1 MKIRRYIT
9 MMLFLLMYITATAQN
24 NLSVGKLTG
33 GQGKDVLIPISLEN
47 TDEVVALQF
56 DLQLPFDRSSRTAP
70 TLSQSRI
77 NEHTVSVRNLGNH
90 KYRVV
95 VVNMSNRPLSGNA
108 GTIINFPMA
117 VPTGLDPGTEYAVSL
132 SDVIITNRKGD
143 NIQGNS
149 NVNGSYTVQRE
160 NAPDLA
166 TTDVNITE
174 STLVPGNYVTVT
186 WKVSNIG
193 NADTRSGWTER
204 VYLVSNGTEEA
215 VHIGN
220 TYFSNTLLKGG
231 YIARSAIF
239 NLSQT
244 VGLEGEVT
252 AKVVVEPNSG
262 CGEYNA
268 DRANNTASGGT
279 AELEKHLFLTAPDNS
294 VKEGESMRL
303 TLKRS
308 GDRSM
313 DETFSIASS
322 LPEHAKVPATVIIS
336 KGQSAA
342 SFDVVCPDN
351 NVVNTYSKVTITVNK
366 ANGYPQDVA
375 TSFNIKDDELLPLT
389 VKLDKTEYNEGE
401 TMKATVSVPYRIG
414 NDTLTVYFSVEKPK
428 RFRLPK
434 SYTFEPGATEA
445 VIDIPIIDDNI
456 AANDET
462 LQLSVSADH
471 HLTGKALFVL
481 KDNDVPAISMTLLP
495 TTVSEAAGYNAIHA
509 TIKRTEAKNSKI
521 TLKLSDD
528 SNGELYYTTPITMPE
543 GTEEVTFPIGVKDN
557 QKVDGTRKVKF
568 SAAIYIT
575 DCGCSAIGDKQTVVS
590 DTITILDND
599 GPTLSVTSNKTTILE
614 GDATGAT
621 LTISRND
628 ATTNPLTVT
637 LSAKGDDLQFAK
649 TVTIPAGKES
659 VTTPFVAKSNE
670 TSEGNRTISV
680 IASSDGYSPGTVWML
695 ISDQT
700 LPDAEM
706 QTPACDAEIEAGSK
720 AKVTI
725 TVKNIGAIKMPKGTQ
740 IRTSIGSSSTM
751 TQTDADIAV
760 GATYTSVVEL
770 DAPSVPG
777 KYRVTAEINPNG
789 TVTELQTINNSAYT
803 ETTVTT
809 AYTYDVKS
817 AKNTYNIGEKVVLG
831 GTVKTRSGATAANVE
846 VEPYIIYAGS
856 RIALK
861 ATTDAEGKYSAEYT
875 IQAGMGGEYGYG
887 VCTPGE
893 NISAQQGTFAVYGI
907 SRTTT
912 EYIKHEMYEGDV
924 ARGTIKVKNMSSL
937 PQHSLTATC
946 EPNEQYEVT
955 FSDNTE
961 LAGGGTAEISYT
973 IKPLSLSKTK
983 EWDRLTFNI
992 TTAEGASLS
1001 VVTYNYTRK
1010 HTPNLVVST
1019 NSINTTVTKG
1029 KVRTYPIVL
1038 TNTGIAET
1046 GKITVSLP
1054 AALSDFISLA
1064 TPATMPSLATGD
1076 SATVMLKF
1084 NAANYDVNVYQKGSI
1099 AINCSEGNGKQI
1111 GFNVK
1116 VVSEEKGNLRIR
1128 VRDENTIYANK
1139 DGEHPYVSNA
1149 SVRLTDYNTGALV
1162 MQDVTGEDG
1171 SITFNDLNEGYYHL
1185 HVTADRHDTYDQ
1197 YVLVSPGE
1205 TTEHLATISYQAIR
1219 VDWTV
1224 EETEI
1229 EDEYDITTKLT
1240 YETQVPVPV
1249 VEMNAPDAIILADI
1263 NRGKSA
1269 LFNVV
1274 LRNRGL
1280 IAAQNVQ
1287 YTPPTADGFVFM
1299 PMVEY
1304 SGFTLA
1310 PEQSYVIPV
1319 LVMHEE
1325 DFNSDNFAQ
1334 NVKRKMVQYAEGR
1347 AKKKCFGDM
1356 GTRFEWPCGDNA
1368 KFAWIGSVIRYVQ
1381 DNAECSDPPPAGGG
1395 HAVIYPQTQP
1405 GLGGGP
1411 YGDFGGYATASG
1423 GRTDAEA
1430 LMKLVCTAIECVPI
1444 PDLPLCMSPA
1454 ITNALEGSALQFAGD
1469 CAMEFISG
1477 KIGEKIPLFDC
1488 LKGIASNYG
1497 PDMVECLG
1505 NWGKKLAGMISKAPM
1520 RKADAAEDKPMPALM
1535 ESSGYKQFLFYSY
1548 FDTYMEYN
1556 RQLTQAPEAIS
1567 MKDFGVELMAA
1578 IHNAD
1583 LELQKMRKDGTLWT
1597 FDLNTIPD
1605 NTTVDDKSQGMGTYL
1620 TSLMP
1625 NKSANIADFSLRNYV
1640 ERLRNT
1646 WSKED
1651 GRGYISNNHMDE
1663 AVVADILQ
1671 TRQNC
1676 VAKLVNLGIPT
1687 WTDLMGSARKDML
1700 QYMETQSENTCA
1712 QVKLEIKQKLVLT
1725 RQAFRGTLTIENG
1738 SSNAINDILV
1748 DVNATN
1754 METGFMATSRE
1765 MQIAIEKIEGF
1776 EGEKDGAWRLG
1787 AGKKGVATILFIPT
1801 KYAAPEN
1808 LTTYS
1813 FGGTLSFKDG
1823 STTQNRSLYPVSLP
1837 VKPSPELDLTYFMQR
1852 DVYGDNPLT
1861 PDVVEPVIPA
1871 EFSVLIH
1878 NKGKGDANNVRMI
1891 TKKPEIVEN
1900 EKGLLIDFDIISS
1913 SLNGGEKTM
1922 ALDDDIATQFGTIAA
1937 GTASYATWDL
1947 TASLMGHFT
1956 EYDVNVTHVTDYG
1969 NPDLSLLDRVTIHEL
1984 IHSMNATIGDKV
1996 YRAWITNDEPDAEDA
2011 PDHIYF
2017 ANGTDEELATL
2028 SGETRMERIDATHYR
2043 VTVPTDVPRNW
2054 FYTAVANPA
2063 GKYAKILSITD
2074 ETNNRKLDAANFWTT
2089 DYTMKDGIDPQ
2100 LDYRLHIAD
2109 IVSGKGTNK
2118 YIVEFEPIPEL
2129 RLDVKSI
2136 TTVPADDQI
2145 AEKPIEELTV
2155 EFNKDIKPETFTRED
2170 IVVRHEGK
2178 LYSGDIAIAPKDE
2191 ATKRVF
2197 KLNTSGLSE
2206 NGYYVLQVK
2215 TDNITDA
2222 ENYQGAEG
2230 KMVRWMLF
2238 KDGLVHYNVHVLPL
2252 AEWGSV
2258 ECVKDAPIETPATA
2272 AKRGMKKAEANSGQL
2287 AYGGGMTFKATPSNG
2302 YKFVCWKD
2310 NATDEV
2316 LSNNAEY
2323 HVEARNTLDIS
2334 AVFEAETYKV
2344 TVKCDADGGTMDV
2357 ASGLYEYGTKLTLD
2371 AKPNEGYRLDGYKLN
2386 GVQTETAAPYELT
2399 VEGPTEVEVLFH
2411 DLSPV
2416 DVILDER
2423 KDYQRPVEYVSAA
2436 SLENGTNV
2444 KLYRSF
2450 LKEAWNTICLPC
2462 AVENPEEVFGAGT
2475 QVAKLAGMTST
2486 SLTFEYVEK
2495 MEANMPYIIKPT
2507 AVNNAAYANV
2517 ASPTVLYDLGMRT
2530 LEDLPEG
2537 KDRPT
2542 YETESGV
2549 SFIGAY
2555 RVENLPANE
2564 GYYYISGNK
2573 FYYIDVPVPTT
2584 RYRGFFHSDVHNG
2597 AMLSLAFGGGTTN
2610 IEDVY
2615 FLPAGAGDIYDLTGK
2630 KVRSSGESL
2639 DGLKPGVYITK
2650 NKKFVVK

>member
-1 MKIRRYIT
+1 
-9 MMLFLLMYITATAQN
+9 MMLFLLMCITSMGQN

-70 TLSQSRI
+70 TLNQSRI

-160 NAPDLA
+160 DAPDLA
-166 TTDVNITE
+166 TTDVNITG
-174 STLVPGNYVTVT
+174 SKLVPGKSVTVS
-186 WKVSNIG
+186 WKVSNVG

-204 VYLVSNGTEEA
+204 VYLVSTETEEV
-215 VHIGN
+215 VHVGN

-231 YIARSAIF
+231 YITRNATF

-268 DRANNTASGGT
+268 DRANNTATGGI

-313 DETFSIASS
+313 DETFSITSS
-322 LPEHAKVPATVIIS
+322 LTDNAKVPATVTIS
-336 KGQSAA
+336 KGQSAT

-351 NVVNTYSKVTITVNK
+351 NVVNTYSKVTVTVNK
-366 ANGYPQDVA
+366 AHGYPQDVA
-375 TSFNIKDDELLPLT
+375 TSFNIKDDELLPLE
-389 VKLDKTEYNEGE
+389 VKLDKTDYNEGE

-414 NDTLTVYFSVEKPK
+414 NDELTVYFSVEKPK

-471 HLTGKALFVL
+471 HLTGSALFVL
-481 KDNDVPAISMTLLP
+481 RDNDVPAISMTLLP

-614 GDATGAT
+614 GDKTGAT

-659 VTTPFVAKSNE
+659 VTTPFVALSNE

-706 QTPACDAEIEAGSK
+706 QTPVCDAEVEAGSK
-720 AKVTI
+720 AKVTV

-777 KYRVTAEINPNG
+777 NYRVTAEINPNG

-809 AYTYDVKS
+809 AYTYGIGTDKR
-817 AKNTYNIGEKVVLG
+817 TYNIGDKVVLG
-831 GTVKTRSGATAANVE
+831 GTVKTRGGATVANVE

-861 ATTDAEGKYSAEYT
+861 ATTDAEGKYSVEYT
-875 IQAGMGGEYGYG
+875 LQAGMGGEYGYG

-893 NISAQQGTFAVYGI
+893 NISAQQGTFNVYGI

-924 ARGTIKVKNMSSL
+924 VSGTIKVKNMSSL
-937 PQHSLTATC
+937 PQHNLKATC
-946 EPNEQYEVT
+946 EKNEQYDVT
-955 FSDNTE
+955 FRGDTE

-992 TTAEGASLS
+992 ATAEGASLS

-1046 GKITVSLP
+1046 GKISVSLP

-1084 NAANYDVNVYQKGSI
+1084 NAAKYDVNIYQKGSI

-1128 VRDENTIYANK
+1128 VRDENTIYGNK

-1171 SITFNDLNEGYYHL
+1171 SITFSDLTEGYYHL
-1185 HVTADRHDTYDQ
+1185 HVTADRHDTYNQ
-1197 YVLVSPGE
+1197 NVLVSPGE
-1205 TTEHLATISYQAIR
+1205 TTEHLATISYQAIK

-1224 EETEI
+1224 EETEV
-1229 EDEYDITTKLT
+1229 EDEYEITTKFT

-1249 VEMNAPDAIILADI
+1249 VEMNAPEAIILADI

-1304 SGFTLA
+1304 EGFTLA

-1334 NVKRKMVQYAEGR
+1334 NVKRHMVQRAEGR
-1347 AKKKCFGDM
+1347 AKKKCFGNM
-1356 GTRFEWPCGDNA
+1356 GTKFEWPCGDDA

-1395 HAVIYPQTQP
+1395 HSVSYPQTQP

-1444 PDLPLCMSPA
+1444 PDLPLSMSPA

-1469 CAMEFISG
+1469 CAMEFING
-1477 KIGEKIPLFDC
+1477 KIGDKIPLFDC

-1505 NWGKKLAGMISKAPM
+1505 NWGKQLAGMVSKAPR
-1520 RKADAAEDKPMPALM
+1520 RKAGDKDDKPMPALM

-1556 RQLTQAPEAIS
+1556 RQLTKAPKAIS

-1583 LELQKMRKDGTLWT
+1583 LELQKMREDGTLWT

-1605 NTTVDDKSQGMGTYL
+1605 NTTVDDKSQGVGPYL

-1625 NKSANIADFSLRNYV
+1625 NKNAVIADFSLRNYV

-1651 GRGYISNNHMDE
+1651 GRGYISDNHMDE
-1663 AVVADILQ
+1663 AVVADILK

-1676 VAKLVNLGIPT
+1676 VEKLVNLGIPT

-1738 SSNAINDILV
+1738 SSNAIEDILV

-1765 MQIAIEKIEGF
+1765 MQISIEKIEGF

-1801 KYAAPEN
+1801 KYAAPKN
-1808 LTTYS
+1808 ITTYS

-1823 STTQNRSLYPVSLP
+1823 STTQNRSLYPVSLQ
-1837 VKPSPELDLTYFMQR
+1837 VKPTPELDLTYFMQR

-1861 PDVVEPVIPA
+1861 TDVVEPVIPA

-1878 NKGKGDANNVRMI
+1878 NKGYGDANNVRMI

-1956 EYDVNVTHVTDYG
+1956 EYDVSVTHVTDYG

-2028 SGETRMERIDATHYR
+2028 SEETRMERIDATHYR
-2043 VTVPTDVPRNW
+2043 VTVPTNVPRNW

-2074 ETNNRKLDAANFWTT
+2074 ETNNRPLDAANFWTT

-2109 IVSGKGTNK
+2109 IVSGKGTNT

-2145 AEKPIEELTV
+2145 AEKPIEQLTV

-2178 LYSGDIAIAPKDE
+2178 LFSGDIAITPKDD
-2191 ATKRVF
+2191 ASKRVF
-2197 KLNTSGLSE
+2197 NLNTSTLNE

-2215 TDNITDA
+2215 TDNITDT
-2222 ENYQGAEG
+2222 ENYLGAEG

-2238 KDGLVHYNVHVLPL
+2238 KDGLVHYNVNVLPL
-2252 AEWGSV
+2252 ADCGHV
-2258 ECVKDAPIETPATA
+2258 DCVKDAAPETQAA
-2272 AKRGMKKAEANSGQL
+2272 SAKRVMKKAEANSGQL
-2287 AYGGGMTFKATPSNG
+2287 TYGGGMTFKATPSKG

-2310 NATDEV
+2310 NVSGEV
-2316 LSNNAEY
+2316 LSKEAEY

-2357 ASGLYEYGTKLTLD
+2357 ASGVYEYGTKLTLD
-2371 AKPNEGYRLDGYKLN
+2371 AKANEGYRLDGYKLN

-2399 VEGPTEVEVLFH
+2399 VEGTTEVEVLFH

-2444 KLYRSF
+2444 KFYRSF
-2450 LKEAWNTICLPC
+2450 LKNAWNTICLPC
-2462 AVENPEEVFGAGT
+2462 AVENPQEVFGAGT
-2475 QVAKLAGMTST
+2475 QVAKLTGMTKT

-2495 MEANMPYIIKPT
+2495 MDANTPYIIKPT

-2517 ASPTVLYDLGMRT
+2517 ASPTVLYNLGMRT
-2530 LEDLPEG
+2530 LEDLPVG

-2542 YETESGV
+2542 YETENGV

-2584 RYRGFFHSDVHNG
+2584 RYRGFFHSDVHNS
-2597 AMLSLAFGGGTTN
+2597 AKLSLAFGGGMTN

-2615 FLPAGAGDIYDLTGK
+2615 FLPVGAGDIYDLTGK

-2639 DGLKPGVYITK
+2639 DGLKPGVYITN

>member
-1 MKIRRYIT
+1 
-9 MMLFLLMYITATAQN
+9 MMLFLLMCITAMAQN

-70 TLSQSRI
+70 TLNQSRI

-117 VPTGLDPGTEYAVSL
+117 VPTGLDPGTEYVVSL

-160 NAPDLA
+160 DAPDLA
-166 TTDVNITE
+166 TTDVNITG
-174 STLVPGNYVTVT
+174 STLVPGKSVTVS
-186 WKVSNIG
+186 WKVSNVG

-204 VYLVSNGTEEA
+204 VYLVSNETEEV
-215 VHIGN
+215 VHVGN

-231 YIARSAIF
+231 YITRNATF

-268 DRANNTASGGT
+268 DRANNTATGGT
-279 AELEKHLFLTAPDNS
+279 AELEKHLFLTAPDKS

-313 DETFSIASS
+313 DETFSITSS
-322 LPEHAKVPATVIIS
+322 LPEHTKVPATVTIS
-336 KGQSAA
+336 KGQSAV
-342 SFDVVCPDN
+342 SFDVACPDN
-351 NVVNTYSKVTITVNK
+351 NVVNTYSEVTITVTK
-366 ANGYPQDVA
+366 DHGYPQDVA

-389 VKLDKTEYNEGE
+389 VKLNKTEYNEGE

-434 SYTFEPGATEA
+434 SYTFEPGAKEA

-471 HLTGKALFVL
+471 HLTGTALFVL

-495 TTVSEAAGYNAIHA
+495 TTVSEAAGYNAVHA

-614 GDATGAT
+614 GDKTGAT
-621 LTISRND
+621 LTVSRND

-659 VTTPFVAKSNE
+659 VTTPFVALSNE
-670 TSEGNRTISV
+670 TNEGNRTISI

-706 QTPACDAEIEAGSK
+706 QTPVCDAEIEAGSK
-720 AKVTI
+720 AKVTV
-725 TVKNIGAIKMPKGTQ
+725 TVKNIGAIAMPKGTQ
-740 IRTSIGSSSTM
+740 IRTSIGISSTM

-777 KYRVTAEINPNG
+777 NYRVTAEINPNG

-809 AYTYDVKS
+809 AYTYGIGADKS
-817 AKNTYNIGEKVVLG
+817 TYNIGDKVVLS
-831 GTVKTRSGATAANVE
+831 GTVKTRGGATAANVE

-856 RIALK
+856 RTALK
-861 ATTDAEGKYSAEYT
+861 ATTDAEGKYSVEYT

-893 NISAQQGTFAVYGI
+893 NISAQQGTFNVYGI

-912 EYIKHEMYEGDV
+912 EYIKHEMYEADV
-924 ARGTIKVKNMSSL
+924 VTGTIKVKNMSSL
-937 PQHSLTATC
+937 PQTKLKAAC
-946 EPNEQYEVT
+946 EPNEQYDVT
-955 FSDNTE
+955 FSGDTE
-961 LAGGGTAEISYT
+961 LAGGGTAEINYT

-992 TTAEGASLS
+992 TTAEGASLC

-1084 NAANYDVNVYQKGSI
+1084 NAAKYDVNIYQKGSI

-1128 VRDENTIYANK
+1128 VRDENTIYGNK

-1171 SITFNDLNEGYYHL
+1171 SITFSDLNEGYYHL

-1197 YVLVSPGE
+1197 NVLVSPGE

-1224 EETEI
+1224 EETEV

-1249 VEMNAPDAIILADI
+1249 VEMNAPEAIILADI

-1325 DFNSDNFAQ
+1325 DFNSEDFAR
-1334 NVKRKMVQYAEGR
+1334 NVKRKVVQRAEGR
-1347 AKKKCFGDM
+1347 AKKKCFGNMD
-1356 GTRFEWPCGDNA
+1356 TRFEWPCGDDA

-1395 HAVIYPQTQP
+1395 HSVFYPTQP

-1411 YGDFGGYATASG
+1411 HGDFGSYETASG

-1430 LMKLVCTAIECVPI
+1430 LMKLVCTVIECVPL
-1444 PDLPLCMSPA
+1444 PDLPTCVAPA

-1469 CAMEFISG
+1469 CAMDYLSG
-1477 KIGEKIPLFDC
+1477 KVADKIPLFSC

-1505 NWGKKLAGMISKAPM
+1505 NWGKELAGMVSKMPK
-1520 RKADAAEDKPMPALM
+1520 RKAGAAEDKPMPALM
-1535 ESSGYKQFLFYSY
+1535 ESSGYKQFLFFSY

-1567 MKDFGVELMAA
+1567 MKDFGVELMSA
-1578 IHNAD
+1578 IHD
-1583 LELQKMRKDGTLWT
+1583 VDYVLQKMREDGSLWT
-1597 FDLNTIPD
+1597 LDLNTIPD
-1605 NTTVDDKSQGMGTYL
+1605 NTTVDDKSQGVGPYL

-1625 NKSANIADFSLRNYV
+1625 NKNAVIADFSLRNYV

-1651 GRGYISNNHMDE
+1651 GRGYISDNHMDE

-1676 VAKLVNLGIPT
+1676 VTKLVNLGIPT
-1687 WTDLMGSARKDML
+1687 WVDLMGSARKDML

-1738 SSNAINDILV
+1738 SSNAIEDILV

-1801 KYAAPEN
+1801 KYAAPET

-1823 STTQNRSLYPVSLP
+1823 STTQNRSLFPVSLQ

-1996 YRAWITNDEPDAEDA
+1996 YRAWITNDVPDAEDA

-2017 ANGTDEELATL
+2017 ANGTDEELVTL
-2028 SGETRMERIDATHYR
+2028 SGETRMERIDNTHYR

-2074 ETNNRKLDAANFWTT
+2074 ETNNRPLDPANFWTT

-2109 IVSGKGTNK
+2109 IVSDKGTNK

-2145 AEKPIEELTV
+2145 AEKPIEQLTV

-2170 IVVRHEGK
+2170 IVVRYEGA
-2178 LYSGDIAIAPKDE
+2178 LFSGDIAITPKDD
-2191 ATKRVF
+2191 ASKRIF
-2197 KLNTSGLSE
+2197 NLNTSALNE

-2215 TDNITDA
+2215 TDNIIDF

-2238 KDGLVHYNVHVLPL
+2238 KDGLVHYNVDILPL
-2252 AEWGSV
+2252 AACGRV
-2258 ECVKDAPIETPATA
+2258 ECVKDAPAETPAA
-2272 AKRGMKKAEANSGQL
+2272 SAKRGMKKAEANSGQL
-2287 AYGGGMTFKATPSNG
+2287 AYGGGMTFKAAPNKG

-2310 NATDEV
+2310 NNTGEV
-2316 LSNNAEY
+2316 LSKDAEY
-2323 HVEARNTLDIS
+2323 HVEARNTVNIS

-2371 AKPNEGYRLDGYKLN
+2371 AKANEGYRLDGYKLN
-2386 GVQTETAAPYELT
+2386 GVQTETADAYELT
-2399 VEGPTEVEVLFH
+2399 VDGPIEVEVLFH

-2444 KLYRSF
+2444 KFYRSF

-2462 AVENPEEVFGAGT
+2462 AVENPQEVFGAGT
-2475 QVAKLAGMTST
+2475 QVAQLSGMTPT
-2486 SLTFEYVEK
+2486 SLTFEYVDK
-2495 MEANMPYIIKPT
+2495 MDANTPYIIKPT
-2507 AVNNAAYANV
+2507 AVNNVAYANV
-2517 ASPTVLYDLGMRT
+2517 ASPTVLYDLGMST

-2542 YETESGV
+2542 YEPGSGV

-2555 RVENLPANE
+2555 SVVELPANE

-2597 AMLSLAFGGGTTN
+2597 AMLSLAFGGGMSS

-2630 KVRSSGESL
+2630 KVRSGGEPL
-2639 DGLKPGVYITK
+2639 DGLKPGVYITN

>member
-1 MKIRRYIT
+1 
-9 MMLFLLMYITATAQN
+9 MMLFLLMCITSMGQN

-70 TLSQSRI
+70 TLNQSRI

-117 VPTGLDPGTEYAVSL
+117 VPTGLDPGTEYTVSL

-143 NIQGNS
+143 NIQGDS

-160 NAPDLA
+160 DAPDLA
-166 TTDVNITE
+166 TTDVNITG
-174 STLVPGNYVTVT
+174 SKLVPGKSVTVS
-186 WKVSNIG
+186 WKVSNVG

-204 VYLVSNGTEEA
+204 VYLVSTETEEV
-215 VHIGN
+215 VHVGN
-220 TYFSNTLLKGG
+220 AYFSNTLLKGG
-231 YIARSAIF
+231 YITRNATF

-244 VGLEGEVT
+244 VGLAGEVT

-268 DRANNTASGGT
+268 DRANNTATGGT
-279 AELEKHLFLTAPDNS
+279 AELEKHLFLTAPDTS

-313 DETFSIASS
+313 DETFSITSS
-322 LPEHAKVPATVIIS
+322 LTDNAKVPATVTIS

-342 SFDVVCPDN
+342 SFDVVCPNN

-366 ANGYPQDVA
+366 AHGYPQDVA
-375 TSFNIKDDELLPLT
+375 TSFNIKDDELLPLE
-389 VKLDKTEYNEGE
+389 VKLDKTDYNEGE

-434 SYTFEPGATEA
+434 SYTFEPGAKEA

-471 HLTGKALFVL
+471 HLTRSALFVL
-481 KDNDVPAISMTLLP
+481 RDNDVPAISMTLLP
-495 TTVSEAAGYNAIHA
+495 TTVSEAAGYNAVHA

-543 GTEEVTFPIGVKDN
+543 GTEEVTIPIGVKDN

-614 GDATGAT
+614 GDKTGAT

-659 VTTPFVAKSNE
+659 VTTPFVALSNE

-706 QTPACDAEIEAGSK
+706 QTPVCDAEVEAGSK
-720 AKVTI
+720 AKVTV
-725 TVKNIGAIKMPKGTQ
+725 TVKNIGATKMPKGTQ
-740 IRTSIGSSSTM
+740 IRTSIGSNSTM

-777 KYRVTAEINPNG
+777 NYRVTAEINPNG

-809 AYTYDVKS
+809 AYTYGIGTDKS
-817 AKNTYNIGEKVVLG
+817 TYNIGDKVVLG
-831 GTVKTRSGATAANVE
+831 GTVKTRGGATAASVE

-861 ATTDAEGKYSAEYT
+861 ATTDAEGKYSVEYT
-875 IQAGMGGEYGYG
+875 LQAGMGGEYGYG

-893 NISAQQGTFAVYGI
+893 NISAQQGTFNVYGI

-924 ARGTIKVKNMSSL
+924 VSGTIKVKNMSSL
-937 PQHSLTATC
+937 PQHNLKATC
-946 EPNEQYEVT
+946 EKNEQYDVT
-955 FSDNTE
+955 FSGDTE
-961 LAGGGTAEISYT
+961 LAGGGTAEISYS

-992 TTAEGASLS
+992 ATAEGASLS

-1084 NAANYDVNVYQKGSI
+1084 NAAKYDVNIYQKGSI

-1128 VRDENTIYANK
+1128 VRDENTIYGNK

-1171 SITFNDLNEGYYHL
+1171 SITFSDLTEGYYHL
-1185 HVTADRHDTYDQ
+1185 HVTADRHDSYDEN
-1197 YVLVSPGE
+1197 VLVSPGE

-1224 EETEI
+1224 EETEV

-1304 SGFTLA
+1304 EGFTLA

-1334 NVKRKMVQYAEGR
+1334 NVKRHMVQRAEGR
-1347 AKKKCFGDM
+1347 AKKKCFGNM
-1356 GTRFEWPCGDNA
+1356 GTRFEWPCGDDA
-1368 KFAWIGSVIRYVQ
+1368 KFAWIGSIIRYVQ

-1395 HAVIYPQTQP
+1395 HSVSYPQTQP

-1469 CAMEFISG
+1469 CAMEFING
-1477 KIGEKIPLFDC
+1477 KIGDKIPLFDC

-1497 PDMVECLG
+1497 PDMVDCLG
-1505 NWGKKLAGMISKAPM
+1505 NWGKQLAGMVSKAPR
-1520 RKADAAEDKPMPALM
+1520 RKAGDKDDKPMPALM

-1556 RQLTQAPEAIS
+1556 RQLTKAPEAIS

-1583 LELQKMRKDGTLWT
+1583 LELQKMREDGTLWT

-1605 NTTVDDKSQGMGTYL
+1605 NTTVDDKSQGMGAYL

-1625 NKSANIADFSLRNYV
+1625 NKNANIADFSLRNYV

-1663 AVVADILQ
+1663 AVVADILK

-1676 VAKLVNLGIPT
+1676 VEKLVNLRIPT

-1738 SSNAINDILV
+1738 SSNAIEDILV

-1765 MQIAIEKIEGF
+1765 MQISIEKIEGF

-1808 LTTYS
+1808 ITTYS

-1823 STTQNRSLYPVSLP
+1823 STTQNRSLFPVSLQ
-1837 VKPSPELDLTYFMQR
+1837 VKPTPELDLTYFMQR

-1861 PDVVEPVIPA
+1861 TDVVEPVIPA

-1878 NKGKGDANNVRMI
+1878 NKGYGDANNVRMI
-1891 TKKPEIVEN
+1891 TKKPKIVEN

-1956 EYDVNVTHVTDYG
+1956 EYDVSVTHVTDYG

-1984 IHSMNATIGDKV
+1984 IHSMNATIGGKV

-2028 SGETRMERIDATHYR
+2028 SEETRMERIDATHYR
-2043 VTVPTDVPRNW
+2043 VTVPTNVPRNW
-2054 FYTAVANPA
+2054 FYTTVANPA

-2074 ETNNRKLDAANFWTT
+2074 ETNNRPLDAANFWTT

-2109 IVSGKGTNK
+2109 IVSGKGTNT
-2118 YIVEFEPIPEL
+2118 YIVKFEPIPEL

-2145 AEKPIEELTV
+2145 AEKPIEQLTV
-2155 EFNKDIKPETFTRED
+2155 EFNKDIKPETFTRDD
-2170 IVVRHEGK
+2170 IVVRYEGK
-2178 LYSGDIAIAPKDE
+2178 LFSGDIAITPKDD
-2191 ATKRVF
+2191 ATKRIF
-2197 KLNTSGLSE
+2197 NLNTSTLSE

-2215 TDNITDA
+2215 TDNITDT
-2222 ENYQGAEG
+2222 ENYLGAEG

-2238 KDGLVHYNVHVLPL
+2238 KDGLVHYNVNVLPL
-2252 AEWGSV
+2252 AACGNV
-2258 ECVKDAPIETPATA
+2258 DCVKDAAPETQAA
-2272 AKRGMKKAEANSGQL
+2272 SAKRVMKKAGANSGQL
-2287 AYGGGMTFKATPSNG
+2287 AYGGGMTFKATPNRG

-2310 NATDEV
+2310 NVSGEV
-2316 LSNNAEY
+2316 LSKDAEY

-2357 ASGLYEYGTKLTLD
+2357 ASGVYEYGTKLTLN
-2371 AKPNEGYRLDGYKLN
+2371 AKANEGYRLDGYKLN

-2399 VEGPTEVEVLFH
+2399 VEGTTEVEVLFH

-2444 KLYRSF
+2444 KFYRSF

-2462 AVENPEEVFGAGT
+2462 AVENPQEVFGAGT
-2475 QVAKLAGMTST
+2475 QVAKLTGMTKT

-2495 MEANMPYIIKPT
+2495 MEANTPYIIKPT

-2517 ASPTVLYDLGMRT
+2517 ASPTVLYDLGMRK
-2530 LEDLPEG
+2530 LEDLPVG

-2555 RVENLPANE
+2555 SVENLPANE

-2573 FYYIDVPVPTT
+2573 FYFVDVPVPTT
-2584 RYRGFFHSDVHNG
+2584 RYRGFFHSDVHNS
-2597 AMLSLAFGGGTTN
+2597 AKLSLAFGDGTTN
-2610 IEDVY
+2610 IENVY

-2639 DGLKPGVYITK
+2639 DGLKPGVYITN

>member
-1 MKIRRYIT
+1 
-9 MMLFLLMYITATAQN
+9 MMLFLLMCITAMAQN

-70 TLSQSRI
+70 TLNQSRI

-117 VPTGLDPGTEYAVSL
+117 VPTGLDPGTEYTVSL

-143 NIQGNS
+143 NIQGDS

-160 NAPDLA
+160 DAPDLA
-166 TTDVNITE
+166 TTDVNISE
-174 STLVPGNYVTVT
+174 STLVPGKPVTVS
-186 WKVSNIG
+186 WKVSNVG

-204 VYLVSNGTEEA
+204 VYLVSTGTEEV
-215 VHIGN
+215 VHVGN
-220 TYFSNTLLKGG
+220 AYFSNTLLKGG
-231 YIARSAIF
+231 YITRNATF

-313 DETFSIASS
+313 DETFSITSS
-322 LPEHAKVPATVIIS
+322 LTDNAKVPATVTIS

-351 NVVNTYSKVTITVNK
+351 NVVNTYSKVTVTVNK
-366 ANGYPQDVA
+366 AHGYPQDVA
-375 TSFNIKDDELLPLT
+375 TSFNIKDDELLPLE
-389 VKLDKTEYNEGE
+389 VKLDKTDYNEGE

-434 SYTFEPGATEA
+434 SYTFEPGAKEA

-471 HLTGKALFVL
+471 HLTGTALFVL
-481 KDNDVPAISMTLLP
+481 RDNDVPAISMTLLP
-495 TTVSEAAGYNAIHA
+495 TTISEAAGYNAVHA

-543 GTEEVTFPIGVKDN
+543 GTEEVTIPIGVKDN

-614 GDATGAT
+614 GDKTGAT

-659 VTTPFVAKSNE
+659 VTTPFVALSNA

-706 QTPACDAEIEAGSK
+706 QTPVCDAEIEAGSK
-720 AKVTI
+720 AKVTV

-777 KYRVTAEINPNG
+777 SYRVTAEINPNG
-789 TVTELQTINNSAYT
+789 TVTELQTINNSAYS

-809 AYTYDVKS
+809 AYTYGIGADKS
-817 AKNTYNIGEKVVLG
+817 TYNIGDKVVLG
-831 GTVKTRSGATAANVE
+831 GTVKTRGGATAASVE

-861 ATTDAEGKYSAEYT
+861 ATTDAEGKYSVEYT
-875 IQAGMGGEYGYG
+875 LQAGMGGEYGYG

-893 NISAQQGTFAVYGI
+893 NISAQQGTFNVYGI

-924 ARGTIKVKNMSSL
+924 VSGTIKVKNMSSL
-937 PQHSLTATC
+937 PQHNLKATC
-946 EPNEQYEVT
+946 EKNEQYDVT
-955 FSDNTE
+955 FNGDTE

-992 TTAEGASLS
+992 ATAEGASLS

-1064 TPATMPSLATGD
+1064 TPTTMPSLATGD

-1128 VRDENTIYANK
+1128 VRDENTIYGNK

-1171 SITFNDLNEGYYHL
+1171 SITFSDLTEGYYHL
-1185 HVTADRHDTYDQ
+1185 HVTADRHDSYNQ
-1197 YVLVSPGE
+1197 NVLVSPGE
-1205 TTEHLATISYQAIR
+1205 TTEHLATISYQAIK

-1224 EETEI
+1224 EETEV
-1229 EDEYDITTKLT
+1229 EDEYEITTKFT

-1304 SGFTLA
+1304 EGFTLA

-1334 NVKRKMVQYAEGR
+1334 NVKRHMVQRAEGR
-1347 AKKKCFGDM
+1347 AKKKCFGNM
-1356 GTRFEWPCGDNA
+1356 GTKFEWPCGDDA
-1368 KFAWIGSVIRYVQ
+1368 KFAWIGSIIRYVQ

-1395 HAVIYPQTQP
+1395 HSVSYPQTQP

-1469 CAMEFISG
+1469 CAMEFING
-1477 KIGEKIPLFDC
+1477 KIGDKIPLFDC

-1497 PDMVECLG
+1497 PDMVDCLG
-1505 NWGKKLAGMISKAPM
+1505 NWGKQLAGMVSKAPR
-1520 RKADAAEDKPMPALM
+1520 RKAGDKDDKPMPALM

-1556 RQLTQAPEAIS
+1556 RQLTKAPKAIS

-1583 LELQKMRKDGTLWT
+1583 LELQKMREDGTLWT

-1605 NTTVDDKSQGMGTYL
+1605 NTTVDDKSQGVGPYL

-1625 NKSANIADFSLRNYV
+1625 NKNAVIADFSLRNYV

-1651 GRGYISNNHMDE
+1651 GRGYISDNHMDE
-1663 AVVADILQ
+1663 AVVADILK

-1676 VAKLVNLGIPT
+1676 VEKLVNLGIPT

-1738 SSNAINDILV
+1738 SSNAIEDILV
-1748 DVNATN
+1748 NVNATN

-1765 MQIAIEKIEGF
+1765 MQISIEKIEGF

-1823 STTQNRSLYPVSLP
+1823 STTQNRSLFPVSLQ
-1837 VKPSPELDLTYFMQR
+1837 VKPTPELDLTYFMQR

-1861 PDVVEPVIPA
+1861 TDVVEPVIPA

-1878 NKGKGDANNVRMI
+1878 NKGYGDANNVRMI

-1956 EYDVNVTHVTDYG
+1956 KYDVSVTHVTDYG

-2028 SGETRMERIDATHYR
+2028 SEETRMERIDATHYR
-2043 VTVPTDVPRNW
+2043 VTVPTNVPRNW
-2054 FYTAVANPA
+2054 FYTTVANPA

-2074 ETNNRKLDAANFWTT
+2074 ETNNRPLDAANFWTT

-2109 IVSGKGTNK
+2109 IVSGKGTNT

-2145 AEKPIEELTV
+2145 AEKPIEQLTV

-2170 IVVRHEGK
+2170 IMVRYEGK
-2178 LYSGDIAIAPKDE
+2178 LFSGDIAITPKDD
-2191 ATKRVF
+2191 ASKRVF
-2197 KLNTSGLSE
+2197 KLNTSALNE

-2215 TDNITDA
+2215 TDNITDT
-2222 ENYQGAEG
+2222 ENYLGAEG

-2238 KDGLVHYNVHVLPL
+2238 KDGLVHYNVNVLPL
-2252 AEWGSV
+2252 AACGHV
-2258 ECVKDAPIETPATA
+2258 DCVKDAAPETQAA
-2272 AKRGMKKAEANSGQL
+2272 SAKRVMKKAGDNSGQL
-2287 AYGGGMTFKATPSNG
+2287 AYGGGMTFKATPSKG

-2310 NATDEV
+2310 NVSGEV
-2316 LSNNAEY
+2316 LSKDTEY

-2357 ASGLYEYGTKLTLD
+2357 ASGVYEYGTKLTLD
-2371 AKPNEGYRLDGYKLN
+2371 AKANEGYRLDGYKLN

-2399 VEGPTEVEVLFH
+2399 VEGTTEVEVLFH

-2444 KLYRSF
+2444 KFYRSF

-2462 AVENPEEVFGAGT
+2462 AVENPQEVFGAGT
-2475 QVAKLAGMTST
+2475 QVAKLTGMTKT

-2495 MEANMPYIIKPT
+2495 MEANTPYIIKPT

-2530 LEDLPEG
+2530 LEDLPVG

-2584 RYRGFFHSDVHNG
+2584 RYRGFFHSDVHNS
-2597 AMLSLAFGGGTTN
+2597 AKLSLAFGDGTTN

-2615 FLPAGAGDIYDLTGK
+2615 FLPVGAGDIYDLTGK

-2639 DGLKPGVYITK
+2639 DGLKPGVYITN

>member
-9 MMLFLLMYITATAQN
+9 MMLFLLMYITATPQN

-33 GQGKDVLIPISLEN
+33 GQGKDVLIPVSLEN

-143 NIQGNS
+143 NIQGDS
-149 NVNGSYTVQRE
+149 NANGSYTVQRE

-174 STLVPGNYVTVT
+174 STLVPGKSLAVT

-204 VYLVSNGTEEA
+204 VYLVSNETEEA

-220 TYFSNTLLKGG
+220 TYFSNTLIQGG
-231 YIARSAIF
+231 YIARSATF

-252 AKVVVEPNSG
+252 AKVVVEPSSG

-268 DRANNTASGGT
+268 DRANNTATGGT
-279 AELEKHLFLTAPDNS
+279 AELEKHLFLTAPDKS

-322 LPEHAKVPATVIIS
+322 LPEHAKVPATVTIS

-351 NVVNTYSKVTITVNK
+351 NAVNDYSKVTITVNK

-434 SYTFEPGATEA
+434 SYTFEPGAKEA

-471 HLTGKALFVL
+471 HLTDTALFVL

-590 DTITILDND
+590 DTITVLDND

-614 GDATGAT
+614 GDATGAM

-628 ATTNPLTVT
+628 ATTSPLTVT

-659 VTTPFVAKSNE
+659 VTTPFIALSNE
-670 TSEGNRTISV
+670 ASEGNRTISV

-720 AKVTI
+720 AKVTV

-777 KYRVTAEINPNG
+777 NYRVTAEINPNG
-789 TVTELQTINNSAYT
+789 TITELQTINNSAYT

-809 AYTYDVKS
+809 AYTYGIGAD
-817 AKNTYNIGEKVVLG
+817 KNTYNIGDKVVLS
-831 GTVKTRSGATAANVE
+831 GTVKTRGGATAANVE

-946 EPNEQYEVT
+946 EPNDQYEVT
-955 FSDNTE
+955 FGGDTE

-1099 AINCSEGNGKQI
+1099 AINCSEGNGKLI

-1128 VRDENTIYANK
+1128 VRDENTIYGNK

-1162 MQDVTGEDG
+1162 MQDVTGADG
-1171 SITFNDLNEGYYHL
+1171 SITFNGLNEGYYHL

-1197 YVLVSPGE
+1197 NVLVSPGE

-1304 SGFTLA
+1304 TGFTLA

-1325 DFNSDNFAQ
+1325 DFNSDDFAR
-1334 NVKRKMVQYAEGR
+1334 NVKRKVMQRAEGR
-1347 AKKKCFGDM
+1347 AKKCFGDM
-1356 GTRFEWPCGDNA
+1356 GTKFEWPCGDNA
-1368 KFAWIGSVIRYVQ
+1368 KYAWIGSIIRFVQ

-1411 YGDFGGYATASG
+1411 YGDFGDYATASG
-1423 GRTDAEA
+1423 GRTDAKA
-1430 LMKLVCTAIECVPI
+1430 LLKLFCTAIECVPL
-1444 PDLPLCMSPA
+1444 PDLPTCVAPA

-1469 CAMEFISG
+1469 CAMDYLSG
-1477 KIGEKIPLFDC
+1477 KVADKIPLFSC

-1505 NWGKKLAGMISKAPM
+1505 KWGKEMADKFSKAPM
-1520 RKADAAEDKPMPALM
+1520 RKAAAAEDKPIPALM

-1556 RQLTQAPEAIS
+1556 RQLTKAPEAIS
-1567 MKDFGVELMAA
+1567 MKDFGVELMSA
-1578 IHNAD
+1578 IHKAD
-1583 LELQKMRKDGTLWT
+1583 LELQKMRVDGTLWT

-1605 NTTVDDKSQGMGTYL
+1605 NTTVDDKSQGVGPYL

-1651 GRGYISNNHMDE
+1651 GRGYISANHMDE

-1676 VAKLVNLGIPT
+1676 VTKLVNLGIPT

-1738 SSNAINDILV
+1738 SSNAIEDILV

-1823 STTQNRSLYPVSLP
+1823 STTQNRSLFPVSLQ

-1956 EYDVNVTHVTDYG
+1956 EYDVSVTHVTDYG

-1984 IHSMNATIGDKV
+1984 IHSLNATIGDKV

-2017 ANGTDEELATL
+2017 ANGTDEELVTL
-2028 SGETRMERIDATHYR
+2028 SEQTRMERIDNTHYR

-2074 ETNNRKLDAANFWTT
+2074 ETNNRPLDPANFWTT

-2136 TTVPADDQI
+2136 TSVPADDQI

-2178 LYSGDIAIAPKDE
+2178 LYNGDIAIAPKDE

-2197 KLNTSGLSE
+2197 KLNTSALSE

-2222 ENYQGAEG
+2222 ENYPGAEG

-2252 AEWGSV
+2252 ADWGSV
-2258 ECVKDAPIETPATA
+2258 ECVKDAPAETPAA
-2272 AKRGMKKAEANSGQL
+2272 SAKRAMKKAEANSGQL
-2287 AYGGGMTFKATPSNG
+2287 AYGGGMTFKATPSKG
-2302 YKFVCWKD
+2302 YRFVCWKD
-2310 NATDEV
+2310 NATHEV

-2399 VEGPTEVEVLFH
+2399 VDGPIEVEVLFH

-2436 SLENGTNV
+2436 SLQNGTNV

-2495 MEANMPYIIKPT
+2495 MEANTPYIIKPT

-2610 IEDVY
+2610 IENVY

-2639 DGLKPGVYITK
+2639 DGLKPGVYITQ

>member
-1 MKIRRYIT
+1 
-9 MMLFLLMYITATAQN
+9 MMLFLLMCITAMAQN

-117 VPTGLDPGTEYAVSL
+117 VPTGLDPGTEYVVSL

-160 NAPDLA
+160 DAPDLA
-166 TTDVNITE
+166 TTDVNITG
-174 STLVPGNYVTVT
+174 STLVPGKSVTVS
-186 WKVSNIG
+186 WKVSNVG

-204 VYLVSNGTEEA
+204 VYLVSNETEEV
-215 VHIGN
+215 VHVGN

-231 YIARSAIF
+231 YITRNATF

-268 DRANNTASGGT
+268 DRANNTATGGT
-279 AELEKHLFLTAPDNS
+279 AELEKHLFLTVPDKS

-313 DETFSIASS
+313 DEAFSITSS
-322 LPEHAKVPATVIIS
+322 LPEHTKVPATVTIS
-336 KGQSAA
+336 KGQSAV
-342 SFDVVCPDN
+342 SFDVACPDN
-351 NVVNTYSKVTITVNK
+351 NVVNTYSEVTITVTK
-366 ANGYPQDVA
+366 DHGYPQDVA

-389 VKLDKTEYNEGE
+389 VKLNKTEYNEGE

-434 SYTFEPGATEA
+434 SYTFEPGAKEA

-471 HLTGKALFVL
+471 HLTGTALFVL

-495 TTVSEAAGYNAIHA
+495 TTVSEAAGYNAVHA

-614 GDATGAT
+614 GDKTGAT
-621 LTISRND
+621 LTVSRND

-659 VTTPFVAKSNE
+659 VTTPFVALSNA
-670 TSEGNRTISV
+670 TNEGNRTISI

-706 QTPACDAEIEAGSK
+706 QTPVCDAEIEAGSK
-720 AKVTI
+720 AKVTV
-725 TVKNIGAIKMPKGTQ
+725 TVKNIGAIAMPKGTQ
-740 IRTSIGSSSTM
+740 IRTSIGTSSTM

-777 KYRVTAEINPNG
+777 NYRVTAEINPNG
-789 TVTELQTINNSAYT
+789 TVTELQTINNNAYT

-809 AYTYDVKS
+809 AYTYGIGADKS
-817 AKNTYNIGEKVVLG
+817 TYNIGDKVVLG
-831 GTVKTRSGATAANVE
+831 GTVKTRGGATAASVE

-856 RIALK
+856 RTALK
-861 ATTDAEGKYSAEYT
+861 ATTDAEGKYSVEYT

-893 NISAQQGTFAVYGI
+893 NISAQQGTFNVYGI

-924 ARGTIKVKNMSSL
+924 VTGTIKVKNMSSL
-937 PQHSLTATC
+937 PQTKLKAAC
-946 EPNEQYEVT
+946 EPNEQYDVT
-955 FSDNTE
+955 FSGDTE
-961 LAGGGTAEISYT
+961 LAGGGTAEINYT

-992 TTAEGASLS
+992 TTAEGASLC

-1054 AALSDFISLA
+1054 AALSDFVSLA

-1084 NAANYDVNVYQKGSI
+1084 NAAKYDVNIYQKGSI

-1128 VRDENTIYANK
+1128 VRDENTIYGNK

-1162 MQDVTGEDG
+1162 MQDVTGQDG
-1171 SITFNDLNEGYYHL
+1171 SITFSDLNEGYYHL

-1197 YVLVSPGE
+1197 NVLVSPGE

-1224 EETEI
+1224 EETEV

-1249 VEMNAPDAIILADI
+1249 VEMNAPEAIILADI

-1325 DFNSDNFAQ
+1325 DFNSDSFAR
-1334 NVKRKMVQYAEGR
+1334 NVKRKVIQYAEGR
-1347 AKKKCFGDM
+1347 AKKKCFGNMD
-1356 GTRFEWPCGDNA
+1356 TRFEWPCGDDA

-1395 HAVIYPQTQP
+1395 HSVFYPTQP
-1405 GLGGGP
+1405 GPGGGP
-1411 YGDFGGYATASG
+1411 HGDFGSYETASG

-1430 LMKLVCTAIECVPI
+1430 LMKLVCTVIECVPL
-1444 PDLPLCMSPA
+1444 PDLPTCVAPA

-1469 CAMEFISG
+1469 CAMDYLSG
-1477 KIGEKIPLFDC
+1477 KVADKIPLFSC

-1505 NWGKKLAGMISKAPM
+1505 NWGKELAGMVSKMPK
-1520 RKADAAEDKPMPALM
+1520 RKAGAAEDKPMPALM
-1535 ESSGYKQFLFYSY
+1535 ESSGYKQFLFFSY

-1567 MKDFGVELMAA
+1567 MKDFGVELMSA
-1578 IHNAD
+1578 IHD
-1583 LELQKMRKDGTLWT
+1583 VDYVLQKMREDGSLWT
-1597 FDLNTIPD
+1597 LDLNTIPD
-1605 NTTVDDKSQGMGTYL
+1605 NTTVDDKSQGVGPYL

-1625 NKSANIADFSLRNYV
+1625 NKNAVIADFSLRNYV

-1651 GRGYISNNHMDE
+1651 GRGYISDNHMDE

-1676 VAKLVNLGIPT
+1676 VTKLVNLGIPT
-1687 WTDLMGSARKDML
+1687 WVDLMGSARKDML

-1738 SSNAINDILV
+1738 SSNAIEDILV

-1801 KYAAPEN
+1801 KYAAPET

-1823 STTQNRSLYPVSLP
+1823 STTQNRSLFPVSLQ

-1900 EKGLLIDFDIISS
+1900 EKGLLIDFDIVSS

-1996 YRAWITNDEPDAEDA
+1996 YRAWITNDVPDAEDA

-2017 ANGTDEELATL
+2017 ANGTDEELVTL
-2028 SGETRMERIDATHYR
+2028 SEETRMERIDATHYR
-2043 VTVPTDVPRNW
+2043 VTVPTNVPRNW

-2074 ETNNRKLDAANFWTT
+2074 ETNNRSLDAANFWTT

-2109 IVSGKGTNK
+2109 IVSGKGTNT

-2145 AEKPIEELTV
+2145 AEKPIEQLTV

-2170 IVVRHEGK
+2170 IVVRYEGA
-2178 LYSGDIAIAPKDE
+2178 LFSGDIAITPKDD
-2191 ATKRVF
+2191 ASKRIF
-2197 KLNTSGLSE
+2197 NLNTSALNE

-2215 TDNITDA
+2215 TDNITDF

-2238 KDGLVHYNVHVLPL
+2238 KDGLVHYNVDILPL
-2252 AEWGSV
+2252 AACGRV
-2258 ECVKDAPIETPATA
+2258 ECVKDAPAETPAA
-2272 AKRGMKKAEANSGQL
+2272 SAKRGMKKAEANSGQL
-2287 AYGGGMTFKATPSNG
+2287 AYGGGMTFKAAPNKG

-2310 NATDEV
+2310 NNTGEV
-2316 LSNNAEY
+2316 LSKDAEY
-2323 HVEARNTLDIS
+2323 HVEARNTVNIS

-2357 ASGLYEYGTKLTLD
+2357 ASGVYEYGTKLTLD
-2371 AKPNEGYRLDGYKLN
+2371 AKANEGYRLDGYKLN

-2399 VEGPTEVEVLFH
+2399 VEEPTEVEVIFH

-2444 KLYRSF
+2444 KFYRSF

-2462 AVENPEEVFGAGT
+2462 AVENPQEVFGAGT
-2475 QVAKLAGMTST
+2475 QVAQLSGMTPT
-2486 SLTFEYVEK
+2486 SLTFEYVDK
-2495 MEANMPYIIKPT
+2495 MDANTPYIIKPT
-2507 AVNNAAYANV
+2507 AVNNVAYANV
-2517 ASPTVLYDLGMRT
+2517 ASPTVLYDLGMST

-2542 YETESGV
+2542 YEPGSGV

-2555 RVENLPANE
+2555 SVVELPANE

-2597 AMLSLAFGGGTTN
+2597 AMLSLAFGGGMSS

-2630 KVRSSGESL
+2630 KVRSGGEPL
-2639 DGLKPGVYITK
+2639 DGLKPGVYITN

>member
-1 MKIRRYIT
+1 
-9 MMLFLLMYITATAQN
+9 MMLFLLMCITAMAQN

-117 VPTGLDPGTEYAVSL
+117 VPTGLDPGTEYVVSL

-160 NAPDLA
+160 DAPDLA
-166 TTDVNITE
+166 TTDVNITG
-174 STLVPGNYVTVT
+174 STLVPGKSVTVS
-186 WKVSNIG
+186 WKVSNVG

-204 VYLVSNGTEEA
+204 VYLVSNETEEV
-215 VHIGN
+215 VHVGN

-231 YIARSAIF
+231 YITRNATF

-268 DRANNTASGGT
+268 DRANNTATGGT
-279 AELEKHLFLTAPDNS
+279 AELEKHLFLTAPDKS

-313 DETFSIASS
+313 DETFSITSS
-322 LPEHAKVPATVIIS
+322 LPEHTKVPATVTIS
-336 KGQSAA
+336 KGQSAV
-342 SFDVVCPDN
+342 SFDVACPDN
-351 NVVNTYSKVTITVNK
+351 NVVNTYSEVTITVTK
-366 ANGYPQDVA
+366 DHGYPQDVA

-389 VKLDKTEYNEGE
+389 VKLNKTEYNEGE

-434 SYTFEPGATEA
+434 SYTFEPGAKEA

-471 HLTGKALFVL
+471 HLTGTALFVL

-495 TTVSEAAGYNAIHA
+495 TTVSEAAGYNAVHT

-614 GDATGAT
+614 GDKTGAT
-621 LTISRND
+621 LTVSRND

-659 VTTPFVAKSNE
+659 VTTPFVALSNE
-670 TSEGNRTISV
+670 TNEGNRTISI

-706 QTPACDAEIEAGSK
+706 QTPVCDAEIEAGSK
-720 AKVTI
+720 AKVTV
-725 TVKNIGAIKMPKGTQ
+725 TVKNIGAIAMPKGTQ
-740 IRTSIGSSSTM
+740 IRTSIGISSTM

-777 KYRVTAEINPNG
+777 NYRVTAEINPNG

-809 AYTYDVKS
+809 AYTYGIGADKS
-817 AKNTYNIGEKVVLG
+817 TYNIGDKVVLS
-831 GTVKTRSGATAANVE
+831 GTVKTRGGATAANVE

-856 RIALK
+856 RTALK
-861 ATTDAEGKYSAEYT
+861 ATTDAEGKYSVEYT

-893 NISAQQGTFAVYGI
+893 NISAQQGTFNVYGI

-924 ARGTIKVKNMSSL
+924 VTGTIKVKNMSSL
-937 PQHSLTATC
+937 PQTKLKAAC
-946 EPNEQYEVT
+946 EPNEQYDVT
-955 FSDNTE
+955 FSGDTE
-961 LAGGGTAEISYT
+961 LAGGGTAEINYT

-983 EWDRLTFNI
+983 KWDRLTFNI
-992 TTAEGASLS
+992 TTAEGASLC

-1084 NAANYDVNVYQKGSI
+1084 NAAKYDVNIYQKGSI

-1128 VRDENTIYANK
+1128 VRDENTIYGNK

-1171 SITFNDLNEGYYHL
+1171 SITFSDLNEGYYHL

-1197 YVLVSPGE
+1197 NVLVSPGE

-1224 EETEI
+1224 EETEV

-1249 VEMNAPDAIILADI
+1249 VEMNAPEAIILADI

-1325 DFNSDNFAQ
+1325 DFNSDSFAR
-1334 NVKRKMVQYAEGR
+1334 NVKRKVVQRAEGR
-1347 AKKKCFGDM
+1347 AKKKCFGNMD
-1356 GTRFEWPCGDNA
+1356 TRFEWPCGDDA

-1395 HAVIYPQTQP
+1395 HSVFYPTQP
-1405 GLGGGP
+1405 GPGGGP
-1411 YGDFGGYATASG
+1411 HGDFGSYETASG
-1423 GRTDAEA
+1423 GRTDADA
-1430 LMKLVCTAIECVPI
+1430 LMKLVCTAIECVPL
-1444 PDLPLCMSPA
+1444 PDLPTCVAPA

-1469 CAMEFISG
+1469 CAMDYLSG
-1477 KIGEKIPLFDC
+1477 KVADKIPLFSC

-1505 NWGKKLAGMISKAPM
+1505 NWGKELAGMVSKMPK
-1520 RKADAAEDKPMPALM
+1520 RKAGAAEDKPMPALM
-1535 ESSGYKQFLFYSY
+1535 ESSGYKQFLFFSY

-1567 MKDFGVELMAA
+1567 MKDFGVELMSA
-1578 IHNAD
+1578 IHD
-1583 LELQKMRKDGTLWT
+1583 VDYVLQKMREDGSLWT
-1597 FDLNTIPD
+1597 LELNTIPD
-1605 NTTVDDKSQGMGTYL
+1605 NTTVGDKSQGVGAYL

-1651 GRGYISNNHMDE
+1651 GRGYISDNHMDE

-1676 VAKLVNLGIPT
+1676 VTKLVNLGIPT
-1687 WTDLMGSARKDML
+1687 WVDLMDSARKDML

-1738 SSNAINDILV
+1738 SSNAIEDILV

-1801 KYAAPEN
+1801 KYAAPET

-1823 STTQNRSLYPVSLP
+1823 STTQNRSLFPVSLQ

-1996 YRAWITNDEPDAEDA
+1996 YRAWITNDVPDAEDA

-2017 ANGTDEELATL
+2017 ANGTDEELVTL
-2028 SGETRMERIDATHYR
+2028 SEETRMERIDATHYR
-2043 VTVPTDVPRNW
+2043 VTVPTNVPRNW

-2074 ETNNRKLDAANFWTT
+2074 ETNNRPLDAANFWTT

-2109 IVSGKGTNK
+2109 IVSGKGTNT

-2145 AEKPIEELTV
+2145 AEKPIEQLTV
-2155 EFNKDIKPETFTRED
+2155 VFNKDIKPETFTRED
-2170 IVVRHEGK
+2170 IVVRYEGA
-2178 LYSGDIAIAPKDE
+2178 LFSGDIAITPKDD
-2191 ATKRVF
+2191 ASKRIF
-2197 KLNTSGLSE
+2197 NLNTSALSE

-2215 TDNITDA
+2215 TDNIIDF

-2238 KDGLVHYNVHVLPL
+2238 KDGLVHYNVDILPL
-2252 AEWGSV
+2252 AACGRV
-2258 ECVKDAPIETPATA
+2258 ECVKDAPAETPAA
-2272 AKRGMKKAEANSGQL
+2272 SAKRGMKKAEANSGQL
-2287 AYGGGMTFKATPSNG
+2287 AYGGGMTFKAAPNKG

-2310 NATDEV
+2310 NATGEV
-2316 LSNNAEY
+2316 LSKDTEY

-2357 ASGLYEYGTKLTLD
+2357 ASGVYEYGTKLTLD
-2371 AKPNEGYRLDGYKLN
+2371 AKANEGYRLDGYKLN

-2399 VEGPTEVEVLFH
+2399 VEGPTEVEVIFH

-2444 KLYRSF
+2444 KFYRSF

-2462 AVENPEEVFGAGT
+2462 AVENPQEVFGAGT
-2475 QVAKLAGMTST
+2475 QVAQLSGMTPT
-2486 SLTFEYVEK
+2486 SLTFEYVDR
-2495 MEANMPYIIKPT
+2495 MDANTPYIIKPT
-2507 AVNNAAYANV
+2507 AVNNVAYANV
-2517 ASPTVLYDLGMRT
+2517 ASPTVLYDLGMST

-2542 YETESGV
+2542 YEPGSGV

-2555 RVENLPANE
+2555 SVVELPANE

-2597 AMLSLAFGGGTTN
+2597 AMLSLAFGGGMSS

-2630 KVRSSGESL
+2630 KVRSGGEPL
-2639 DGLKPGVYITK
+2639 DGLKPGVYITN

>member
-1 MKIRRYIT
+1 
-9 MMLFLLMYITATAQN
+9 MMLFLLMCITAMAQN

-117 VPTGLDPGTEYAVSL
+117 VPTGLDPGTEYTVSL

-160 NAPDLA
+160 DAPDLA
-166 TTDVNITE
+166 TTDVNITG
-174 STLVPGNYVTVT
+174 STLVPGKSVTVS
-186 WKVSNIG
+186 WKVSNVG

-204 VYLVSNGTEEA
+204 VYLVSTGTEEV
-215 VHIGN
+215 VHVGN

-231 YIARSAIF
+231 YITRNATF

-268 DRANNTASGGT
+268 DRANNTATGGT

-313 DETFSIASS
+313 DETFSITSS
-322 LPEHAKVPATVIIS
+322 LTDNAKVPATVTIS

-342 SFDVVCPDN
+342 SFDMHCPDN

-366 ANGYPQDVA
+366 AHGYPQDVA

-389 VKLDKTEYNEGE
+389 VKLNKTEYNEGE

-434 SYTFEPGATEA
+434 SYTFEPGAKEA

-471 HLTGKALFVL
+471 HLTGTALFVL

-495 TTVSEAAGYNAIHA
+495 TTVSEAAGYNAVHA

-614 GDATGAT
+614 GDKTGAT
-621 LTISRND
+621 LTVSRND

-659 VTTPFVAKSNE
+659 VTTPFVALSNE
-670 TSEGNRTISV
+670 TNEGNRTISI

-706 QTPACDAEIEAGSK
+706 QTPVCDAEIEAGSK
-720 AKVTI
+720 AKVTV
-725 TVKNIGAIKMPKGTQ
+725 TVKNIGAIAMPKGTQ
-740 IRTSIGSSSTM
+740 IRTSIGISSTM

-777 KYRVTAEINPNG
+777 NYRVTAEINPNG

-809 AYTYDVKS
+809 AYTYGIGADKS
-817 AKNTYNIGEKVVLG
+817 TYNIGDKVVLS
-831 GTVKTRSGATAANVE
+831 GTVKTRGGTTAASVE

-856 RIALK
+856 RTALK
-861 ATTDAEGKYSAEYT
+861 ATTDAEGKYSVEYA

-893 NISAQQGTFAVYGI
+893 NISAQQGTFNVYGI

-924 ARGTIKVKNMSSL
+924 VTGTIKVKNMSSL
-937 PQHSLTATC
+937 PQTKLKAAC
-946 EPNEQYEVT
+946 EPNEQYDVT
-955 FSDNTE
+955 FSGDTE
-961 LAGGGTAEISYT
+961 LAGGGTAEINYT

-992 TTAEGASLS
+992 TTAEGASLC

-1084 NAANYDVNVYQKGSI
+1084 NAAKYDVNIYQKGSI

-1128 VRDENTIYANK
+1128 VRDENTIYGNK

-1162 MQDVTGEDG
+1162 MQDVTGQDG
-1171 SITFNDLNEGYYHL
+1171 SITFSDLNEGYYHL

-1197 YVLVSPGE
+1197 NVLVSPGE

-1224 EETEI
+1224 EETEV

-1249 VEMNAPDAIILADI
+1249 VEMNAPEAIILADI

-1325 DFNSDNFAQ
+1325 DFNSEDFAR
-1334 NVKRKMVQYAEGR
+1334 NVKRKVVQRAEGR
-1347 AKKKCFGDM
+1347 AKKKCFGNMD
-1356 GTRFEWPCGDNA
+1356 TRFEWPCGDDA

-1395 HAVIYPQTQP
+1395 HSVFYPTQP
-1405 GLGGGP
+1405 RLGGGP
-1411 YGDFGGYATASG
+1411 HGDFGSYETASG

-1430 LMKLVCTAIECVPI
+1430 LMKLVCTVIECVPL
-1444 PDLPLCMSPA
+1444 PDLPTCVAPA

-1469 CAMEFISG
+1469 CAMDYLSG
-1477 KIGEKIPLFDC
+1477 KVADKIPLFSC

-1505 NWGKKLAGMISKAPM
+1505 NWGKELAGMVSKMPK
-1520 RKADAAEDKPMPALM
+1520 RKAGAAEDKPMPALM
-1535 ESSGYKQFLFYSY
+1535 ESSGYKQFLFFSY

-1567 MKDFGVELMAA
+1567 MKDFGVELMSA
-1578 IHNAD
+1578 IHD
-1583 LELQKMRKDGTLWT
+1583 VDYVLQKMREDGSLWT
-1597 FDLNTIPD
+1597 LDLNTIPD
-1605 NTTVDDKSQGMGTYL
+1605 NTTVDDKSQGVGPYL

-1625 NKSANIADFSLRNYV
+1625 NKNAVIADFSLRNYV

-1651 GRGYISNNHMDE
+1651 GRGYISDNHMDE

-1676 VAKLVNLGIPT
+1676 VTKLVNLGIPT
-1687 WTDLMGSARKDML
+1687 WVDLMGSARKDML

-1738 SSNAINDILV
+1738 SSNAIEDILV

-1801 KYAAPEN
+1801 KYAAPET

-1823 STTQNRSLYPVSLP
+1823 STTQNRSLFPVSLQ

-1878 NKGKGDANNVRMI
+1878 NKGYGDANNVRMI
-1891 TKKPEIVEN
+1891 TKKPKIVEN

-1956 EYDVNVTHVTDYG
+1956 EYDVSVTHVTDYG

-2017 ANGTDEELATL
+2017 ANGTDEELVTL
-2028 SGETRMERIDATHYR
+2028 SEETRMERIDATHYR
-2043 VTVPTDVPRNW
+2043 VTVPTNVPRNW

-2063 GKYAKILSITD
+2063 GKYSKILSITD
-2074 ETNNRKLDAANFWTT
+2074 ETNNRRLDAANFWTT

-2109 IVSGKGTNK
+2109 IVSGKGTNT

-2145 AEKPIEELTV
+2145 AEKPIEQLTV

-2170 IVVRHEGK
+2170 IMVRYEGK
-2178 LYSGDIAIAPKDE
+2178 LFSGDIAITPKDD
-2191 ATKRVF
+2191 ASKRIF
-2197 KLNTSGLSE
+2197 NLNTSALSE

-2215 TDNITDA
+2215 TDNITDT
-2222 ENYQGAEG
+2222 ENYLGAEG

-2238 KDGLVHYNVHVLPL
+2238 KDGLVHYNVNVLPL
-2252 AEWGSV
+2252 AACGQV
-2258 ECVKDAPIETPATA
+2258 DCVKDAAPETQAA
-2272 AKRGMKKAEANSGQL
+2272 SAKRVMKKAGANSGQL
-2287 AYGGGMTFKATPSNG
+2287 AYGGGMTFKATPSKG
-2302 YKFVCWKD
+2302 YMFVCWKD
-2310 NATDEV
+2310 NVSGEV
-2316 LSNNAEY
+2316 LSKDAEY

-2357 ASGLYEYGTKLTLD
+2357 ASGVYEYGTKLTLD
-2371 AKPNEGYRLDGYKLN
+2371 AKANEGYRLDGYKLN
-2386 GVQTETAAPYELT
+2386 GVKTETAAPYELT
-2399 VEGPTEVEVLFH
+2399 VEGTTEVEVLFH

-2444 KLYRSF
+2444 KFYRSF

-2462 AVENPEEVFGAGT
+2462 AVENPQEVFGAGT
-2475 QVAKLAGMTST
+2475 QVAKLTGMTKT

-2495 MEANMPYIIKPT
+2495 MEANTPYIIKPT

-2530 LEDLPEG
+2530 LEDLPVG

-2597 AMLSLAFGGGTTN
+2597 AKLSLAFGDGTTN
-2610 IEDVY
+2610 IENVY

-2639 DGLKPGVYITK
+2639 DGLKPGVYITN

>member
-9 MMLFLLMYITATAQN
+9 MMLFLLMYITAMAQN

-143 NIQGNS
+143 NIQGDS

-186 WKVSNIG
+186 WKVSNVG

-204 VYLVSNGTEEA
+204 VYLVSNETEEA

-231 YIARSAIF
+231 YIARNATF

-252 AKVVVEPNSG
+252 ARVVVEPNSG

-313 DETFSIASS
+313 NETFSIASS
-322 LPEHAKVPATVIIS
+322 LPEHAKVPATVTIS

-351 NVVNTYSKVTITVNK
+351 NMVNTYSKVTITVNK

-375 TSFNIKDDELLPLT
+375 TSFNIKDDELLPLE

-434 SYTFEPGATEA
+434 SYTFEPGAKEA

-471 HLTGKALFVL
+471 HLTGTALFVL

-495 TTVSEAAGYNAIHA
+495 TTISEAAGYNAIHA

-720 AKVTI
+720 AKVTV
-725 TVKNIGAIKMPKGTQ
+725 TVKNIGAIAMPKGTQ
-740 IRTSIGSSSTM
+740 IRTSIGSNSTM

-789 TVTELQTINNSAYT
+789 TITELQTINNSAYT

-809 AYTYDVKS
+809 AYTYGIGAD
-817 AKNTYNIGEKVVLG
+817 KNTYNIGDKVVLSG
-831 GTVKTRSGATAANVE
+831 EVKTRGGATAANVE

-861 ATTDAEGKYSAEYT
+861 ATTDAEGKYSVEYT

-912 EYIKHEMYEGDV
+912 EYIMHEMYEGDV
-924 ARGTIKVKNMSSL
+924 VCGTIKVKNMSSL

-955 FSDNTE
+955 FGGDTE

-1116 VVSEEKGNLRIR
+1116 VVSEEKGNLRIL
-1128 VRDENTIYANK
+1128 VRDENTIYGNK

-1162 MQDVTGEDG
+1162 MQDVTGADG
-1171 SITFNDLNEGYYHL
+1171 SITFNNLNEGYYHL

-1224 EETEI
+1224 EETEV
-1229 EDEYDITTKLT
+1229 EDEYDITTKFT

-1325 DFNSDNFAQ
+1325 DFNSDDFAR
-1334 NVKRKMVQYAEGR
+1334 NVKRKVVQSVEGR
-1347 AKKKCFGDM
+1347 AKKCFGDM
-1356 GTRFEWPCGDNA
+1356 GTKFEWPCGDGA

-1381 DNAECSDPPPAGGG
+1381 DNAECSPPAGGG

-1411 YGDFGGYATASG
+1411 WGGAGGYATASG
-1423 GRTDAEA
+1423 GRTDAKA
-1430 LMKLVCTAIECVPI
+1430 LLKLFCTAIECVPL
-1444 PDLPLCMSPA
+1444 PDLPTCVAPA

-1469 CAMEFISG
+1469 CAMDYLSG
-1477 KIGEKIPLFDC
+1477 KVADKIPLFSC

-1505 NWGKKLAGMISKAPM
+1505 KWGKEMADKFSKAPL
-1520 RKADAAEDKPMPALM
+1520 RKAAAAEDKPIPALM
-1535 ESSGYKQFLFYSY
+1535 ESSGYKQFLFFSY

-1567 MKDFGVELMAA
+1567 MKDFGVELMSA
-1578 IHNAD
+1578 IHKAD
-1583 LELQKMRKDGTLWT
+1583 LELQKMRVDGTLWT

-1605 NTTVDDKSQGMGTYL
+1605 NTTVDDKSQGVGPYL

-1651 GRGYISNNHMDE
+1651 GRGYISANHMDE

-1676 VAKLVNLGIPT
+1676 VTKLVNLGIPT

-1738 SSNAINDILV
+1738 SSNAIEDILV

-1823 STTQNRSLYPVSLP
+1823 STTQNRSLFPVSLQ

-1956 EYDVNVTHVTDYG
+1956 EYDVSVTHVTDYG

-1984 IHSMNATIGDKV
+1984 IHSLNATIGDKV
-1996 YRAWITNDEPDAEDA
+1996 YRAWITNDEPDSEDA

-2017 ANGTDEELATL
+2017 ANGTDEELVTL
-2028 SGETRMERIDATHYR
+2028 SEETRMERIDNTHYR
-2043 VTVPTDVPRNW
+2043 VTVPTNVPRNW

-2074 ETNNRKLDAANFWTT
+2074 ETNNRPLDPANFWTT

-2178 LYSGDIAIAPKDE
+2178 LYNGDIAIAPKDE

-2222 ENYQGAEG
+2222 ENYLGAEG

-2258 ECVKDAPIETPATA
+2258 ECVKDAPVETPAA
-2272 AKRGMKKAEANSGQL
+2272 SAKRGMKKAEANSGQL
-2287 AYGGGMTFKATPSNG
+2287 AYGGGMTFKATPSKG

-2310 NATDEV
+2310 NATGEV
-2316 LSNNAEY
+2316 LSKDAEY

-2371 AKPNEGYRLDGYKLN
+2371 AKANDGYRLDGYKLN

-2475 QVAKLAGMTST
+2475 QVAQLAGMTPT

-2495 MEANMPYIIKPT
+2495 MEANTPYIIKPT

-2537 KDRPT
+2537 KERPT

-2597 AMLSLAFGGGTTN
+2597 AMLSLAFGGGTTI

-2615 FLPAGAGDIYDLTGK
+2615 FLPSGAGDIYDLTGK

>member
-1 MKIRRYIT
+1 
-9 MMLFLLMYITATAQN
+9 MMLFLLMCITSMGQN

-160 NAPDLA
+160 DAPDLA
-166 TTDVNITE
+166 TTDVNISE
-174 STLVPGNYVTVT
+174 STLVPGNSATVS
-186 WKVSNIG
+186 WKVSNVG

-204 VYLVSNGTEEA
+204 IYLVSTGTEEV
-215 VHIGN
+215 VHVGN

-231 YIARSAIF
+231 YITRNATF

-268 DRANNTASGGT
+268 DRANNTATGGT
-279 AELEKHLFLTAPDNS
+279 AQLEKHLFLTAPDTS
-294 VKEGESMRL
+294 VKEGQSMRL

-308 GDRSM
+308 GDRST
-313 DETFSIASS
+313 DETFSITSS
-322 LPEHAKVPATVIIS
+322 LPDHAKVPATVTIAT
-336 KGQSAA
+336 GQSAA

-351 NVVNTYSKVTITVNK
+351 NVVNTYSKVTVTVNK
-366 ANGYPQDVA
+366 AHGYPQDVA
-375 TSFNIKDDELLPLT
+375 TSFNIKDDELLPLE
-389 VKLDKTEYNEGE
+389 VKLDKTDYNEGE

-414 NDTLTVYFSVEKPK
+414 NDELTVYFSVEKPK

-434 SYTFEPGATEA
+434 SYAFEPGATEA

-471 HLTGKALFVL
+471 HLTGTALFVL

-495 TTVSEAAGYNAIHA
+495 TTVSEAAGYNAVHA

-599 GPTLSVTSNKTTILE
+599 GPTLSVSSNKTTILE
-614 GDATGAT
+614 GDKTGAT

-628 ATTNPLTVT
+628 ATTNALTVT

-659 VTTPFVAKSNE
+659 VTTPFVALSNE

-706 QTPACDAEIEAGSK
+706 QTPSCDAEIEAGSK
-720 AKVTI
+720 AKVTV

-777 KYRVTAEINPNG
+777 NYRVTAEINPNG

-809 AYTYDVKS
+809 AYTYGIGADKS
-817 AKNTYNIGEKVVLG
+817 TYNIGDKVVLG
-831 GTVKTRSGATAANVE
+831 GTVKTRGGAAAANVE

-856 RIALK
+856 RTALK
-861 ATTDAEGKYSAEYT
+861 ATTDAEGNYSVEYT
-875 IQAGMGGEYGYG
+875 LQAGMGGEYGYG

-893 NISAQQGTFAVYGI
+893 NISTQQSTFNVYGI

-912 EYIKHEMYEGDV
+912 DYIKHEMYEGDV
-924 ARGTIKVKNMSSL
+924 VSGTVKVKNMSSL
-937 PQHSLTATC
+937 PQHNLKATC
-946 EPNEQYEVT
+946 EKNEQYEVT
-955 FSDNTE
+955 FGGDTE

-992 TTAEGASLS
+992 ATAEGASLS

-1046 GKITVSLP
+1046 GKISVSLP

-1084 NAANYDVNVYQKGSI
+1084 NAAKYDVNIYQKGSI

-1128 VRDENTIYANK
+1128 VRDENTIYGNK

-1171 SITFNDLNEGYYHL
+1171 SITFSDLTEGYYHL

-1197 YVLVSPGE
+1197 NVLVSPGE

-1224 EETEI
+1224 EETEV

-1304 SGFTLA
+1304 EGFTLA

-1334 NVKRKMVQYAEGR
+1334 NVKRHMVQRAEGR
-1347 AKKKCFGDM
+1347 AKKKCFGNM

-1368 KFAWIGSVIRYVQ
+1368 KFAWIASIIRYVQ

-1395 HAVIYPQTQP
+1395 HAVVYPQTQP

-1411 YGDFGGYATASG
+1411 YGDFGSYATASG

-1469 CAMEFISG
+1469 CAMEFING
-1477 KIGEKIPLFDC
+1477 KIGDKIPLFDC

-1497 PDMVECLG
+1497 PDMVDCLG
-1505 NWGKKLAGMISKAPM
+1505 NWGKQLAGMVSKAPR
-1520 RKADAAEDKPMPALM
+1520 RKAGDKDDKPMPALM

-1556 RQLTQAPEAIS
+1556 RQLTKAPEAIS

-1583 LELQKMRKDGTLWT
+1583 LELQKMREDGTLWT
-1597 FDLNTIPD
+1597 FDLSTIPD
-1605 NTTVDDKSQGMGTYL
+1605 NTTVDDKSQGMGAYL

-1625 NKSANIADFSLRNYV
+1625 NKNANIADFSLRNYV

-1651 GRGYISNNHMDE
+1651 GRGYISDNHMDE
-1663 AVVADILQ
+1663 AVVADILK

-1676 VAKLVNLGIPT
+1676 VEKLVDLGIAT

-1712 QVKLEIKQKLVLT
+1712 QVKLEIQQKLVLT

-1738 SSNAINDILV
+1738 SSNAIEDILV
-1748 DVNATN
+1748 DVNSTN

-1765 MQIAIEKIEGF
+1765 MQISIEKIEGF
-1776 EGEKDGAWRLG
+1776 EGDKDGAWRLG

-1808 LTTYS
+1808 ITTYS

-1823 STTQNRSLYPVSLP
+1823 STTQNRSLYPVSLQ
-1837 VKPSPELDLTYFMQR
+1837 VKPTPELDLTYFMQR

-1861 PDVVEPVIPA
+1861 TDVVEPVIPA

-1878 NKGKGDANNVRMI
+1878 NKGYGDANNVRMI
-1891 TKKPEIVEN
+1891 TKKPKIVEN

-1956 EYDVNVTHVTDYG
+1956 EYDVSVTHVTDYG

-2028 SGETRMERIDATHYR
+2028 SEETRMERIDATHYR
-2043 VTVPTDVPRNW
+2043 VTVPTNVPRNW
-2054 FYTAVANPA
+2054 FYTTVANPA

-2074 ETNNRKLDAANFWTT
+2074 ETNNRPLDAANFWTT

-2109 IVSGKGTNK
+2109 IVSGKGTNT

-2145 AEKPIEELTV
+2145 AEKPIEQLTV

-2170 IVVRHEGK
+2170 IMVRYEGK
-2178 LYSGDIAIAPKDE
+2178 LFSGDIAITPKDD
-2191 ATKRVF
+2191 ASKRIF
-2197 KLNTSGLSE
+2197 NLNTSALSE

-2215 TDNITDA
+2215 TDNISDA
-2222 ENYQGAEG
+2222 ENYLGAEG

-2238 KDGLVHYNVHVLPL
+2238 KDGLVHYNVNVLPL
-2252 AEWGSV
+2252 ADCGHV
-2258 ECVKDAPIETPATA
+2258 DCVKDAAPETQAA
-2272 AKRGMKKAEANSGQL
+2272 SAKRVMKKAGANSGQL
-2287 AYGGGMTFKATPSNG
+2287 TYGGGMTFKATPSKG

-2310 NATDEV
+2310 NVSGEV
-2316 LSNNAEY
+2316 LSKDAEY

-2357 ASGLYEYGTKLTLD
+2357 ASGVYEYGTKLTLD
-2371 AKPNEGYRLDGYKLN
+2371 AKANEGYRLDGYKLN

-2399 VEGPTEVEVLFH
+2399 VEGPTEVEVIFH

-2436 SLENGTNV
+2436 SLQNGTNV
-2444 KLYRSF
+2444 KFYRSF
-2450 LKEAWNTICLPC
+2450 LKNAWNTICLPC
-2462 AVENPEEVFGAGT
+2462 AVENPEEVFGTGT
-2475 QVAKLAGMTST
+2475 QVAKLTGMTPT
-2486 SLTFEYVEK
+2486 SLTFEYVVK
-2495 MEANMPYIIKPT
+2495 MDANTPYIIKPT
-2507 AVNNAAYANV
+2507 AVNSAAYANV

-2530 LEDLPEG
+2530 LEDLPVG

-2555 RVENLPANE
+2555 SVEELPANE
-2564 GYYYISGNK
+2564 GYYYISSNK
-2573 FYYIDVPVPTT
+2573 FYFVDVPVPTT
-2584 RYRGFFHSDVHNG
+2584 RYRGFFHSDVHN
-2597 AMLSLAFGGGTTN
+2597 AAKLSLAFGDGTTN
-2610 IEDVY
+2610 IENVY

-2630 KVRSSGESL
+2630 KVRSSGEAL
-2639 DGLKPGVYITK
+2639 DGLKPGVYITN

>member
-1 MKIRRYIT
+1 
-9 MMLFLLMYITATAQN
+9 MMLFLLICITSMGQN

-56 DLQLPFDRSSRTAP
+56 DLQLPFDRSSRTVP
-70 TLSQSRI
+70 TLNQSRI

-160 NAPDLA
+160 DAPDLA
-166 TTDVNITE
+166 TTDVNITGR
-174 STLVPGNYVTVT
+174 TLVPGNSVTVS
-186 WKVSNIG
+186 WKVSNVG

-204 VYLVSNGTEEA
+204 VYLVSTETEEV
-215 VHIGN
+215 VHVGN

-231 YIARSAIF
+231 YITRNATFS
-239 NLSQT
+239 LSQT

-268 DRANNTASGGT
+268 DRANNTATGGT
-279 AELEKHLFLTAPDNS
+279 AELEKHLFLTAPDKS
-294 VKEGESMRL
+294 VKEGQSMRL

-313 DETFSIASS
+313 DETFSITSS
-322 LPEHAKVPATVIIS
+322 LPDHAKVPATVTIS

-342 SFDVVCPDN
+342 SFDVACPDN
-351 NVVNTYSKVTITVNK
+351 NVVNTYSEVTITVTK
-366 ANGYPQDVA
+366 AHGYPQDVA
-375 TSFNIKDDELLPLT
+375 TSLNIKDDELLPLE

-434 SYTFEPGATEA
+434 SYTFEPGATKA

-462 LQLSVSADH
+462 LQLGVSADH
-471 HLTGKALFVL
+471 HLTGTALFVL

-495 TTVSEAAGYNAIHA
+495 TTISEAAGYNAVHA

-614 GDATGAT
+614 GDNTGAT

-637 LSAKGDDLQFAK
+637 LNAKGDDLQFAK

-659 VTTPFVAKSNE
+659 VTTPFVALSNA
-670 TSEGNRTISV
+670 TSEGNRTISI

-706 QTPACDAEIEAGSK
+706 QTPSCDAEVEAGSK
-720 AKVTI
+720 AKVTV
-725 TVKNIGAIKMPKGTQ
+725 TVKNIGAINMPKGTQ
-740 IRTSIGSSSTM
+740 IRTSIGTSSTM

-809 AYTYDVKS
+809 AYTYDIGTDKS
-817 AKNTYNIGEKVVLG
+817 TYNIGDKVVLN
-831 GTVKTRSGATAANVE
+831 GTVKTRGGATAANVE

-861 ATTDAEGKYSAEYT
+861 ATADAEGKYSVEYT

-893 NISAQQGTFAVYGI
+893 NISAQQSTFNVYGI

-924 ARGTIKVKNMSSL
+924 VSGTIKVKNMSSL
-937 PQHSLTATC
+937 PQTKLKAAC

-955 FSDNTE
+955 FGGDTE

-983 EWDRLTFNI
+983 DWDRLTFNI

-1084 NAANYDVNVYQKGSI
+1084 NAAKYDVNIYQKGSI

-1128 VRDENTIYANK
+1128 VRDENTIYGNK

-1197 YVLVSPGE
+1197 NVLVSPGE

-1224 EETEI
+1224 EETEV

-1263 NRGKSA
+1263 DRGKSA

-1347 AKKKCFGDM
+1347 AKKKCFGNM
-1356 GTRFEWPCGDNA
+1356 GTQFEWPCGDGA

-1381 DNAECSDPPPAGGG
+1381 NNAECSDPQPAGG
-1395 HAVIYPQTQP
+1395 HAVFYPDIQT

-1411 YGDFGGYATASG
+1411 GLKPSDYATASG
-1423 GRTDAEA
+1423 GRTDAKA
-1430 LMKLVCTAIECVPI
+1430 LLKLFCTAIECVPL
-1444 PDLPLCMSPA
+1444 PDLPTCVAPA

-1469 CAMEFISG
+1469 CAMDYLSG
-1477 KIGEKIPLFDC
+1477 KVADKIPLFSC

-1505 NWGKKLAGMISKAPM
+1505 NWGKEMADKFSKAPL
-1520 RKADAAEDKPMPALM
+1520 RKAAAAEDKPMPALM

-1583 LELQKMRKDGTLWT
+1583 HELQKMREDGTLWT

-1605 NTTVDDKSQGMGTYL
+1605 NTTVDDKSQGMGAYL

-1651 GRGYISNNHMDE
+1651 GRGYISANHMDE

-1700 QYMETQSENTCA
+1700 QFMETQSENTCA

-1738 SSNAINDILV
+1738 SSNAIEDILV

-1823 STTQNRSLYPVSLP
+1823 STTQNRSLYPVSLQ

-2028 SGETRMERIDATHYR
+2028 SEETRMERIDATHYR
-2043 VTVPTDVPRNW
+2043 VTVPTNMPRNW

-2074 ETNNRKLDAANFWTT
+2074 ETNNRPLDAANFWTT

-2109 IVSGKGTNK
+2109 IVSGKGTNT

-2145 AEKPIEELTV
+2145 AEKPIVELTV

-2178 LYSGDIAIAPKDE
+2178 LFSGDIAITPKDDAPK
-2191 ATKRVF
+2191 RIF
-2197 KLNTSGLSE
+2197 RLNTSALSE

-2222 ENYQGAEG
+2222 ENYLGAEG

-2238 KDGLVHYNVHVLPL
+2238 KDGLVHYNVDILPL
-2252 AEWGSV
+2252 AACGHV
-2258 ECVKDAPIETPATA
+2258 ECVKDAPAETPAA
-2272 AKRGMKKAEANSGQL
+2272 SAKRGMKKAEANSGQL
-2287 AYGGGMTFKATPSNG
+2287 AYGGGMTFKATPSKG

-2310 NATDEV
+2310 NATGEV
-2316 LSNNAEY
+2316 LSKDAEY

-2357 ASGLYEYGTKLTLD
+2357 ASGVYEYGTKLTLD

-2386 GVQTETAAPYELT
+2386 GVQAATADPYELT
-2399 VEGPTEVEVLFH
+2399 VEGPTEVEVVFH

-2475 QVAKLAGMTST
+2475 QVAQLAGMTPT

-2495 MEANMPYIIKPT
+2495 MDANTPYIIKPT

-2517 ASPTVLYDLGMRT
+2517 ASPTVLYDLGMRK

-2537 KDRPT
+2537 KERPT

-2555 RVENLPANE
+2555 KVEELPANE

-2610 IEDVY
+2610 IENVY

>member
-1 MKIRRYIT
+1 
-9 MMLFLLMYITATAQN
+9 MMLFLLMCITSMGQN

-70 TLSQSRI
+70 TLNQSRI

-143 NIQGNS
+143 NIQGDS

-160 NAPDLA
+160 DAPDLA

-174 STLVPGNYVTVT
+174 SKLVPGKPVTVS
-186 WKVSNIG
+186 WKVSNVG

-204 VYLVSNGTEEA
+204 VYLVSTETEEV
-215 VHIGN
+215 VHVGN

-231 YIARSAIF
+231 YITRNATF

-268 DRANNTASGGT
+268 DRANNTATGGT

-294 VKEGESMRL
+294 VKEGQSMRL

-313 DETFSIASS
+313 DETFSITSS
-322 LPEHAKVPATVIIS
+322 LTDNAKVPATVTIS

-366 ANGYPQDVA
+366 AHGYPQDVA
-375 TSFNIKDDELLPLT
+375 TSFNIKDDELLPIE
-389 VKLDKTEYNEGE
+389 VKLDKTDYNEGE

-414 NDTLTVYFSVEKPK
+414 NDELTVYFSVEKPK

-471 HLTGKALFVL
+471 HLTGTELFVL

-495 TTVSEAAGYNAIHA
+495 TTVSEAAGYTAIHA

-614 GDATGAT
+614 GDKTGAT
-621 LTISRND
+621 LTVSRND
-628 ATTNPLTVT
+628 ATTNALTVT

-659 VTTPFVAKSNE
+659 VTTPFVALSNE

-680 IASSDGYSPGTVWML
+680 IASSEGYSPGTVWML

-706 QTPACDAEIEAGSK
+706 QTPVCDAEVEAGSK
-720 AKVTI
+720 AKVTV

-777 KYRVTAEINPNG
+777 NYRVTAEINPNG

-809 AYTYDVKS
+809 AYTYGIGTDKS
-817 AKNTYNIGEKVVLG
+817 TYNIGDKVVLG
-831 GTVKTRSGATAANVE
+831 GTVKTRGGAMAASVE

-861 ATTDAEGKYSAEYT
+861 ATTDAEGKYSVEYT
-875 IQAGMGGEYGYG
+875 LQAGMGGEYGYG

-893 NISAQQGTFAVYGI
+893 NISAQQGTFNVYGI

-924 ARGTIKVKNMSSL
+924 VSGTIKVKNMSSL
-937 PQHSLTATC
+937 PQHNLKATC
-946 EPNEQYEVT
+946 EKNEQYDVT
-955 FSDNTE
+955 FSGDKE

-992 TTAEGASLS
+992 ATAEGASLS

-1046 GKITVSLP
+1046 GKISVSLP

-1084 NAANYDVNVYQKGSI
+1084 NAAKYDVNIYQKGSI

-1128 VRDENTIYANK
+1128 VRDENTIYGNK

-1171 SITFNDLNEGYYHL
+1171 SITFSDLTEGYYHL
-1185 HVTADRHDTYDQ
+1185 HVTADRHDSYDEN
-1197 YVLVSPGE
+1197 VLVSPGE

-1224 EETEI
+1224 EETEV

-1304 SGFTLA
+1304 EGFTLA

-1334 NVKRKMVQYAEGR
+1334 NVKRHMVQRAEGR
-1347 AKKKCFGDM
+1347 AKKKCFGNM
-1356 GTRFEWPCGDNA
+1356 GTKFEWPCGDDA

-1381 DNAECSDPPPAGGG
+1381 DNAECSDPPPAGG
-1395 HAVIYPQTQP
+1395 HAVGYVQTQP

-1411 YGDFGGYATASG
+1411 YGDFGSYATASG

-1469 CAMEFISG
+1469 CAMEFING
-1477 KIGEKIPLFDC
+1477 KIGDKIPLFDC

-1505 NWGKKLAGMISKAPM
+1505 NWGKQLAGMVSKAPR
-1520 RKADAAEDKPMPALM
+1520 RKAGDKDDKPMPALM

-1556 RQLTQAPEAIS
+1556 RQLTKAPKAIS
-1567 MKDFGVELMAA
+1567 MKDFGVELMSA

-1583 LELQKMRKDGTLWT
+1583 LELQKMREDGTLWT

-1605 NTTVDDKSQGMGTYL
+1605 NTTVDDKSQGVGPYL

-1625 NKSANIADFSLRNYV
+1625 NKNAVIADFSLRNYV

-1651 GRGYISNNHMDE
+1651 GRGYISDNHMDE

-1676 VAKLVNLGIPT
+1676 VEKLVNLGIAT

-1738 SSNAINDILV
+1738 SSNAIEDILV

-1765 MQIAIEKIEGF
+1765 MQISIEKIEGF

-1801 KYAAPEN
+1801 KYAAPKN
-1808 LTTYS
+1808 ITTYS

-1823 STTQNRSLYPVSLP
+1823 STTQNRSLYPVSLQ
-1837 VKPSPELDLTYFMQR
+1837 VKPTPELDLTYFMQR

-1861 PDVVEPVIPA
+1861 TDVVEPVIPA

-1878 NKGKGDANNVRMI
+1878 NKGYGDANNVRMI

-1956 EYDVNVTHVTDYG
+1956 EYDVSVTHVTDYG

-2028 SGETRMERIDATHYR
+2028 SEATRMERIDATHYR
-2043 VTVPTDVPRNW
+2043 VTVPTNVPRNW
-2054 FYTAVANPA
+2054 FYTTVANPA

-2074 ETNNRKLDAANFWTT
+2074 ETNNRPLDPANFWTT

-2109 IVSGKGTNK
+2109 IVSGKGMNK

-2145 AEKPIEELTV
+2145 AEKPIEQLTV

-2170 IVVRHEGK
+2170 IMVRYEGK
-2178 LYSGDIAIAPKDE
+2178 LFSGDIAITPKDD
-2191 ATKRVF
+2191 ASKRIF
-2197 KLNTSGLSE
+2197 NLNTSALSE

-2215 TDNITDA
+2215 TDNITDT
-2222 ENYQGAEG
+2222 ENYLGAEG

-2238 KDGLVHYNVHVLPL
+2238 KDGLVHYNVNVLPL
-2252 AEWGSV
+2252 AACGHV
-2258 ECVKDAPIETPATA
+2258 DCVKDAAPETQAA
-2272 AKRGMKKAEANSGQL
+2272 SAKRVMKKAGANSGQL
-2287 AYGGGMTFKATPSNG
+2287 TYGGGMTFKATPSKG

-2310 NATDEV
+2310 NVSGEV
-2316 LSNNAEY
+2316 LSKDTEY

-2357 ASGLYEYGTKLTLD
+2357 ASGVYEYGTKLTLD
-2371 AKPNEGYRLDGYKLN
+2371 AKANEGYRLDGYKLN
-2386 GVQTETAAPYELT
+2386 GVKTETADAYELT
-2399 VEGPTEVEVLFH
+2399 VDGPIEVEVLFH

-2444 KLYRSF
+2444 KFYRSF

-2462 AVENPEEVFGAGT
+2462 AVENPQEVFGAGT
-2475 QVAKLAGMTST
+2475 QVAKLTGMTPT

-2495 MEANMPYIIKPT
+2495 MDANTPYIIKPT

-2573 FYYIDVPVPTT
+2573 FYFVDVPVPTT
-2584 RYRGFFHSDVHNG
+2584 RYRGFFHSDVHNS
-2597 AMLSLAFGGGTTN
+2597 AKLSLAFGDGTTN
-2610 IEDVY
+2610 IENVY

-2639 DGLKPGVYITK
+2639 DGLKPGVYITN

>member
-1 MKIRRYIT
+1 
-9 MMLFLLMYITATAQN
+9 MMLFLLMCITAIAQN

-70 TLSQSRI
+70 TLNQSRI

-117 VPTGLDPGTEYAVSL
+117 VPTGLDPGTEYTVSL

-143 NIQGNS
+143 NIQGDS

-160 NAPDLA
+160 DAPDLA
-166 TTDVNITE
+166 TTDVNITG
-174 STLVPGNYVTVT
+174 STLVPGKSVTVS
-186 WKVSNIG
+186 WKVSNVG

-204 VYLVSNGTEEA
+204 VYLVSTGTEEV
-215 VHIGN
+215 VHVGN

-231 YIARSAIF
+231 YIIRNATF

-294 VKEGESMRL
+294 VKEGQSMRL

-313 DETFSIASS
+313 DETFSITSS
-322 LPEHAKVPATVIIS
+322 LPEHAKVPATVTIS

-342 SFDVVCPDN
+342 SFDVHCPDN

-366 ANGYPQDVA
+366 AHGYPQDVA
-375 TSFNIKDDELLPLT
+375 TSFNIKDDELLPLE
-389 VKLDKTEYNEGE
+389 VKLDKTDYNEGE

-434 SYTFEPGATEA
+434 SYTFEPGAKEA

-471 HLTGKALFVL
+471 HLTGSALFVL
-481 KDNDVPAISMTLLP
+481 RDNDVPAISMTLLP
-495 TTVSEAAGYNAIHA
+495 TTVSEAAGYNAVHA

-614 GDATGAT
+614 GDKTGAT

-659 VTTPFVAKSNE
+659 VTTPFVALSNE

-706 QTPACDAEIEAGSK
+706 QTPVCDAEVEAGSK
-720 AKVTI
+720 AKVTV

-740 IRTSIGSSSTM
+740 IRTSIGSNSTM

-777 KYRVTAEINPNG
+777 NYRVTSEINPNG

-809 AYTYDVKS
+809 AYTYGIGTDKS
-817 AKNTYNIGEKVVLG
+817 TYNIGDKVVLG
-831 GTVKTRSGATAANVE
+831 GTVKTRGGATAANVE

-861 ATTDAEGKYSAEYT
+861 ATTDAEGKYSVEYT
-875 IQAGMGGEYGYG
+875 LQAGMGGEYGYG

-893 NISAQQGTFAVYGI
+893 NISAQQGTFNVYGI

-924 ARGTIKVKNMSSL
+924 VSGTIKVKNMSSL
-937 PQHSLTATC
+937 PQHNLKATC
-946 EPNEQYEVT
+946 EKNEQYEVT
-955 FSDNTE
+955 FSGDTE
-961 LAGGGTAEISYT
+961 LAGGGTAEINYT

-992 TTAEGASLS
+992 ATAEGASLS

-1084 NAANYDVNVYQKGSI
+1084 NAAKYDVNIYQKGSI

-1128 VRDENTIYANK
+1128 VRDENTIYGNK

-1171 SITFNDLNEGYYHL
+1171 SITFSDLTEGYYHL
-1185 HVTADRHDTYDQ
+1185 HVTADRHDTYNQ
-1197 YVLVSPGE
+1197 NVLVSPGE
-1205 TTEHLATISYQAIR
+1205 TTEHLATISYQAIK

-1224 EETEI
+1224 EETEV
-1229 EDEYDITTKLT
+1229 EDEYEITTKFT

-1249 VEMNAPDAIILADI
+1249 VEMNAPEAIILADI

-1304 SGFTLA
+1304 EGFTLA

-1334 NVKRKMVQYAEGR
+1334 NVKRHMVQRAEGR
-1347 AKKKCFGDM
+1347 AKKKCFGNM
-1356 GTRFEWPCGDNA
+1356 GTKFEWPCGDDA

-1395 HAVIYPQTQP
+1395 HSVSYPQTQP

-1469 CAMEFISG
+1469 CAMEFING
-1477 KIGEKIPLFDC
+1477 KIGDKIPLFDC

-1505 NWGKKLAGMISKAPM
+1505 NWGKQLAGMVSKAPR
-1520 RKADAAEDKPMPALM
+1520 RKAGNKDDKPMPALM

-1556 RQLTQAPEAIS
+1556 RQLTKAPKAIS

-1583 LELQKMRKDGTLWT
+1583 LELQKMREDGTLWT

-1605 NTTVDDKSQGMGTYL
+1605 NTTVDDKSQGVGPYL

-1625 NKSANIADFSLRNYV
+1625 NKNAVIADFSLRNYV

-1651 GRGYISNNHMDE
+1651 GRGYISDNHMDE
-1663 AVVADILQ
+1663 AVVADILK
-1671 TRQNC
+1671 TRQKC
-1676 VAKLVNLGIPT
+1676 VEKLVNLGIPT

-1738 SSNAINDILV
+1738 SSNAIEDILV
-1748 DVNATN
+1748 NVNATN

-1765 MQIAIEKIEGF
+1765 MQISIEKIEGF

-1823 STTQNRSLYPVSLP
+1823 STTQNRSLFPVSLQ
-1837 VKPSPELDLTYFMQR
+1837 VKPTPELDLTYFMQR

-1861 PDVVEPVIPA
+1861 TDVVEPVIPA

-1878 NKGKGDANNVRMI
+1878 NKGYGDANNVRMI

-1956 EYDVNVTHVTDYG
+1956 EYDVSVTHVTDYG

-2017 ANGTDEELATL
+2017 ANGTDEELVTL
-2028 SGETRMERIDATHYR
+2028 SEQTRMERIDATHYR
-2043 VTVPTDVPRNW
+2043 VTVPTNVPRNW

-2074 ETNNRKLDAANFWTT
+2074 ETNNRPLDAANFWTT

-2109 IVSGKGTNK
+2109 IVSGKGTNT

-2145 AEKPIEELTV
+2145 AEKPIEQLTV

-2170 IVVRHEGK
+2170 IMVRYEGK
-2178 LYSGDIAIAPKDE
+2178 LFSGDIAITPKDD
-2191 ATKRVF
+2191 ASKRIF
-2197 KLNTSGLSE
+2197 NLNTSALNE

-2215 TDNITDA
+2215 TDNITDT
-2222 ENYQGAEG
+2222 ENYLGAEG

-2238 KDGLVHYNVHVLPL
+2238 KDGLVHYNVNVLPL
-2252 AEWGSV
+2252 AACGHV
-2258 ECVKDAPIETPATA
+2258 DCVKDAAPETQAA
-2272 AKRGMKKAEANSGQL
+2272 SAKRVMKKAGANSGQL
-2287 AYGGGMTFKATPSNG
+2287 TYGGGMTFKATPSKG

-2310 NATDEV
+2310 NVSGEV
-2316 LSNNAEY
+2316 LSKDAEY

-2357 ASGLYEYGTKLTLD
+2357 ASGVYEYGTKLMLD
-2371 AKPNEGYRLDGYKLN
+2371 AKANDGYRLDGYKLN

-2399 VEGPTEVEVLFH
+2399 VEGTTEVEVLFH

-2444 KLYRSF
+2444 KFYRSF

-2462 AVENPEEVFGAGT
+2462 AVENPQEVFGAGT
-2475 QVAKLAGMTST
+2475 QVAKLTGMTKT

-2495 MEANMPYIIKPT
+2495 MEANTPYIIKPT

-2530 LEDLPEG
+2530 LEDLPVG

-2584 RYRGFFHSDVHNG
+2584 RYRGFFHSDVHNS
-2597 AMLSLAFGGGTTN
+2597 AKLSLAFGDGTTN
-2610 IEDVY
+2610 IENVY
-2615 FLPAGAGDIYDLTGK
+2615 FLPVGAGDIYDLTGK

-2639 DGLKPGVYITK
+2639 DGLKPGVYITN

>member
-1 MKIRRYIT
+1 
-9 MMLFLLMYITATAQN
+9 MMLFLLMCITAMAQN

-70 TLSQSRI
+70 TLNQSRI

-143 NIQGNS
+143 NIQGDS

-160 NAPDLA
+160 DAPDLA
-166 TTDVNITE
+166 TTDVNITG
-174 STLVPGNYVTVT
+174 SKLVPGKSVTVS
-186 WKVSNIG
+186 WKVSNVG

-204 VYLVSNGTEEA
+204 VYLVSTGTEEV
-215 VHIGN
+215 VHVGN

-231 YIARSAIF
+231 YITRNATF

-268 DRANNTASGGT
+268 DRANNTATGGT

-294 VKEGESMRL
+294 VKEGQSMRL

-313 DETFSIASS
+313 DETFSITSS
-322 LPEHAKVPATVIIS
+322 LPEHAKVPATVTIS

-342 SFDVVCPDN
+342 SFDVVCPNN
-351 NVVNTYSKVTITVNK
+351 NVVNTYSKVTVTVNK
-366 ANGYPQDVA
+366 AHEYPQDVA
-375 TSFNIKDDELLPLT
+375 TSFNIKDDELLPLE
-389 VKLDKTEYNEGE
+389 VKLDKTDYNEGE

-434 SYTFEPGATEA
+434 SYTFEPGAKEA

-471 HLTGKALFVL
+471 HLTGSALFVL

-495 TTVSEAAGYNAIHA
+495 TTVSEAAGYNAVHA

-614 GDATGAT
+614 GDKTGAT
-621 LTISRND
+621 LTVSRND
-628 ATTNPLTVT
+628 ATTSPLTVT

-659 VTTPFVAKSNE
+659 VTTPFVALSNE

-777 KYRVTAEINPNG
+777 NYRVTAEINPNG

-809 AYTYDVKS
+809 AYTYGIGTDKS
-817 AKNTYNIGEKVVLG
+817 TYNIGDKVVLG
-831 GTVKTRSGATAANVE
+831 GTVKTRGGATAASVE

-861 ATTDAEGKYSAEYT
+861 ATTDAEGKYSVEYT
-875 IQAGMGGEYGYG
+875 LQAGMGGEYGYG

-893 NISAQQGTFAVYGI
+893 NISAQQGTFNVYGI

-924 ARGTIKVKNMSSL
+924 VSGTIKVKNMSSL
-937 PQHSLTATC
+937 PQHNLKATC
-946 EPNEQYEVT
+946 EKNEQYDVT
-955 FSDNTE
+955 FNGDTE

-992 TTAEGASLS
+992 ATAEGASLS

-1046 GKITVSLP
+1046 GKISVSLP

-1111 GFNVK
+1111 SFNVK

-1128 VRDENTIYANK
+1128 VRDENTIYGNK

-1171 SITFNDLNEGYYHL
+1171 SITFSDLTEGYYHL
-1185 HVTADRHDTYDQ
+1185 HVTADRHDTYNQ
-1197 YVLVSPGE
+1197 NVLVSPGE
-1205 TTEHLATISYQAIR
+1205 TTEHLATISYQAIK

-1224 EETEI
+1224 EETEV
-1229 EDEYDITTKLT
+1229 EDEYEITTKFT

-1249 VEMNAPDAIILADI
+1249 VEMNAPEAIILADI

-1304 SGFTLA
+1304 EGFTLA

-1334 NVKRKMVQYAEGR
+1334 NVKRHMVQRAEGR
-1347 AKKKCFGDM
+1347 AKKKCFGNM
-1356 GTRFEWPCGDNA
+1356 GTKFEWPCGDDA

-1395 HAVIYPQTQP
+1395 HSVSYPQTQP

-1469 CAMEFISG
+1469 CAMEFING
-1477 KIGEKIPLFDC
+1477 KIGDKIPLFDC
-1488 LKGIASNYG
+1488 MKGIASNYG
-1497 PDMVECLG
+1497 PDMVDCLG
-1505 NWGKKLAGMISKAPM
+1505 NWGKQLAGMVSKAPR
-1520 RKADAAEDKPMPALM
+1520 RKAGDKDDKPMPALM

-1556 RQLTQAPEAIS
+1556 RQLTQAPKVIS

-1583 LELQKMRKDGTLWT
+1583 LELQKMREDGTLWT

-1605 NTTVDDKSQGMGTYL
+1605 NTTVDDKSQGVGPYL

-1625 NKSANIADFSLRNYV
+1625 NKNAVIADFSLRNYV

-1651 GRGYISNNHMDE
+1651 GRGYISDNHMDE
-1663 AVVADILQ
+1663 AVVADILK

-1676 VAKLVNLGIPT
+1676 VEKLVNLGIPT

-1738 SSNAINDILV
+1738 SSNAIEDILV

-1765 MQIAIEKIEGF
+1765 MQISIEKIEGF

-1823 STTQNRSLYPVSLP
+1823 STTQNRSLFPVSLQ
-1837 VKPSPELDLTYFMQR
+1837 VKPTPELDLTYFMQR

-1861 PDVVEPVIPA
+1861 TDVVEPVIPA

-1878 NKGKGDANNVRMI
+1878 NKGYGDANNVRMI

-1956 EYDVNVTHVTDYG
+1956 EYDVSVTHVTDYG

-2028 SGETRMERIDATHYR
+2028 SEATRMERIDATHYR

-2054 FYTAVANPA
+2054 FYTTVANPA

-2074 ETNNRKLDAANFWTT
+2074 ETNNRPLDAANFWTT

-2109 IVSGKGTNK
+2109 IVSGKGTNT

-2145 AEKPIEELTV
+2145 AEKPIEQLTV

-2170 IVVRHEGK
+2170 IMVRYEGK
-2178 LYSGDIAIAPKDE
+2178 LFSGDIAITPKDE
-2191 ATKRVF
+2191 ASKRIF
-2197 KLNTSGLSE
+2197 NLNTSTLSE

-2215 TDNITDA
+2215 TDNITDT
-2222 ENYQGAEG
+2222 ENYLGAEG

-2238 KDGLVHYNVHVLPL
+2238 KDGLVHYNVNVLPL
-2252 AEWGSV
+2252 AACGHV
-2258 ECVKDAPIETPATA
+2258 DCVKDADTETPAPA
-2272 AKRGMKKAEANSGQL
+2272 AKRSMKATANNSGQL
-2287 AYGGGMTFKATPSNG
+2287 AYGGGMTFKATPSKG

-2310 NATDEV
+2310 NASGEM
-2316 LSNNAEY
+2316 LSKDAEY

-2357 ASGLYEYGTKLTLD
+2357 ASGVYEYGTKLTLD
-2371 AKPNEGYRLDGYKLN
+2371 AKANEGYRLDGYKLN

-2444 KLYRSF
+2444 KFYRSF
-2450 LKEAWNTICLPC
+2450 LKNAWNTICLPC
-2462 AVENPEEVFGAGT
+2462 AVEDPEEVFGTGT
-2475 QVAKLAGMTST
+2475 QVAKLTGMTPT

-2495 MEANMPYIIKPT
+2495 MEANTPYIIKPT

-2537 KDRPT
+2537 MERPT

-2555 RVENLPANE
+2555 KVEELPANE
-2564 GYYYISGNK
+2564 GYYYISSNK
-2573 FYYIDVPVPTT
+2573 FYFVDVPVPTT
-2584 RYRGFFHSDVHNG
+2584 RYRGFFHSDVHNS
-2597 AMLSLAFGGGTTN
+2597 AKLSLAFGDGTTN
-2610 IEDVY
+2610 IENVY

-2639 DGLKPGVYITK
+2639 DGLKPGVYITN

>member
-1 MKIRRYIT
+1 
-9 MMLFLLMYITATAQN
+9 MMLFLLMCITSMGQN

-160 NAPDLA
+160 DAPDLA
-166 TTDVNITE
+166 TTDVSISE
-174 STLVPGNYVTVT
+174 STLVPGKPVTVS
-186 WKVSNIG
+186 WKVSNVG

-204 VYLVSNGTEEA
+204 VYLVSTGTEEV
-215 VHIGN
+215 VHVGN

-231 YIARSAIF
+231 YITRNATFS
-239 NLSQT
+239 LSQT
-244 VGLEGEVT
+244 VGLEGDVT

-268 DRANNTASGGT
+268 DRANNTATGGT
-279 AELEKHLFLTAPDNS
+279 AQLEKHLFLTAPDTS
-294 VKEGESMRL
+294 VKEGQSMRL

-313 DETFSIASS
+313 DETFSITSS
-322 LPEHAKVPATVIIS
+322 LPDHAKVSATVTIA

-351 NVVNTYSKVTITVNK
+351 NVVNTYSKVTVTVNK
-366 ANGYPQDVA
+366 AHGYPQDVA
-375 TSFNIKDDELLPLT
+375 ASFNIKDDELLPLE
-389 VKLDKTEYNEGE
+389 VKLDKTDYNEGE

-414 NDTLTVYFSVEKPK
+414 NDELTVYFSVEKPK

-471 HLTGKALFVL
+471 HLTGSALFVL
-481 KDNDVPAISMTLLP
+481 RDNDVPAISMTLLP

-599 GPTLSVTSNKTTILE
+599 GPTLSVSSNKTTILE
-614 GDATGAT
+614 GDKTGAT

-659 VTTPFVAKSNE
+659 VTTPFVALSNA
-670 TSEGNRTISV
+670 TNEGNRTISV

-720 AKVTI
+720 AKVTV

-777 KYRVTAEINPNG
+777 SYRVTAEINPNG

-809 AYTYDVKS
+809 AYTYGIGADKS
-817 AKNTYNIGEKVVLG
+817 TYNIGDKVVLG
-831 GTVKTRSGATAANVE
+831 GTVKTRGGAAAANVE

-856 RIALK
+856 RTALK
-861 ATTDAEGKYSAEYT
+861 ATTDAEGKYSVEYT
-875 IQAGMGGEYGYG
+875 LQAGMGGEYGYG

-893 NISAQQGTFAVYGI
+893 NISTQQSTFNVYGI

-924 ARGTIKVKNMSSL
+924 VSGTVKVKNMSSL
-937 PQHSLTATC
+937 PQHNLKATC
-946 EPNEQYEVT
+946 EKNEQYEVT
-955 FSDNTE
+955 FGGDTE

-992 TTAEGASLS
+992 ATAEGASLS

-1046 GKITVSLP
+1046 GKISVSLP

-1128 VRDENTIYANK
+1128 VRDENTIYGNK

-1171 SITFNDLNEGYYHL
+1171 SITFSDLTEGYYHL
-1185 HVTADRHDTYDQ
+1185 HVTADRHDTYNQ
-1197 YVLVSPGE
+1197 NVLVSPGE
-1205 TTEHLATISYQAIR
+1205 TTEHLATISYQAIK

-1224 EETEI
+1224 EETEV
-1229 EDEYDITTKLT
+1229 EDEYEITTKFT

-1249 VEMNAPDAIILADI
+1249 VEMNAPEAIILADI

-1304 SGFTLA
+1304 EGFTLA

-1334 NVKRKMVQYAEGR
+1334 NVKRHMVQRAEGR
-1347 AKKKCFGDM
+1347 AKKKCFGNM
-1356 GTRFEWPCGDNA
+1356 GTKFEWPCGDDA

-1395 HAVIYPQTQP
+1395 HSVSYPQTQP

-1469 CAMEFISG
+1469 CAMEFING
-1477 KIGEKIPLFDC
+1477 KIGDKIPLFDC

-1505 NWGKKLAGMISKAPM
+1505 NWGKQLAGMVSKAPR
-1520 RKADAAEDKPMPALM
+1520 RKAGDKDDKPMPALM

-1556 RQLTQAPEAIS
+1556 RQLTKAPKAIS
-1567 MKDFGVELMAA
+1567 MKDFGVELMSA

-1583 LELQKMRKDGTLWT
+1583 LELQKMREDGTLWT

-1605 NTTVDDKSQGMGTYL
+1605 NTTVDDKSQGVGPYL

-1625 NKSANIADFSLRNYV
+1625 NKNAVIADFSLRNYV

-1651 GRGYISNNHMDE
+1651 GRGYISDNHMDE
-1663 AVVADILQ
+1663 AVVADILK
-1671 TRQNC
+1671 TRQKC
-1676 VAKLVNLGIPT
+1676 VEKLVNLGIPT

-1738 SSNAINDILV
+1738 SSNAIEDILV
-1748 DVNATN
+1748 NVNATN

-1765 MQIAIEKIEGF
+1765 MQISIEKIEGF

-1823 STTQNRSLYPVSLP
+1823 STTQNRSLFPVSLQ
-1837 VKPSPELDLTYFMQR
+1837 VKPTPELDLTYFMQR

-1861 PDVVEPVIPA
+1861 TDVVEPVIPA

-1878 NKGKGDANNVRMI
+1878 NKGYGDANNVRMI
-1891 TKKPEIVEN
+1891 TKKPKIVEN

-1956 EYDVNVTHVTDYG
+1956 EYDVSVTHVTDYG

-2017 ANGTDEELATL
+2017 ANGTDEELVTL
-2028 SGETRMERIDATHYR
+2028 SEQTRMERIDATHYR
-2043 VTVPTDVPRNW
+2043 VTVPTNVPRNW

-2074 ETNNRKLDAANFWTT
+2074 ETNNRPLDAANFWTT

-2109 IVSGKGTNK
+2109 IVSGKGTNT

-2145 AEKPIEELTV
+2145 AEKPIEQLTV

-2170 IVVRHEGK
+2170 IMVRYEGK
-2178 LYSGDIAIAPKDE
+2178 LFSGDIAITPKDD
-2191 ATKRVF
+2191 ASKRVF
-2197 KLNTSGLSE
+2197 NLNTSALNE

-2215 TDNITDA
+2215 TDNITDT
-2222 ENYQGAEG
+2222 ENYLGAEG

-2238 KDGLVHYNVHVLPL
+2238 KDGLVHYNVNVLPL
-2252 AEWGSV
+2252 ADCGHV
-2258 ECVKDAPIETPATA
+2258 DCVKDAAPETQAA
-2272 AKRGMKKAEANSGQL
+2272 SAKRVMKKAGANSGQL
-2287 AYGGGMTFKATPSNG
+2287 TYGGGMTFKATPSKG

-2310 NATDEV
+2310 NVSGEV
-2316 LSNNAEY
+2316 LSKDAEY

-2357 ASGLYEYGTKLTLD
+2357 ASGVYEYGTKLTLD
-2371 AKPNEGYRLDGYKLN
+2371 AKANEGYRLDGYKLN

-2399 VEGPTEVEVLFH
+2399 VEGATEVEVIFH

-2436 SLENGTNV
+2436 SLQNGTNV
-2444 KLYRSF
+2444 KFYRSF
-2450 LKEAWNTICLPC
+2450 LKNAWNTICLPC
-2462 AVENPEEVFGAGT
+2462 AVENPEEVFGTGT
-2475 QVAKLAGMTST
+2475 QVAKLTGMTPT
-2486 SLTFEYVEK
+2486 SLTFEYVVK
-2495 MEANMPYIIKPT
+2495 MEANTPYIIKPT
-2507 AVNNAAYANV
+2507 AVNSAAYANV

-2530 LEDLPEG
+2530 LEDLPVG

-2555 RVENLPANE
+2555 KVEELPANE
-2564 GYYYISGNK
+2564 GYYYISSNK
-2573 FYYIDVPVPTT
+2573 FYFVDVPVPTT
-2584 RYRGFFHSDVHNG
+2584 RYRGFFHSDVHN
-2597 AMLSLAFGGGTTN
+2597 AAKLSLAFGDGTTN
-2610 IEDVY
+2610 IENVY

-2639 DGLKPGVYITK
+2639 DGLKPGVYITN

>member
-1 MKIRRYIT
+1 MKTRRYIT
-9 MMLFLLMYITATAQN
+9 MMLFLLMYITAMAQN

-143 NIQGNS
+143 NIQGDS

-174 STLVPGNYVTVT
+174 STLVPGKYVTVT
-186 WKVSNIG
+186 WKVSNVG

-204 VYLVSNGTEEA
+204 VYLVSTETEEA
-215 VHIGN
+215 VHVGN
-220 TYFSNTLLKGG
+220 TYFSNTLLQGG
-231 YIARSAIF
+231 YITRKATF

-252 AKVVVEPNSG
+252 AKVVVEPSSG

-279 AELEKHLFLTAPDNS
+279 AQLEKHLFLTAPEQS
-294 VKEGESMRL
+294 VKEGQSMRL

-322 LPEHAKVPATVIIS
+322 LPEHAKVPATVTIS

-351 NVVNTYSKVTITVNK
+351 NVVNTYSKVTITVTK
-366 ANGYPQDVA
+366 AHGYPQDVA
-375 TSFNIKDDELLPLT
+375 TSFNIKDDELLPLE

-434 SYTFEPGATEA
+434 SYTFEPGATKA
-445 VIDIPIIDDNI
+445 VIEIPIIDDNI

-471 HLTGKALFVL
+471 HLTGTALFVL

-495 TTVSEAAGYNAIHA
+495 TTVSEAAGYNAVHA

-614 GDATGAT
+614 GDATGAM

-720 AKVTI
+720 AKVTV

-740 IRTSIGSSSTM
+740 IRTSIGSNSTM

-809 AYTYDVKS
+809 AYTYGIGADK
-817 AKNTYNIGEKVVLG
+817 KTYNIGDKVVLSG
-831 GTVKTRSGATAANVE
+831 EVKTRSGAAAANVE

-893 NISAQQGTFAVYGI
+893 NISAQKGTFAVYGI

-946 EPNEQYEVT
+946 EPNEQYEVK
-955 FSDNTE
+955 FDGDTE

-992 TTAEGASLS
+992 ATAEGASLS

-1084 NAANYDVNVYQKGSI
+1084 NAAKYDVNIYQKGSI

-1128 VRDENTIYANK
+1128 VRDENTIYGNK

-1171 SITFNDLNEGYYHL
+1171 SITFNNLNEGYYHL

-1287 YTPPTADGFVFM
+1287 YTPPAADGFVFM

-1304 SGFTLA
+1304 EGFTLA

-1325 DFNSDNFAQ
+1325 DFNSDDFAR
-1334 NVKRKMVQYAEGR
+1334 NVKRKVVQRAEGR

-1356 GTRFEWPCGDNA
+1356 GTQFEWPCGDGA
-1368 KFAWIGSVIRYVQ
+1368 KYAWIGSIIRFVQ
-1381 DNAECSDPPPAGGG
+1381 DNAECSDPQPAGG
-1395 HAVIYPQTQP
+1395 HAVFYPNIQTGLGRGP
-1405 GLGGGP
+1405 GLKP
-1411 YGDFGGYATASG
+1411 GDYATASG
-1423 GRTDAEA
+1423 GRTDAKA
-1430 LMKLVCTAIECVPI
+1430 LLKLFCTAIECVPL
-1444 PDLPLCMSPA
+1444 PDLPTCVAPA

-1469 CAMEFISG
+1469 CAMDYLSG
-1477 KIGEKIPLFDC
+1477 KVADKIPLFSC

-1505 NWGKKLAGMISKAPM
+1505 KWGKEMADKFSKAPL
-1520 RKADAAEDKPMPALM
+1520 RKAAAAEDKPMPALM
-1535 ESSGYKQFLFYSY
+1535 ESSGYKQFLFFSY

-1567 MKDFGVELMAA
+1567 MKDFGVELMSA
-1578 IHNAD
+1578 IHKAD
-1583 LELQKMRKDGTLWT
+1583 LELQKMRVDGTLWT

-1605 NTTVDDKSQGMGTYL
+1605 NTTVDDKSQGVGPYL

-1651 GRGYISNNHMDE
+1651 GRGYISDNHMDE

-1738 SSNAINDILV
+1738 SSHAIEDILV

-1823 STTQNRSLYPVSLP
+1823 STTQNRSLFPVSLQ

-1956 EYDVNVTHVTDYG
+1956 EYDVSVTHVTDYG

-2028 SGETRMERIDATHYR
+2028 SEETRMERIDATHYR
-2043 VTVPTDVPRNW
+2043 VTVPTNMPRNW

-2074 ETNNRKLDAANFWTT
+2074 ETNNRPLDAANFWTT

-2109 IVSGKGTNK
+2109 IVSGKGTNT

-2145 AEKPIEELTV
+2145 AEKPIDELTV

-2178 LYSGDIAIAPKDE
+2178 LFSGDIAITPKAD
-2191 ATKRVF
+2191 ASKRIF
-2197 KLNTSGLSE
+2197 CLNTSALSE

-2215 TDNITDA
+2215 TDNITDT

-2238 KDGLVHYNVHVLPL
+2238 KDGLVHYNVDILPL
-2252 AEWGSV
+2252 AACGRV
-2258 ECVKDAPIETPATA
+2258 ECVKDATAETPAA
-2272 AKRGMKKAEANSGQL
+2272 SAKRGMKKAEANSGQL
-2287 AYGGGMTFKATPSNG
+2287 AYGGGMTFKATPSKG

-2310 NATDEV
+2310 NATGEV
-2316 LSNNAEY
+2316 LSKDTEY

-2357 ASGLYEYGTKLTLD
+2357 ASGVYEYGTKLTLD
-2371 AKPNEGYRLDGYKLN
+2371 AKANEGYRLDGYKLN

-2399 VEGPTEVEVLFH
+2399 VEGPTEVEVIFH

-2475 QVAKLAGMTST
+2475 QVAKLAGMTPT

-2495 MEANMPYIIKPT
+2495 MEANTPYIIKPT

-2537 KDRPT
+2537 MDRPT

-2555 RVENLPANE
+2555 SVVELPAND

-2584 RYRGFFHSDVHNG
+2584 RYRGFFHSDVHND

-2610 IEDVY
+2610 IENVY

>member
-1 MKIRRYIT
+1 MKTRRYIT
-9 MMLFLLMYITATAQN
+9 MMLFLLMYITAMAQN

-143 NIQGNS
+143 NIQGDS

-186 WKVSNIG
+186 WKVSNVG

-204 VYLVSNGTEEA
+204 VYLVSNETEEA
-215 VHIGN
+215 VHVGN
-220 TYFSNTLLKGG
+220 TYFSNTLLQGG
-231 YIARSAIF
+231 YITRNATF

-252 AKVVVEPNSG
+252 ARVVVEPNSG

-268 DRANNTASGGT
+268 DRANNTANGGT
-279 AELEKHLFLTAPDNS
+279 AELEKHLFLTAPDKS
-294 VKEGESMRL
+294 VKEGQSMRL

-313 DETFSIASS
+313 EETFSITSS
-322 LPEHAKVPATVIIS
+322 LPEHAKVPAAVTIA

-375 TSFNIKDDELLPLT
+375 TSFNIKDDELLPLS

-445 VIDIPIIDDNI
+445 VINIPIIDDNI

-471 HLTGKALFVL
+471 HLAGTALFVL

-495 TTVSEAAGYNAIHA
+495 TTVSEAAGYNAVHA

-659 VTTPFVAKSNE
+659 VTTPFVALSND
-670 TSEGNRTISV
+670 TSEGNRTISI

-809 AYTYDVKS
+809 AYTYGIGAD
-817 AKNTYNIGEKVVLG
+817 KNTYNIGDKVVLSG
-831 GTVKTRSGATAANVE
+831 EVKTRGGAAAANVE

-893 NISAQQGTFAVYGI
+893 NINAQQGTFVVYGI

-937 PQHSLTATC
+937 PQTKLKAAC

-955 FSDNTE
+955 FGGDTE

-1084 NAANYDVNVYQKGSI
+1084 NAAKYDVNIYQKGSI

-1116 VVSEEKGNLRIR
+1116 VVSEEKGNLLIR
-1128 VRDENTIYANK
+1128 VRDENTIYGNK

-1162 MQDVTGEDG
+1162 MQDVTGDDG
-1171 SITFNDLNEGYYHL
+1171 SITFNNLNEGYYHL

-1304 SGFTLA
+1304 TGFTLA

-1325 DFNSDNFAQ
+1325 DFNSDDFAR
-1334 NVKRKMVQYAEGR
+1334 NVKRKVMQRAEGR

-1356 GTRFEWPCGDNA
+1356 GTKFEWPCGDNA
-1368 KFAWIGSVIRYVQ
+1368 KYAWIGSIIRFVQ

-1411 YGDFGGYATASG
+1411 YGDFGDYATASG
-1423 GRTDAEA
+1423 GRTDAKA
-1430 LMKLVCTAIECVPI
+1430 LLKLFCTAIECVPL
-1444 PDLPLCMSPA
+1444 PDLPTCVAPA

-1469 CAMEFISG
+1469 CAMDYLSG
-1477 KIGEKIPLFDC
+1477 KVADKIPLFSC

-1505 NWGKKLAGMISKAPM
+1505 KWGKEMADKFSKAPM
-1520 RKADAAEDKPMPALM
+1520 RKAAAAEDKPIPALM
-1535 ESSGYKQFLFYSY
+1535 ESSGYKQFLFFSY

-1556 RQLTQAPEAIS
+1556 RQLTKAPEALG
-1567 MKDFGVELMAA
+1567 MKDFGVELMSA
-1578 IHNAD
+1578 IHKAD
-1583 LELQKMRKDGTLWT
+1583 LELQKMRVDGTLWT

-1605 NTTVDDKSQGMGTYL
+1605 NTTVDDKSQGVGPYL

-1625 NKSANIADFSLRNYV
+1625 NKNAVIADFSLRNYV

-1651 GRGYISNNHMDE
+1651 GRGYISDNHMDE

-1676 VAKLVNLGIPT
+1676 VTKLVNLGIPT

-1738 SSNAINDILV
+1738 SSNAIEDILV

-1823 STTQNRSLYPVSLP
+1823 STTQNRSLFPVSLQ

-1956 EYDVNVTHVTDYG
+1956 EYDVSVTHVTDYG

-2017 ANGTDEELATL
+2017 ANGTDEELVTL
-2028 SGETRMERIDATHYR
+2028 SGETRMERIDNTHYR
-2043 VTVPTDVPRNW
+2043 VTVPTNVPRNW

-2074 ETNNRKLDAANFWTT
+2074 ETNNRPLDPANFWTT

-2222 ENYQGAEG
+2222 ENYPGAEG

-2252 AEWGSV
+2252 ADWGSV
-2258 ECVKDAPIETPATA
+2258 ECVKDVPAETPAAA
-2272 AKRGMKKAEANSGQL
+2272 AKRAMVKAANSGQL
-2287 AYGGGMTFKATPSNG
+2287 AYGGGMTFKATPSKG

-2423 KDYQRPVEYVSAA
+2423 KDYQRPIEYVSAA

-2475 QVAKLAGMTST
+2475 QVAKLAGMTPT

-2495 MEANMPYIIKPT
+2495 MEANTPYIIKPT

-2555 RVENLPANE
+2555 KVEELPANE

-2610 IEDVY
+2610 IENVY
-2615 FLPAGAGDIYDLTGK
+2615 FLPSGAGDIYDLTGK

>member
-1 MKIRRYIT
+1 MKTRRYIT
-9 MMLFLLMYITATAQN
+9 MMLFLLMYITAMAQN

-215 VHIGN
+215 VHVGN

-244 VGLEGEVT
+244 VGLEGELT
-252 AKVVVEPNSG
+252 AKVVVEPSSG

-268 DRANNTASGGT
+268 DRANNTATGGT
-279 AELEKHLFLTAPDNS
+279 AELEKHLFLTVPDKS

-322 LPEHAKVPATVIIS
+322 LPDNAKVPAAVTIA

-351 NVVNTYSKVTITVNK
+351 NVVNDYSKVTITVNK

-434 SYTFEPGATEA
+434 SYTFEPGAKEA

-471 HLTGKALFVL
+471 HLAGTALFVL

-495 TTVSEAAGYNAIHA
+495 TTVSEAAGYNAVHA

-649 TVTIPAGKES
+649 TVTIPAGNES

-670 TSEGNRTISV
+670 TSEGNRTISI

-720 AKVTI
+720 AKVTV
-725 TVKNIGAIKMPKGTQ
+725 TVKNIGAIAMPKGTQ
-740 IRTSIGSSSTM
+740 IRTSIGTNSTM

-777 KYRVTAEINPNG
+777 NYRVTAEINPNG

-809 AYTYDVKS
+809 AYTYGIGAD
-817 AKNTYNIGEKVVLG
+817 KNTYNIGDKVVLN
-831 GTVKTRSGATAANVE
+831 GTVKTRGGDAAANVE

-861 ATTDAEGKYSAEYT
+861 ATTDAEGKYSVEYT

-893 NISAQQGTFAVYGI
+893 NINAQQGTFAVYGI

-924 ARGTIKVKNMSSL
+924 VSGTIKVKNMSSL
-937 PQHSLTATC
+937 PQHSLKATC

-955 FSDNTE
+955 FGGDTE

-1084 NAANYDVNVYQKGSI
+1084 NAAKYDVNIYQKGSI

-1128 VRDENTIYANK
+1128 VRDENTIYGNK

-1162 MQDVTGEDG
+1162 MQDVTGADG

-1197 YVLVSPGE
+1197 NVLVSPGE

-1347 AKKKCFGDM
+1347 AKKKCFGNM
-1356 GTRFEWPCGDNA
+1356 GTQFEWPCGDGA

-1381 DNAECSDPPPAGGG
+1381 NNAECSDPQPAGG
-1395 HAVIYPQTQP
+1395 HAVFYPDIQT

-1411 YGDFGGYATASG
+1411 GLKPSDYATASG
-1423 GRTDAEA
+1423 GRTDAKA
-1430 LMKLVCTAIECVPI
+1430 LLKLFCTAIECVPL
-1444 PDLPLCMSPA
+1444 PDLPTCVAPA

-1505 NWGKKLAGMISKAPM
+1505 NWGKKLAGMLSKAPM

-1583 LELQKMRKDGTLWT
+1583 LELQKMREDGSLWT

-1605 NTTVDDKSQGMGTYL
+1605 NTTVDDKSQGMGAYL

-1640 ERLRNT
+1640 ERLRNA

-1738 SSNAINDILV
+1738 SSNAIEDILV

-1823 STTQNRSLYPVSLP
+1823 STTQNRSLYPVSLQ

-1947 TASLMGHFT
+1947 TVSLMGHFT

-2028 SGETRMERIDATHYR
+2028 SEETRMERIDNTHYR
-2043 VTVPTDVPRNW
+2043 VTVPTNMPRNW
-2054 FYTAVANPA
+2054 FYTAVHNPA

-2074 ETNNRKLDAANFWTT
+2074 ETNNRPLDAANFWTT

-2109 IVSGKGTNK
+2109 IVSGKGTNT

-2136 TTVPADDQI
+2136 TTVPADNQI
-2145 AEKPIEELTV
+2145 AEKPIDELTV

-2178 LYSGDIAIAPKDE
+2178 LFSGDIAITPKDDAPK
-2191 ATKRVF
+2191 RIF
-2197 KLNTSGLSE
+2197 RLNTSALSE

-2222 ENYQGAEG
+2222 ENYLGAEG

-2238 KDGLVHYNVHVLPL
+2238 KDGLVHYNVDILPL
-2252 AEWGSV
+2252 AECGRV
-2258 ECVKDAPIETPATA
+2258 ECVKDATTETPAA
-2272 AKRGMKKAEANSGQL
+2272 SAKRSMKKAEANSGQL
-2287 AYGGGMTFKATPSNG
+2287 AYGGGMTFKATPSKG

-2310 NATDEV
+2310 NATGEV
-2316 LSNNAEY
+2316 LSKDAEY

-2344 TVKCDADGGTMDV
+2344 TVKCDADGGTMNV
-2357 ASGLYEYGTKLTLD
+2357 ASGVYEYGTKLTLD

-2386 GVQTETAAPYELT
+2386 GVQTATADPYELT
-2399 VEGPTEVEVLFH
+2399 VEGQTEVEVVFH

-2436 SLENGTNV
+2436 SLQNGTNV

-2475 QVAKLAGMTST
+2475 QVAQLAGMTST

-2495 MEANMPYIIKPT
+2495 MDANTPYIIKPT

-2537 KDRPT
+2537 KERPT

-2555 RVENLPANE
+2555 KVEELPANA

-2573 FYYIDVPVPTT
+2573 FYYIDVPVSTT

-2610 IEDVY
+2610 IENVY

>member
-1 MKIRRYIT
+1 
-9 MMLFLLMYITATAQN
+9 MMLFLLMCITSMGQN

-70 TLSQSRI
+70 TLNQSRI

-160 NAPDLA
+160 DAPDLA
-166 TTDVNITE
+166 TTDVNISE
-174 STLVPGNYVTVT
+174 STLVPGNSVTVS

-204 VYLVSNGTEEA
+204 VYLVSTGTEEM
-215 VHIGN
+215 VHVGN

-231 YIARSAIF
+231 YITRNATFS
-239 NLSQT
+239 LSQT
-244 VGLEGEVT
+244 VGLEGDVT

-268 DRANNTASGGT
+268 DRANNTATGGT
-279 AELEKHLFLTAPDNS
+279 AQLEKHLFLTAPDTS
-294 VKEGESMRL
+294 VKEGQSMRL

-308 GDRSM
+308 GDRST
-313 DETFSIASS
+313 DETFSITSS
-322 LPEHAKVPATVIIS
+322 LPDHAKVSATVTIA

-351 NVVNTYSKVTITVNK
+351 NVVNTYSKVTVTVTK
-366 ANGYPQDVA
+366 AHGYPQDVA
-375 TSFNIKDDELLPLT
+375 ASFNIKDDELLPLE
-389 VKLDKTEYNEGE
+389 VKLDKTDYNEGE

-414 NDTLTVYFSVEKPK
+414 NDELTVYFSVEKPK

-471 HLTGKALFVL
+471 HLTGTALFVL
-481 KDNDVPAISMTLLP
+481 RDNDVPAISMTLLP
-495 TTVSEAAGYNAIHA
+495 TTVSEAAGYNAVHA

-659 VTTPFVAKSNE
+659 VTTPFVALSNE
-670 TSEGNRTISV
+670 TNEGNRTISV

-706 QTPACDAEIEAGSK
+706 QTPVCDAEVEAGSK
-720 AKVTI
+720 AKVTV
-725 TVKNIGAIKMPKGTQ
+725 TVKNIGATKMPKGTQ

-777 KYRVTAEINPNG
+777 NYRVTAEINPNG

-809 AYTYDVKS
+809 AYTYGIGTDKS
-817 AKNTYNIGEKVVLG
+817 TYNIGDKVVLG
-831 GTVKTRSGATAANVE
+831 GTVKTRGGAAAANVE

-856 RIALK
+856 RTVLK
-861 ATTDAEGKYSAEYT
+861 ATTDAEGKYSVEYT
-875 IQAGMGGEYGYG
+875 LQAGMGGEYGYG

-893 NISAQQGTFAVYGI
+893 NISAQQGTFNVYGI

-912 EYIKHEMYEGDV
+912 DYIKHEMYEGDV
-924 ARGTIKVKNMSSL
+924 VSGTVKVKNMSSL
-937 PQHSLTATC
+937 PQHNLKATC
-946 EPNEQYEVT
+946 EKNEQYEVT
-955 FSDNTE
+955 FGGDTE

-973 IKPLSLSKTK
+973 IKPLSLSKTM

-1046 GKITVSLP
+1046 GKISVSLP

-1084 NAANYDVNVYQKGSI
+1084 NAAKYDVNIYQKGSI

-1128 VRDENTIYANK
+1128 VRDENTIYGNK

-1171 SITFNDLNEGYYHL
+1171 SITFSDLTEGYYHL

-1197 YVLVSPGE
+1197 NVLVSPGE
-1205 TTEHLATISYQAIR
+1205 TTEHLATISYQAIK

-1224 EETEI
+1224 EETEV
-1229 EDEYDITTKLT
+1229 EDEYEITTKFT

-1304 SGFTLA
+1304 EGFTLA

-1334 NVKRKMVQYAEGR
+1334 NVKRHMVQRAEGR
-1347 AKKKCFGDM
+1347 AKKKCFGNM

-1368 KFAWIGSVIRYVQ
+1368 KFAWIGSIIRYVQ

-1395 HAVIYPQTQP
+1395 HSVSYPQTQP

-1469 CAMEFISG
+1469 CAMEFING
-1477 KIGEKIPLFDC
+1477 KIGDKIPLFDC

-1505 NWGKKLAGMISKAPM
+1505 NWGKQLAGMVSKAPR
-1520 RKADAAEDKPMPALM
+1520 RKAGDKDDKPMPALM

-1556 RQLTQAPEAIS
+1556 RQLTKAPEAIS

-1583 LELQKMRKDGTLWT
+1583 LELQKMREDGTLWT
-1597 FDLNTIPD
+1597 FDLSTIPD
-1605 NTTVDDKSQGMGTYL
+1605 NTTADDKSQGMGAYL

-1625 NKSANIADFSLRNYV
+1625 NKNANIADFSLRNYV

-1651 GRGYISNNHMDE
+1651 GRGYISDNHMDE
-1663 AVVADILQ
+1663 AVVADILK

-1676 VAKLVNLGIPT
+1676 VEKLVNLGIAT

-1712 QVKLEIKQKLVLT
+1712 QVKLEIQQKLVLT

-1738 SSNAINDILV
+1738 SSNAIEDILV
-1748 DVNATN
+1748 DVNSTN

-1765 MQIAIEKIEGF
+1765 MQISIEKIEGF
-1776 EGEKDGAWRLG
+1776 EGNKDGAWRLG

-1808 LTTYS
+1808 ITTYS

-1823 STTQNRSLYPVSLP
+1823 STTQNRSLYPVSLQ
-1837 VKPSPELDLTYFMQR
+1837 VKPTPELDLTYFMQR

-1878 NKGKGDANNVRMI
+1878 NKGYGDANNVRMI
-1891 TKKPEIVEN
+1891 TKKPKIVEN

-1956 EYDVNVTHVTDYG
+1956 EYDVSVTHVTDYG

-2017 ANGTDEELATL
+2017 ANSTDEELATL
-2028 SGETRMERIDATHYR
+2028 SEETRMERIDATHYR
-2043 VTVPTDVPRNW
+2043 VTVPTNVPRNW
-2054 FYTAVANPA
+2054 FYTTVANPA

-2074 ETNNRKLDAANFWTT
+2074 ETNNRPLDAANFWTT

-2109 IVSGKGTNK
+2109 IVSGKGTNT

-2136 TTVPADDQI
+2136 TTVPADNQI
-2145 AEKPIEELTV
+2145 AEKPIEQLTV

-2170 IVVRHEGK
+2170 IMVRYEGK
-2178 LYSGDIAIAPKDE
+2178 LFSGDIAITPKDD
-2191 ATKRVF
+2191 ASKRIF
-2197 KLNTSGLSE
+2197 NLNTSALSE

-2215 TDNITDA
+2215 TDNITDT
-2222 ENYQGAEG
+2222 ENYLGAEG

-2238 KDGLVHYNVHVLPL
+2238 KDGLVHYNVNVLPL
-2252 AEWGSV
+2252 ADCGHV
-2258 ECVKDAPIETPATA
+2258 DCVKDAAPETQAA
-2272 AKRGMKKAEANSGQL
+2272 SAKRVMKKAGANSGQL
-2287 AYGGGMTFKATPSNG
+2287 TYGGGMTFKATPSKG
-2302 YKFVCWKD
+2302 YKFVCWED
-2310 NATDEV
+2310 NVSGEV
-2316 LSNNAEY
+2316 LSKDAEY

-2357 ASGLYEYGTKLTLD
+2357 ASGVYEYGTKLTLD
-2371 AKPNEGYRLDGYKLN
+2371 AKANEGYRLDGYKLN

-2399 VEGPTEVEVLFH
+2399 VEEATEVEVIFH

-2436 SLENGTNV
+2436 SLQNGTNV
-2444 KLYRSF
+2444 KFYRSF
-2450 LKEAWNTICLPC
+2450 LKNAWNTICLPC
-2462 AVENPEEVFGAGT
+2462 AVENPEEVFGTGT
-2475 QVAKLAGMTST
+2475 QVAKLTGMTKT

-2495 MEANMPYIIKPT
+2495 MDANTPYIIKPT
-2507 AVNNAAYANV
+2507 AVNSAAYANV

-2530 LEDLPEG
+2530 LEDLPVG

-2555 RVENLPANE
+2555 SVEELPANE
-2564 GYYYISGNK
+2564 GYYYISSNK
-2573 FYYIDVPVPTT
+2573 FYFVDVPVPTT
-2584 RYRGFFHSDVHNG
+2584 RYRGFFHSDVHN
-2597 AMLSLAFGGGTTN
+2597 AAKLSLAFGDGTTN
-2610 IEDVY
+2610 IENVY

-2639 DGLKPGVYITK
+2639 DGLKPGVYITN

>member
-9 MMLFLLMYITATAQN
+9 MMLFLLMYITATPQN

-143 NIQGNS
+143 NIQGDS
-149 NVNGSYTVQRE
+149 NANGSYTVQRE

-174 STLVPGNYVTVT
+174 STLVPGKSLAVT

-204 VYLVSNGTEEA
+204 VYLVSNETEEA

-220 TYFSNTLLKGG
+220 TYFSNTLIQGG
-231 YIARSAIF
+231 YIARSATF

-252 AKVVVEPNSG
+252 AKVVVEPSSG

-268 DRANNTASGGT
+268 DRANNTATGGT
-279 AELEKHLFLTAPDNS
+279 AELEKHLFLTAPDKS

-322 LPEHAKVPATVIIS
+322 LPEHTKVPATVTIS

-342 SFDVVCPDN
+342 SFDVVCPGN
-351 NVVNTYSKVTITVNK
+351 NVVNDYSKVTITVNK

-434 SYTFEPGATEA
+434 SYTFEPGAKEA

-471 HLTGKALFVL
+471 HLTDTALFVL

-621 LTISRND
+621 LTISHND
-628 ATTNPLTVT
+628 ATTSPLTVT

-649 TVTIPAGKES
+649 TLTIPAGKES
-659 VTTPFVAKSNE
+659 VTTPFVALSNE

-720 AKVTI
+720 AKVTV

-777 KYRVTAEINPNG
+777 NYRVTAEINPNG
-789 TVTELQTINNSAYT
+789 TITELQTINNSAYT

-809 AYTYDVKS
+809 AYTYGIGAD
-817 AKNTYNIGEKVVLG
+817 KNTYNIGDKVVLS
-831 GTVKTRSGATAANVE
+831 GTVKTRGGATAANVE

-861 ATTDAEGKYSAEYT
+861 ATTDAEGKYSAEYA

-893 NISAQQGTFAVYGI
+893 NISAHQGTFAVYGI

-937 PQHSLTATC
+937 PQHSMTATC
-946 EPNEQYEVT
+946 EPNDQYEVT
-955 FSDNTE
+955 FGGDTE

-1099 AINCSEGNGKQI
+1099 AINCSEGNGKLI

-1128 VRDENTIYANK
+1128 VRDENTIYGNK

-1162 MQDVTGEDG
+1162 MQDVTGADG
-1171 SITFNDLNEGYYHL
+1171 SITFNGLNEGYYHL

-1197 YVLVSPGE
+1197 NVLVSPGE

-1304 SGFTLA
+1304 TGFTLA

-1325 DFNSDNFAQ
+1325 DFNSDDFAR
-1334 NVKRKMVQYAEGR
+1334 NVKRKMVQRAEGR
-1347 AKKKCFGDM
+1347 AKKCFGDM
-1356 GTRFEWPCGDNA
+1356 GTKFEWPCGDNA
-1368 KFAWIGSVIRYVQ
+1368 KYAWIGSIIRFVQ

-1411 YGDFGGYATASG
+1411 YGDFGDYATASG
-1423 GRTDAEA
+1423 GRTDAKA
-1430 LMKLVCTAIECVPI
+1430 LLKLFCTAIECVPL
-1444 PDLPLCMSPA
+1444 PDLPTCVAPA

-1469 CAMEFISG
+1469 CAMDYLSG
-1477 KIGEKIPLFDC
+1477 KVADKIPLFSC

-1505 NWGKKLAGMISKAPM
+1505 KWGKEMADKFSKAPM
-1520 RKADAAEDKPMPALM
+1520 RKAAAAEDKPIPALM

-1556 RQLTQAPEAIS
+1556 RQLTKAPEAIS
-1567 MKDFGVELMAA
+1567 MKDFGVELMSA
-1578 IHNAD
+1578 IHKAD
-1583 LELQKMRKDGTLWT
+1583 IELQKMRVDGTLWT

-1605 NTTVDDKSQGMGTYL
+1605 NTTVDDKSQGVGPYL

-1651 GRGYISNNHMDE
+1651 GRGYISANHMDE

-1676 VAKLVNLGIPT
+1676 VTKLVNLGIPT
-1687 WTDLMGSARKDML
+1687 WVDLMGSARKDML

-1738 SSNAINDILV
+1738 SSNAIEDILV

-1823 STTQNRSLYPVSLP
+1823 STTQNRSLFPVSLQ

-1956 EYDVNVTHVTDYG
+1956 EYDVSVTHVTDYG

-1984 IHSMNATIGDKV
+1984 IHSLNATIGDKV
-1996 YRAWITNDEPDAEDA
+1996 YRAWITNDESDAEDA

-2017 ANGTDEELATL
+2017 ANGTDEELLTL
-2028 SGETRMERIDATHYR
+2028 SEQTRMERIDNTHYR

-2074 ETNNRKLDAANFWTT
+2074 ETNNRPLDPANFWTT

-2197 KLNTSGLSE
+2197 KLNTSALSE

-2222 ENYQGAEG
+2222 ENYPGAEG

-2252 AEWGSV
+2252 ADWGSV
-2258 ECVKDAPIETPATA
+2258 ESVKDAPAETPAA
-2272 AKRGMKKAEANSGQL
+2272 SAKRAMKKAEANSGQL
-2287 AYGGGMTFKATPSNG
+2287 AYGSEMTFKATPSKG
-2302 YKFVCWKD
+2302 YRFVCWKD

-2399 VEGPTEVEVLFH
+2399 VDGPIEVEVLFH

-2436 SLENGTNV
+2436 SLQNGTNV

-2475 QVAKLAGMTST
+2475 QVAKLAGMTPT

-2495 MEANMPYIIKPT
+2495 MEANTPYIIKPT

-2537 KDRPT
+2537 KERPT
-2542 YETESGV
+2542 YETKSGV

-2610 IEDVY
+2610 IENVY

-2639 DGLKPGVYITK
+2639 DGLKPGVYITQ

>member
-143 NIQGNS
+143 NIQGDS

-215 VHIGN
+215 VHVGN

-252 AKVVVEPNSG
+252 AKVVVEPSSG

-268 DRANNTASGGT
+268 DRANNTATGGT
-279 AELEKHLFLTAPDNS
+279 AELEKHLFLTAPANS

-313 DETFSIASS
+313 DETFSVASS
-322 LPEHAKVPATVIIS
+322 LPEHAKVPATVTIS

-434 SYTFEPGATEA
+434 SYTFEPGAKEA

-471 HLTGKALFVL
+471 HLTGTALFVL

-590 DTITILDND
+590 DTITVLDND

-628 ATTNPLTVT
+628 ATTSPLTVT

-659 VTTPFVAKSNE
+659 VTTPFVALSNE
-670 TSEGNRTISV
+670 ASEGNRTISV

-777 KYRVTAEINPNG
+777 NYRVTAEINPNG

-809 AYTYDVKS
+809 AYTYGIGAD
-817 AKNTYNIGEKVVLG
+817 KNTYNIGEKVVLG
-831 GTVKTRSGATAANVE
+831 GMVKTRGGATAANVE

-955 FSDNTE
+955 FGDDTE

-973 IKPLSLSKTK
+973 VKPLSLSKTK

-1010 HTPNLVVST
+1010 HTPTLVVST

-1084 NAANYDVNVYQKGSI
+1084 NAAKYDVNIYQKGSI

-1116 VVSEEKGNLRIR
+1116 VVSEEKGNLRIC
-1128 VRDENTIYANK
+1128 VRDENTIYGNK

-1162 MQDVTGEDG
+1162 MQDVTGADG
-1171 SITFNDLNEGYYHL
+1171 SITFSDLNEGYYHL

-1197 YVLVSPGE
+1197 NVLVSPGE

-1304 SGFTLA
+1304 EGFTLA

-1325 DFNSDNFAQ
+1325 DFNSDDFAR
-1334 NVKRKMVQYAEGR
+1334 NVKRKVMQRAEGR

-1356 GTRFEWPCGDNA
+1356 GTKFEWPCGDNA
-1368 KFAWIGSVIRYVQ
+1368 KYAWIGSIIRFVQ

-1411 YGDFGGYATASG
+1411 YGDFGDYATASG
-1423 GRTDAEA
+1423 GRTDAKA
-1430 LMKLVCTAIECVPI
+1430 LLKLFCTAIECVPL
-1444 PDLPLCMSPA
+1444 PDLPTCVAPA

-1469 CAMEFISG
+1469 CAMEYLSG
-1477 KIGEKIPLFDC
+1477 KVADKIPLFSC
-1488 LKGIASNYG
+1488 LKGVASNYG

-1505 NWGKKLAGMISKAPM
+1505 KWGKEMADKFSKAPM
-1520 RKADAAEDKPMPALM
+1520 RKAAAAEDKPIPALM
-1535 ESSGYKQFLFYSY
+1535 ESSGYKQFLFFCY

-1567 MKDFGVELMAA
+1567 MKDFGVELMSA
-1578 IHNAD
+1578 IHKAD
-1583 LELQKMRKDGTLWT
+1583 LELQKMRVDGTLWT

-1605 NTTVDDKSQGMGTYL
+1605 NTTVDDKSQGVGPYL

-1625 NKSANIADFSLRNYV
+1625 NKNAVIADFSLRNYV

-1651 GRGYISNNHMDE
+1651 GRGYISDNHMDE

-1676 VAKLVNLGIPT
+1676 VTKLVNLGIPT

-1738 SSNAINDILV
+1738 SSNAIEDILV

-1823 STTQNRSLYPVSLP
+1823 STTQNRSLFPVSLQ

-1956 EYDVNVTHVTDYG
+1956 EYDVSVTHVTDYG

-2017 ANGTDEELATL
+2017 ANGTDEELVTL
-2028 SGETRMERIDATHYR
+2028 SGETRMERIDNTHYR
-2043 VTVPTDVPRNW
+2043 VTVPTGMPRNW

-2074 ETNNRKLDAANFWTT
+2074 ETNNRPLDPANFWTT

-2222 ENYQGAEG
+2222 ENYLGAEG

-2258 ECVKDAPIETPATA
+2258 ECVKDAPIETPAA
-2272 AKRGMKKAEANSGQL
+2272 FAKRDMKKAEANSGQL

-2399 VEGPTEVEVLFH
+2399 VEGPIEVEVLFH

-2475 QVAKLAGMTST
+2475 QVAKLAGMTPT

-2495 MEANMPYIIKPT
+2495 MEANTPYIIKPT

-2597 AMLSLAFGGGTTN
+2597 AMLSLAFGGGTTT

-2615 FLPAGAGDIYDLTGK
+2615 FLPAGADDIYDLTGK

>member
-1 MKIRRYIT
+1 
-9 MMLFLLMYITATAQN
+9 MMLFLLMCITAMAQN

-117 VPTGLDPGTEYAVSL
+117 VPTGLDPGTEYVVSL

-160 NAPDLA
+160 DAPDLA
-166 TTDVNITE
+166 TTNVNITG
-174 STLVPGNYVTVT
+174 STLVPGKSVTVS
-186 WKVSNIG
+186 WKVSNVG

-204 VYLVSNGTEEA
+204 VYLVSNETEEV
-215 VHIGN
+215 VHVGN

-231 YIARSAIF
+231 YITRNATF

-268 DRANNTASGGT
+268 DRANNTATGGT
-279 AELEKHLFLTAPDNS
+279 AELEKHLFLTVPDKS

-313 DETFSIASS
+313 DEAFSITSS
-322 LPEHAKVPATVIIS
+322 LPEHTKVPATVTIS
-336 KGQSAA
+336 KGQSAV
-342 SFDVVCPDN
+342 SFDVACPDN
-351 NVVNTYSKVTITVNK
+351 NVVNTYSEVTITVTK
-366 ANGYPQDVA
+366 DHGYPQDVA

-389 VKLDKTEYNEGE
+389 VKLNKTEYNEGE

-434 SYTFEPGATEA
+434 SYTFEPGAKEA

-471 HLTGKALFVL
+471 HLTGTALFVL

-495 TTVSEAAGYNAIHA
+495 TTVSEAAGYNAVHA

-575 DCGCSAIGDKQTVVS
+575 DCVCSAIGDKQTVVS

-614 GDATGAT
+614 GDKTGAT
-621 LTISRND
+621 LTVSRND

-659 VTTPFVAKSNE
+659 VTTPFVALSNE
-670 TSEGNRTISV
+670 TNEGNRTISI

-706 QTPACDAEIEAGSK
+706 QTPVCDAEIEAGSK
-720 AKVTI
+720 AKVTV
-725 TVKNIGAIKMPKGTQ
+725 TVKNIGAIAMPKGTQ
-740 IRTSIGSSSTM
+740 IRTSIGISSTM

-777 KYRVTAEINPNG
+777 NYRVTAEINPNG

-809 AYTYDVKS
+809 AYTYGIGADKS
-817 AKNTYNIGEKVVLG
+817 TYNIGDKVVLS
-831 GTVKTRSGATAANVE
+831 GTVKIRGGATAANVE

-856 RIALK
+856 RTALK
-861 ATTDAEGKYSAEYT
+861 ATTDAEGKYSVEYT

-893 NISAQQGTFAVYGI
+893 NISAQQGTFNVYGI

-912 EYIKHEMYEGDV
+912 EYIKHEMYEADV
-924 ARGTIKVKNMSSL
+924 VTGTIKVKNMSSL
-937 PQHSLTATC
+937 PQTKLKAAC
-946 EPNEQYEVT
+946 EPNEQYDVT
-955 FSDNTE
+955 FSGDTE
-961 LAGGGTAEISYT
+961 LAGGGTAEINYT

-992 TTAEGASLS
+992 TTAEGASLC

-1084 NAANYDVNVYQKGSI
+1084 NAAKYDVNIYQKGSI

-1128 VRDENTIYANK
+1128 VRDENTIYGNK

-1162 MQDVTGEDG
+1162 MQDVTGQDG
-1171 SITFNDLNEGYYHL
+1171 SITFSDLNEGYYHL

-1197 YVLVSPGE
+1197 NVLVSPGE

-1224 EETEI
+1224 EETEV

-1249 VEMNAPDAIILADI
+1249 VEMNAPEAIILADI

-1304 SGFTLA
+1304 EGFTLA

-1325 DFNSDNFAQ
+1325 DFNSDDFAR
-1334 NVKRKMVQYAEGR
+1334 NVKRKVMQRAEGR

-1356 GTRFEWPCGDNA
+1356 GTKFEWPCGEDA

-1381 DNAECSDPPPAGGG
+1381 DNAECSDTPPAGG
-1395 HAVIYPQTQP
+1395 HSVIYPTQP

-1411 YGDFGGYATASG
+1411 HGDFGGYATASG
-1423 GRTDAEA
+1423 GRTDAAA
-1430 LMKLVCTAIECVPI
+1430 LMKLVCTVIECVPL

-1469 CAMEFISG
+1469 CAMEFING
-1477 KIGEKIPLFDC
+1477 KIAEKIPLFDC

-1505 NWGKKLAGMISKAPM
+1505 NWGKQLAGMVSKMPK
-1520 RKADAAEDKPMPALM
+1520 RKADAAEDKPIPALM
-1535 ESSGYKQFLFYSY
+1535 ESSGYKQFLFFSY
-1548 FDTYMEYN
+1548 FDTFMEYN

-1567 MKDFGVELMAA
+1567 MKDFGVELMSA

-1583 LELQKMRKDGTLWT
+1583 HELQKMREDGTLWT

-1605 NTTVDDKSQGMGTYL
+1605 NTTVDDKSQGMGAYL

-1651 GRGYISNNHMDE
+1651 GRGYISDNHMDE

-1676 VAKLVNLGIPT
+1676 VEKLVNLGIPT
-1687 WTDLMGSARKDML
+1687 WVDLMGSARKDML

-1738 SSNAINDILV
+1738 SSNAIEDILV

-1801 KYAAPEN
+1801 KYAAPET

-1823 STTQNRSLYPVSLP
+1823 STTQNRSLFPVSLQ

-1861 PDVVEPVIPA
+1861 PDVVEPIIPA

-1956 EYDVNVTHVTDYG
+1956 EYDVSVTHVTDYG

-1996 YRAWITNDEPDAEDA
+1996 YRAWITNDVPDAEDA

-2017 ANGTDEELATL
+2017 ANGTDEELVTL
-2028 SGETRMERIDATHYR
+2028 SEETRMERIDATHYR
-2043 VTVPTDVPRNW
+2043 VTVPTNVPRNW

-2074 ETNNRKLDAANFWTT
+2074 ETNNRPLDAANFWTT

-2109 IVSGKGTNK
+2109 IVSGKGTNT

-2145 AEKPIEELTV
+2145 AEKPIEQLTV

-2170 IVVRHEGK
+2170 IVVRYEGA
-2178 LYSGDIAIAPKDE
+2178 LFSGDIAITPKDD
-2191 ATKRVF
+2191 ASKRIF
-2197 KLNTSGLSE
+2197 NLNTSALNE

-2215 TDNITDA
+2215 TDNIIDF

-2238 KDGLVHYNVHVLPL
+2238 KDGLVHYNVDILPL
-2252 AEWGSV
+2252 AACGRV
-2258 ECVKDAPIETPATA
+2258 ECVKDAPAETPAA
-2272 AKRGMKKAEANSGQL
+2272 SAKRGMKKAEANSGQL
-2287 AYGGGMTFKATPSNG
+2287 AYGGGMTFKAAPNKG

-2310 NATDEV
+2310 NNTGEV
-2316 LSNNAEY
+2316 LSKDAEY
-2323 HVEARNTLDIS
+2323 HVEARNTVNIS

-2357 ASGLYEYGTKLTLD
+2357 ASGVYEYGTKLTLD
-2371 AKPNEGYRLDGYKLN
+2371 AKANEGYRLDGYKLN

-2399 VEGPTEVEVLFH
+2399 VEEPTEVEVIFH

-2444 KLYRSF
+2444 KFYRSF
-2450 LKEAWNTICLPC
+2450 LKEAWNTISLPC
-2462 AVENPEEVFGAGT
+2462 AVENPQEVFGAGT
-2475 QVAKLAGMTST
+2475 QVAQLSGMTPT
-2486 SLTFEYVEK
+2486 SLTFEYVDK
-2495 MEANMPYIIKPT
+2495 MDANTPYIIKPT
-2507 AVNNAAYANV
+2507 AVNNVAYANV
-2517 ASPTVLYDLGMRT
+2517 ASPTVLYDLGMST

-2542 YETESGV
+2542 YEPGSGV

-2555 RVENLPANE
+2555 SVVELPANE

-2597 AMLSLAFGGGTTN
+2597 AMLSLAFGGGMSS

-2630 KVRSSGESL
+2630 KVRSGGEPL
-2639 DGLKPGVYITK
+2639 DGLKPGVYITN

>member
-1 MKIRRYIT
+1 
-9 MMLFLLMYITATAQN
+9 MMLFLLMCITAMAQN

-117 VPTGLDPGTEYAVSL
+117 VPTGLDPGTEYVVSL

-160 NAPDLA
+160 DAPDLA
-166 TTDVNITE
+166 TTNVNITG
-174 STLVPGNYVTVT
+174 STLVPGKSVTVS
-186 WKVSNIG
+186 WKVSNVG

-204 VYLVSNGTEEA
+204 VYLVSNETEEV
-215 VHIGN
+215 VHVGN

-231 YIARSAIF
+231 YITRNATF

-268 DRANNTASGGT
+268 DRANNTATGGT
-279 AELEKHLFLTAPDNS
+279 AELEKHLFLTVPDKS

-313 DETFSIASS
+313 DEAFSITSS
-322 LPEHAKVPATVIIS
+322 LPEHTKVPATVTIS
-336 KGQSAA
+336 KGQSAV
-342 SFDVVCPDN
+342 SFDVACPDN
-351 NVVNTYSKVTITVNK
+351 NVVNTYSEVTITVTK
-366 ANGYPQDVA
+366 DHGYPQDVA

-389 VKLDKTEYNEGE
+389 VKLNKTEYNEGE

-434 SYTFEPGATEA
+434 SYTFEPGAKEA

-471 HLTGKALFVL
+471 HLTGTALFVL

-495 TTVSEAAGYNAIHA
+495 TTVSEAAGYNAVHA

-614 GDATGAT
+614 GDKTGAT
-621 LTISRND
+621 LTVSRND

-659 VTTPFVAKSNE
+659 VTTPFVALSNE
-670 TSEGNRTISV
+670 TNEGNRTISI

-706 QTPACDAEIEAGSK
+706 QTPVCDAEIEAGSK
-720 AKVTI
+720 AKVTV
-725 TVKNIGAIKMPKGTQ
+725 TVKNIGAIAMPKGTQ
-740 IRTSIGSSSTM
+740 IRTSIGISSTM

-777 KYRVTAEINPNG
+777 NYRVTAEINPNG

-809 AYTYDVKS
+809 AYTYGIGADKS
-817 AKNTYNIGEKVVLG
+817 TYNIGDKVVLS
-831 GTVKTRSGATAANVE
+831 GTVKTRGGTTAASVE

-856 RIALK
+856 RTALK
-861 ATTDAEGKYSAEYT
+861 ATTDAEGKYSVEYT

-893 NISAQQGTFAVYGI
+893 NISAQQGTFNVYGI

-924 ARGTIKVKNMSSL
+924 VTGTIKVKNMSSL
-937 PQHSLTATC
+937 PQTKLKAAC
-946 EPNEQYEVT
+946 EPNEQYDVT
-955 FSDNTE
+955 FSGDTE
-961 LAGGGTAEISYT
+961 LAGGGTAEINYT

-992 TTAEGASLS
+992 TTAEGASLC

-1054 AALSDFISLA
+1054 AVLSDFISLA

-1084 NAANYDVNVYQKGSI
+1084 NAAKYDVNIYQKGSI

-1128 VRDENTIYANK
+1128 VRDENTIYGNK

-1171 SITFNDLNEGYYHL
+1171 SITFSDLNEGYYHL

-1197 YVLVSPGE
+1197 NVLVSPGE

-1224 EETEI
+1224 EETEV

-1249 VEMNAPDAIILADI
+1249 VEMNAPEAIILADI

-1325 DFNSDNFAQ
+1325 DFNSDSFAR
-1334 NVKRKMVQYAEGR
+1334 NVKRKVIQYAEGR
-1347 AKKKCFGDM
+1347 AKKKCFGNMD
-1356 GTRFEWPCGDNA
+1356 TRFEWPCGDDA

-1395 HAVIYPQTQP
+1395 HSVFYPTQP

-1411 YGDFGGYATASG
+1411 HGDFGSYETASG

-1430 LMKLVCTAIECVPI
+1430 LMKLVCTVIECVPL
-1444 PDLPLCMSPA
+1444 PDLPTCVAPA

-1469 CAMEFISG
+1469 CAMDYLSG
-1477 KIGEKIPLFDC
+1477 KVADKIPLFSC

-1505 NWGKKLAGMISKAPM
+1505 NWGKELAGMVSKMPK
-1520 RKADAAEDKPMPALM
+1520 RKAGAAEDKPIPALM
-1535 ESSGYKQFLFYSY
+1535 ESSGYKQFLFFSY

-1567 MKDFGVELMAA
+1567 MKDFGVELMSA
-1578 IHNAD
+1578 IHD
-1583 LELQKMRKDGTLWT
+1583 VDYVLQKMREDGSLWT
-1597 FDLNTIPD
+1597 LDLNTIPD
-1605 NTTVDDKSQGMGTYL
+1605 NTTVDDKSQGVGPYL

-1625 NKSANIADFSLRNYV
+1625 NKNAVIADFSLRNYV

-1651 GRGYISNNHMDE
+1651 GRGYISDNHMDE
-1663 AVVADILQ
+1663 AVVSDILQ

-1676 VAKLVNLGIPT
+1676 VTKLVNLGIPT
-1687 WTDLMGSARKDML
+1687 WVDLMGSARKDML

-1738 SSNAINDILV
+1738 SSNAIEDILV

-1801 KYAAPEN
+1801 KYAAPET

-1823 STTQNRSLYPVSLP
+1823 STTQNRSLFPVSLQ

-1861 PDVVEPVIPA
+1861 PDVVEPIIPA

-1996 YRAWITNDEPDAEDA
+1996 YRAWITNDVPDAEDA

-2017 ANGTDEELATL
+2017 ANGTDEELVTL
-2028 SGETRMERIDATHYR
+2028 SEETRMERIDATHYR
-2043 VTVPTDVPRNW
+2043 VTVPTNVPRNW

-2074 ETNNRKLDAANFWTT
+2074 ETNNRSLDAANFWTT

-2109 IVSGKGTNK
+2109 IVSGKGTNT

-2145 AEKPIEELTV
+2145 AEKPIEQLTV

-2170 IVVRHEGK
+2170 IVVRYEGA
-2178 LYSGDIAIAPKDE
+2178 LFSGDIAITPKDD
-2191 ATKRVF
+2191 ASKRIF
-2197 KLNTSGLSE
+2197 NLNTSALNE

-2215 TDNITDA
+2215 TDNIIDF

-2238 KDGLVHYNVHVLPL
+2238 KDGLVHYNVDILPL
-2252 AEWGSV
+2252 AACGRV
-2258 ECVKDAPIETPATA
+2258 ECVKDAPAETPAA
-2272 AKRGMKKAEANSGQL
+2272 SAKRGMKKAEANSGQL
-2287 AYGGGMTFKATPSNG
+2287 AYGGGMTFKAAPNKG

-2310 NATDEV
+2310 NNTGEV
-2316 LSNNAEY
+2316 LSKDAEY
-2323 HVEARNTLDIS
+2323 HVEARNTVNIS

-2357 ASGLYEYGTKLTLD
+2357 ASGVYEYGTKLTLD
-2371 AKPNEGYRLDGYKLN
+2371 AKANEGYRLDGYKLN

-2399 VEGPTEVEVLFH
+2399 VEEPTEVEVIFH

-2444 KLYRSF
+2444 KFYRSF

-2462 AVENPEEVFGAGT
+2462 AVENPQEVFGAGT
-2475 QVAKLAGMTST
+2475 QVAQLSGMTPT
-2486 SLTFEYVEK
+2486 SLTFEYVDK
-2495 MEANMPYIIKPT
+2495 MDANTPYIIKPT
-2507 AVNNAAYANV
+2507 AVNNVAYANV
-2517 ASPTVLYDLGMRT
+2517 ASPTVLYDLGMST

-2542 YETESGV
+2542 YEPGSGV

-2555 RVENLPANE
+2555 SVVELPANE

-2597 AMLSLAFGGGTTN
+2597 AMLSLAFGGGMSS

-2630 KVRSSGESL
+2630 KVRSGGEPL
-2639 DGLKPGVYITK
+2639 DGLKPGVYITN

>member
-1 MKIRRYIT
+1 
-9 MMLFLLMYITATAQN
+9 MMLFLLICITSMGQN

-117 VPTGLDPGTEYAVSL
+117 VPTGLDPGTEYVVSL

-160 NAPDLA
+160 DAPDLA
-166 TTDVNITE
+166 TTDVNITG
-174 STLVPGNYVTVT
+174 STLVPGKSVTVS
-186 WKVSNIG
+186 WKVSNVG

-204 VYLVSNGTEEA
+204 VYLVSNETEEV
-215 VHIGN
+215 VHVGN

-231 YIARSAIF
+231 YITRNATF

-268 DRANNTASGGT
+268 DRANNTATGGT
-279 AELEKHLFLTAPDNS
+279 AELEKHLFLTVPDKS

-313 DETFSIASS
+313 DETFSITSS
-322 LPEHAKVPATVIIS
+322 LPEHAKVPATVTIS
-336 KGQSAA
+336 KGQSAV
-342 SFDVVCPDN
+342 SFDVACPDN
-351 NVVNTYSKVTITVNK
+351 NVVNTYSEVTITVTK
-366 ANGYPQDVA
+366 DHGYPQDVA

-389 VKLDKTEYNEGE
+389 VKLNKTEYNEGE

-434 SYTFEPGATEA
+434 SYTFEPGAKEA

-471 HLTGKALFVL
+471 HLTGTALFVL

-495 TTVSEAAGYNAIHA
+495 TTISEAAGYNAVHA

-557 QKVDGTRKVKF
+557 QKVDGTRKVKS

-614 GDATGAT
+614 GDNTGAT

-659 VTTPFVAKSNE
+659 VTTPFVALSNA
-670 TSEGNRTISV
+670 TNEGNRTISI

-706 QTPACDAEIEAGSK
+706 QTPVCDAEIEAGSK
-720 AKVTI
+720 AKVTV
-725 TVKNIGAIKMPKGTQ
+725 TVKNIGAIAMPKGTQ

-777 KYRVTAEINPNG
+777 KYRVTSEINPNG
-789 TVTELQTINNSAYT
+789 TVTELQTINNNAYT

-809 AYTYDVKS
+809 AYTYDIGADKS
-817 AKNTYNIGEKVVLG
+817 TYNIGDKVVLG
-831 GTVKTRSGATAANVE
+831 GTVKTRGGATAASVE

-856 RIALK
+856 RTALK
-861 ATTDAEGKYSAEYT
+861 ATTDAEGKYSVEYT

-893 NISAQQGTFAVYGI
+893 NISAQQGTFNVYGI

-924 ARGTIKVKNMSSL
+924 VTGTIKVKNMSSL
-937 PQHSLTATC
+937 PQTKLKTAC
-946 EPNEQYEVT
+946 EPNEQYDVT
-955 FSDNTE
+955 FSGDTE

-1046 GKITVSLP
+1046 GKISVSLP

-1084 NAANYDVNVYQKGSI
+1084 NAAKYDVNIYQKGSI

-1128 VRDENTIYANK
+1128 VRDENTIYGNK

-1171 SITFNDLNEGYYHL
+1171 SITFSNLNEGYYHL

-1197 YVLVSPGE
+1197 NVLVSPGE

-1224 EETEI
+1224 EETEV

-1249 VEMNAPDAIILADI
+1249 VEMNAPEAIILADI

-1325 DFNSDNFAQ
+1325 DFNSDSFAR
-1334 NVKRKMVQYAEGR
+1334 NVKRKVIQYAEGR
-1347 AKKKCFGDM
+1347 AKKKCFGNMD
-1356 GTRFEWPCGDNA
+1356 TRFEWPCGDDA

-1395 HAVIYPQTQP
+1395 HSVFYPTQP
-1405 GLGGGP
+1405 GPGGGP
-1411 YGDFGGYATASG
+1411 HGDFGSYETASG

-1430 LMKLVCTAIECVPI
+1430 LMKLVCTAIECVPL
-1444 PDLPLCMSPA
+1444 PDLPTCVAPA

-1469 CAMEFISG
+1469 CAMDYLSG
-1477 KIGEKIPLFDC
+1477 KVADKIPLFSC

-1505 NWGKKLAGMISKAPM
+1505 NWGKELAGMVSKMPK
-1520 RKADAAEDKPMPALM
+1520 RKAGAAEDKPIPALM
-1535 ESSGYKQFLFYSY
+1535 ESSGYKQFLFFSY

-1583 LELQKMRKDGTLWT
+1583 LELQKMREDGTLWT

-1605 NTTVDDKSQGMGTYL
+1605 NTTVDDKSQGVGAYL

-1651 GRGYISNNHMDE
+1651 GHGYISDNHMDE

-1676 VAKLVNLGIPT
+1676 VTKLVNLGIPT

-1738 SSNAINDILV
+1738 SSNAIEDILV

-1823 STTQNRSLYPVSLP
+1823 STTQNRSLFPVSLQ

-1861 PDVVEPVIPA
+1861 PDVVEPIIPA

-1900 EKGLLIDFDIISS
+1900 EKGLLIDFDIVSS

-1937 GTASYATWDL
+1937 GTASYATCDL

-1996 YRAWITNDEPDAEDA
+1996 YRAWITNDVPDAEDA

-2017 ANGTDEELATL
+2017 ANGTDEELVTL
-2028 SGETRMERIDATHYR
+2028 SEETRMERIDATHYR
-2043 VTVPTDVPRNW
+2043 VTVPTNVPRNW

-2074 ETNNRKLDAANFWTT
+2074 ETNNRPLDAANFWTT

-2109 IVSGKGTNK
+2109 IVSGKGTNT

-2145 AEKPIEELTV
+2145 AEKPIEQLTV

-2170 IVVRHEGK
+2170 IVVRYEGA
-2178 LYSGDIAIAPKDE
+2178 LFSGDIAITPKDD
-2191 ATKRVF
+2191 ASKRIF
-2197 KLNTSGLSE
+2197 NLNTSALNE

-2215 TDNITDA
+2215 TDNIIDF

-2238 KDGLVHYNVHVLPL
+2238 KDGLVHYNVDILPL
-2252 AEWGSV
+2252 AACGRV
-2258 ECVKDAPIETPATA
+2258 ECVKDAPAETPAA
-2272 AKRGMKKAEANSGQL
+2272 SAKRGMKKAEANSGQL
-2287 AYGGGMTFKATPSNG
+2287 AYGGGMTFKAAPNKG

-2310 NATDEV
+2310 NNTGEV
-2316 LSNNAEY
+2316 LSKDAEY
-2323 HVEARNTLDIS
+2323 HVEARNTVNIS

-2357 ASGLYEYGTKLTLD
+2357 ASGVYEYGTKLTLD
-2371 AKPNEGYRLDGYKLN
+2371 AKANEGYRLDGYKLN

-2399 VEGPTEVEVLFH
+2399 VEGPTEVEVIFH

-2444 KLYRSF
+2444 KFYRSF

-2462 AVENPEEVFGAGT
+2462 AVENPQEVFGAGT
-2475 QVAKLAGMTST
+2475 QVAQLSGMTPT
-2486 SLTFEYVEK
+2486 SLTFEYVDR
-2495 MEANMPYIIKPT
+2495 MDANTPYIIKPT
-2507 AVNNAAYANV
+2507 AVNNVAYANV
-2517 ASPTVLYDLGMRT
+2517 ASPTVLYDLGMST

-2542 YETESGV
+2542 YEPGSGV

-2555 RVENLPANE
+2555 SVVELPANE

-2584 RYRGFFHSDVHNG
+2584 RYRGFFHSTVHNG
-2597 AMLSLAFGGGTTN
+2597 AMLSLAFGGGMSS

-2630 KVRSSGESL
+2630 KVRSGGEPL
-2639 DGLKPGVYITK
+2639 DGLKPGVYITN

>member
-143 NIQGNS
+143 NIQGDS

-160 NAPDLA
+160 DAPDLA
-166 TTDVNITE
+166 TTDVNITG
-174 STLVPGNYVTVT
+174 SKLVPGKSVTVS
-186 WKVSNIG
+186 WKVSNVG

-204 VYLVSNGTEEA
+204 VYLVSTGTEEV
-215 VHIGN
+215 VHVGN

-231 YIARSAIF
+231 YITRNATF

-268 DRANNTASGGT
+268 DRANNTATGGT
-279 AELEKHLFLTAPDNS
+279 AELEKHLFLTAPDQS

-313 DETFSIASS
+313 DETFSITSS
-322 LPEHAKVPATVIIS
+322 LTDNAKVPATVTIS

-342 SFDVVCPDN
+342 SFDVHCPDN

-375 TSFNIKDDELLPLT
+375 TSFNIKDDELLPLE
-389 VKLDKTEYNEGE
+389 VKLDKTDYNEGE

-434 SYTFEPGATEA
+434 SYTFEPGAKEA

-462 LQLSVSADH
+462 LLLSVSADH
-471 HLTGKALFVL
+471 HLAGTALFVL

-590 DTITILDND
+590 DTITVLDND

-659 VTTPFVAKSNE
+659 VTTSFVALSNA
-670 TSEGNRTISV
+670 TNEGNRTISI
-680 IASSDGYSPGTVWML
+680 IASSDGYSSGTVWML

-706 QTPACDAEIEAGSK
+706 QTPVCDAEIEAGSK
-720 AKVTI
+720 AKVTV
-725 TVKNIGAIKMPKGTQ
+725 TVKNIGAIAMPNGTQ
-740 IRTSIGSSSTM
+740 IRTSIGTSSTM

-777 KYRVTAEINPNG
+777 NYRVTTEINPNG

-809 AYTYDVKS
+809 AYTYGIGAD
-817 AKNTYNIGEKVVLG
+817 KNTYNIGDKVVLSG
-831 GTVKTRSGATAANVE
+831 EVKTRGGATAANVE

-861 ATTDAEGKYSAEYT
+861 ATTDAEGKYSVEYT

-924 ARGTIKVKNMSSL
+924 ARGAIKVKNMSSL
-937 PQHSLTATC
+937 PQHSLKATC

-955 FSDNTE
+955 FGGDTE

-1128 VRDENTIYANK
+1128 VRDENTIYGNK

-1162 MQDVTGEDG
+1162 MQDVTGADG

-1197 YVLVSPGE
+1197 NVLVSPGE

-1325 DFNSDNFAQ
+1325 DFNSDDFAR
-1334 NVKRKMVQYAEGR
+1334 NVKRKVMQRAEGR
-1347 AKKKCFGDM
+1347 AKKCFGDM
-1356 GTRFEWPCGDNA
+1356 GTKFEWPCGDNA

-1381 DNAECSDPPPAGGG
+1381 DNAECSPPAGGG

-1411 YGDFGGYATASG
+1411 WGGAGGYATASG
-1423 GRTDAEA
+1423 GRTDAKA
-1430 LMKLVCTAIECVPI
+1430 LLKLFCTAIECVPL
-1444 PDLPLCMSPA
+1444 PDLPTCVAPA

-1469 CAMEFISG
+1469 CAMDYFSG
-1477 KIGEKIPLFDC
+1477 KVADKIPLFSC

-1505 NWGKKLAGMISKAPM
+1505 KWGKEMADKFSKAPM
-1520 RKADAAEDKPMPALM
+1520 RKAAAAEDKPIPALM
-1535 ESSGYKQFLFYSY
+1535 ESSGYKQFLFFSY

-1567 MKDFGVELMAA
+1567 MKDFGVELMSA
-1578 IHNAD
+1578 IHKAD
-1583 LELQKMRKDGTLWT
+1583 LELQKMRVDGTLWT

-1605 NTTVDDKSQGMGTYL
+1605 NTTVDDKSQGVGPYL

-1625 NKSANIADFSLRNYV
+1625 NKNAVIADFSLRNYV

-1651 GRGYISNNHMDE
+1651 GRGYISDNHMDE

-1676 VAKLVNLGIPT
+1676 VTKLVNLGIPT

-1738 SSNAINDILV
+1738 SSNAIEDILV

-1823 STTQNRSLYPVSLP
+1823 STMQNRSLFPVSLQ

-1956 EYDVNVTHVTDYG
+1956 EYDVSVTHVTDYG

-1984 IHSMNATIGDKV
+1984 IHSLNATIGDKV

-2028 SGETRMERIDATHYR
+2028 SEETRMERIDNTHYR
-2043 VTVPTDVPRNW
+2043 VTVPTNMPRNW

-2074 ETNNRKLDAANFWTT
+2074 ETNNRPLDPANFWTT

-2109 IVSGKGTNK
+2109 IVSDKGTNK

-2222 ENYQGAEG
+2222 ENYLGAEG

-2238 KDGLVHYNVHVLPL
+2238 KDGLVHYNVNVLPL
-2252 AEWGSV
+2252 AACGHV
-2258 ECVKDAPIETPATA
+2258 DCVKDAAPETQAA
-2272 AKRGMKKAEANSGQL
+2272 SAKRVMKKAGANSGQL
-2287 AYGGGMTFKATPSNG
+2287 TYGGGMTFKATPSKG

-2310 NATDEV
+2310 NVSGEV
-2316 LSNNAEY
+2316 LSKDAEY

-2357 ASGLYEYGTKLTLD
+2357 ASGVYEYGTKLTLD
-2371 AKPNEGYRLDGYKLN
+2371 AKANEGYRLDGYKLN

-2399 VEGPTEVEVLFH
+2399 VEGTTEVEVLFH

-2444 KLYRSF
+2444 KFYRSF

-2462 AVENPEEVFGAGT
+2462 AVENPQEVFGAGT
-2475 QVAKLAGMTST
+2475 QVAKLTGMTKT

-2495 MEANMPYIIKPT
+2495 MEANTPYIIKPT

-2530 LEDLPEG
+2530 LEDLPVG
-2537 KDRPT
+2537 KDRPA

-2555 RVENLPANE
+2555 SVENLPANE
-2564 GYYYISGNK
+2564 GYYYISSNK
-2573 FYYIDVPVPTT
+2573 FYFVDVPVPTT
-2584 RYRGFFHSDVHNG
+2584 RYRGFFHSDVHNS
-2597 AMLSLAFGGGTTN
+2597 AKLSLAFGGGMTN

-2615 FLPAGAGDIYDLTGK
+2615 FLPVGAGDIYDLTGK

-2639 DGLKPGVYITK
+2639 DGLKPGVYITN

>member
-1 MKIRRYIT
+1 
-9 MMLFLLMYITATAQN
+9 MMLFLLMCITAMAQN

-70 TLSQSRI
+70 TLNQSRI

-117 VPTGLDPGTEYAVSL
+117 VPTGLDPGTEYTVSL

-160 NAPDLA
+160 DAPDLA
-166 TTDVNITE
+166 TTDVNITG
-174 STLVPGNYVTVT
+174 SKLVPGKSVTVS
-186 WKVSNIG
+186 WKVSNVG

-204 VYLVSNGTEEA
+204 VYLVSTETEEV
-215 VHIGN
+215 VHVGN
-220 TYFSNTLLKGG
+220 AYFSNTLLKGG
-231 YIARSAIF
+231 YITRNATF

-268 DRANNTASGGT
+268 DRANNTATGGT

-294 VKEGESMRL
+294 VKEGQSMRL

-313 DETFSIASS
+313 DETFSITSS
-322 LPEHAKVPATVIIS
+322 LPDHAKVPATVTIS

-351 NVVNTYSKVTITVNK
+351 NMVNTYSKVTITVNK
-366 ANGYPQDVA
+366 AHGYPQDVA
-375 TSFNIKDDELLPLT
+375 TSFNIKDDELLPLE
-389 VKLDKTEYNEGE
+389 VKLDKTDYNEGE

-434 SYTFEPGATEA
+434 SYTFEPGAKEA

-471 HLTGKALFVL
+471 HLTGSALFVL
-481 KDNDVPAISMTLLP
+481 RDNDVPAISMTLLP
-495 TTVSEAAGYNAIHA
+495 TTVSEAAGYNAVHA

-614 GDATGAT
+614 GDKTGAT

-628 ATTNPLTVT
+628 ATTSPLTVT

-659 VTTPFVAKSNE
+659 VTTPFVALSNE
-670 TSEGNRTISV
+670 TSEGNRTISI

-706 QTPACDAEIEAGSK
+706 QTPVCDAEVEAGSK
-720 AKVTI
+720 AKVTV

-777 KYRVTAEINPNG
+777 NYRVTAEINPNG

-809 AYTYDVKS
+809 AYTYGIGTDKS
-817 AKNTYNIGEKVVLG
+817 TYNIGDKVVLG
-831 GTVKTRSGATAANVE
+831 GTVKTRGGATAASVE

-861 ATTDAEGKYSAEYT
+861 ATTDAEGKYSVEYT
-875 IQAGMGGEYGYG
+875 LQAGMGGEYGYG

-893 NISAQQGTFAVYGI
+893 NISAQQGTFNVYGI

-924 ARGTIKVKNMSSL
+924 VSGTIKVKNMSSL
-937 PQHSLTATC
+937 PQHNLKATC
-946 EPNEQYEVT
+946 EKNEQYDVT
-955 FSDNTE
+955 FSSDTE

-992 TTAEGASLS
+992 TTAEGASLC

-1084 NAANYDVNVYQKGSI
+1084 NAAKYDVNIYQKGSI

-1128 VRDENTIYANK
+1128 VRDENTIYGNK

-1171 SITFNDLNEGYYHL
+1171 SITFSDLTEGYYHL
-1185 HVTADRHDTYDQ
+1185 HVTADRHDTYNQ
-1197 YVLVSPGE
+1197 NVLVSPGE
-1205 TTEHLATISYQAIR
+1205 TTEHLATISYQAIK

-1224 EETEI
+1224 EETEV
-1229 EDEYDITTKLT
+1229 EDEYEITTKFT

-1249 VEMNAPDAIILADI
+1249 VEMNAPEAIILADI

-1304 SGFTLA
+1304 EGFTLA

-1334 NVKRKMVQYAEGR
+1334 NVKRHMVQRAEGR
-1347 AKKKCFGDM
+1347 AKKKCFGNM
-1356 GTRFEWPCGDNA
+1356 GTKFEWPCGDDA

-1395 HAVIYPQTQP
+1395 HSVSYPQTQP

-1469 CAMEFISG
+1469 CAMEFING
-1477 KIGEKIPLFDC
+1477 KIGDKIPLFDC

-1497 PDMVECLG
+1497 PDMVDCLG
-1505 NWGKKLAGMISKAPM
+1505 NWGKQLAGMVSKAPR
-1520 RKADAAEDKPMPALM
+1520 RKAGDKDDKPMPALM

-1556 RQLTQAPEAIS
+1556 RQLTKAPKAIS

-1583 LELQKMRKDGTLWT
+1583 LELQKMREDGTLWT

-1605 NTTVDDKSQGMGTYL
+1605 NTTVDDKSQGVGPYL

-1625 NKSANIADFSLRNYV
+1625 NKNAVIADFSLRNYV

-1651 GRGYISNNHMDE
+1651 GRGYISDNHMDE
-1663 AVVADILQ
+1663 AVVADILK

-1676 VAKLVNLGIPT
+1676 VEKLVNLGIPT

-1738 SSNAINDILV
+1738 SSNAIEDILV
-1748 DVNATN
+1748 NVNATN

-1765 MQIAIEKIEGF
+1765 MQISIEKIEGF

-1801 KYAAPEN
+1801 KYAALEN

-1823 STTQNRSLYPVSLP
+1823 STTQNRSLFPVSLQ
-1837 VKPSPELDLTYFMQR
+1837 VKPTPELDLTYFMQR

-1861 PDVVEPVIPA
+1861 TDVVEPVIPA

-1878 NKGKGDANNVRMI
+1878 NKGYGDANNVRMI
-1891 TKKPEIVEN
+1891 TKKPTIVEN

-1956 EYDVNVTHVTDYG
+1956 EYDVSVTHVTDYG

-2017 ANGTDEELATL
+2017 ANGTDEELVTL
-2028 SGETRMERIDATHYR
+2028 SEQTRMERIDATHYR
-2043 VTVPTDVPRNW
+2043 VTVPTNVPRNW

-2074 ETNNRKLDAANFWTT
+2074 ETNNRPLDAANFWTT

-2109 IVSGKGTNK
+2109 IVSGKGTNT

-2145 AEKPIEELTV
+2145 AEKPIEQLTV

-2170 IVVRHEGK
+2170 IVVRYEGK
-2178 LYSGDIAIAPKDE
+2178 LFSGDIAITPKDD
-2191 ATKRVF
+2191 ASKRVF
-2197 KLNTSGLSE
+2197 NLNTSTLNE

-2215 TDNITDA
+2215 TDNITDT
-2222 ENYQGAEG
+2222 ENYLGAEG

-2238 KDGLVHYNVHVLPL
+2238 KDGLVHYNVNVLPL
-2252 AEWGSV
+2252 AACGHV
-2258 ECVKDAPIETPATA
+2258 DCVKDAVPETQAA
-2272 AKRGMKKAEANSGQL
+2272 SAKRVMKKAGANSGQL
-2287 AYGGGMTFKATPSNG
+2287 TYGGGMTFKATPSQG

-2310 NATDEV
+2310 NVSGEV
-2316 LSNNAEY
+2316 LSKDTEY

-2357 ASGLYEYGTKLTLD
+2357 ASGVYEYGTKLTLN
-2371 AKPNEGYRLDGYKLN
+2371 AKANEGYRLDGYKLN
-2386 GVQTETAAPYELT
+2386 GVKTETADAYELT
-2399 VEGPTEVEVLFH
+2399 VDGPIEVEVLFH

-2423 KDYQRPVEYVSAA
+2423 KDYQRPVEYVSAV

-2444 KLYRSF
+2444 KFYRSF

-2462 AVENPEEVFGAGT
+2462 AVENPQEVFGAGT
-2475 QVAKLAGMTST
+2475 QVAKLTGMTKT

-2495 MEANMPYIIKPT
+2495 MDANTPYIIKPT

-2517 ASPTVLYDLGMRT
+2517 ASPTVLYNLGMRT
-2530 LEDLPEG
+2530 LEDLPVG

-2584 RYRGFFHSDVHNG
+2584 RYRGFFHSDVHNS
-2597 AMLSLAFGGGTTN
+2597 AKLSLAFGGGMTN

-2615 FLPAGAGDIYDLTGK
+2615 FLPVGAGDIYDLTGK

-2639 DGLKPGVYITK
+2639 DGLKPGVYITN

>member
-1 MKIRRYIT
+1 
-9 MMLFLLMYITATAQN
+9 MMLFLLMCITSMGQN

-143 NIQGNS
+143 NIQGDS

-160 NAPDLA
+160 DAPDLA

-174 STLVPGNYVTVT
+174 STLVPGNSVTVS
-186 WKVSNIG
+186 WKVSNVG

-204 VYLVSNGTEEA
+204 VYLVSTETEEV
-215 VHIGN
+215 VHVGN
-220 TYFSNTLLKGG
+220 AYFSNTLLKGG
-231 YIARSAIF
+231 YITRNATFS
-239 NLSQT
+239 LSQT

-268 DRANNTASGGT
+268 DRANNTATGGT
-279 AELEKHLFLTAPDNS
+279 AELEKHLFLTAPDKS
-294 VKEGESMRL
+294 VKEGQSMRL

-313 DETFSIASS
+313 DETFSITSS
-322 LPEHAKVPATVIIS
+322 LTDNAKVPATVTIS

-342 SFDVVCPDN
+342 SFDVHCPDN

-366 ANGYPQDVA
+366 AHGYPQDVA
-375 TSFNIKDDELLPLT
+375 TSFNIKDDELLPLE
-389 VKLDKTEYNEGE
+389 VKLDKTDYNEGE

-434 SYTFEPGATEA
+434 SYTFEPGAKEA

-471 HLTGKALFVL
+471 HLTGSALFVL
-481 KDNDVPAISMTLLP
+481 RDNDVPAISMTLLP
-495 TTVSEAAGYNAIHA
+495 TTVSEAAGYNAVHA

-614 GDATGAT
+614 GDKTGAT

-628 ATTNPLTVT
+628 ATTSPLTVT

-649 TVTIPAGKES
+649 TVTIPAGRES
-659 VTTPFVAKSNE
+659 VTTPFVALINE

-706 QTPACDAEIEAGSK
+706 QTPVCDAEVEAGSK
-720 AKVTI
+720 AKVTV
-725 TVKNIGAIKMPKGTQ
+725 TVKNIGAIAMPKGTQ

-777 KYRVTAEINPNG
+777 SYRVTAEINPNG

-809 AYTYDVKS
+809 AYTYNIGADKS
-817 AKNTYNIGEKVVLG
+817 TYNIGDKVVLG
-831 GTVKTRSGATAANVE
+831 GTVKTRGGATAANVE

-856 RIALK
+856 RTALK
-861 ATTDAEGKYSAEYT
+861 ATTDAEGNYSVEYT
-875 IQAGMGGEYGYG
+875 LQAGMGGEYGYG

-893 NISAQQGTFAVYGI
+893 NISTQQSTFNVYGI

-924 ARGTIKVKNMSSL
+924 VSGTIKVKNMSSL
-937 PQHSLTATC
+937 PQTKLKAAC
-946 EPNEQYEVT
+946 EKNEQYEVT
-955 FSDNTE
+955 FGGDTE

-1046 GKITVSLP
+1046 GKISVSLP

-1084 NAANYDVNVYQKGSI
+1084 NAAKYDVNIYQKGSI

-1128 VRDENTIYANK
+1128 VRDENTIYGNK

-1171 SITFNDLNEGYYHL
+1171 SITFSDLTEGYYHL

-1197 YVLVSPGE
+1197 NVLVSPGE

-1224 EETEI
+1224 EETEV
-1229 EDEYDITTKLT
+1229 EDEYDITTKFT

-1304 SGFTLA
+1304 EGFTLA

-1334 NVKRKMVQYAEGR
+1334 NVKRHMVQRAEGR

-1368 KFAWIGSVIRYVQ
+1368 KFAWIASIIRYVQ

-1395 HAVIYPQTQP
+1395 HAVVYPQTQP

-1411 YGDFGGYATASG
+1411 YGDFGSYATASG
-1423 GRTDAEA
+1423 GRTDAKA
-1430 LMKLVCTAIECVPI
+1430 LLKLLCTAIECVPI

-1469 CAMEFISG
+1469 CAMEFING

-1505 NWGKKLAGMISKAPM
+1505 NWGKQLAGMVSKAPR
-1520 RKADAAEDKPMPALM
+1520 RKAGDKDDKPMPALM

-1556 RQLTQAPEAIS
+1556 RQLTKAPEAIS

-1578 IHNAD
+1578 IHKAD
-1583 LELQKMRKDGTLWT
+1583 LELQKMREDGTLWT

-1605 NTTVDDKSQGMGTYL
+1605 NTTVDDKSQGVGPYL

-1625 NKSANIADFSLRNYV
+1625 NKNANIADFSLRNYV

-1651 GRGYISNNHMDE
+1651 GRGYISDNHMDE
-1663 AVVADILQ
+1663 AVVADILK

-1676 VAKLVNLGIPT
+1676 VEKQVNLGIPT

-1738 SSNAINDILV
+1738 SSNAIEDILV

-1765 MQIAIEKIEGF
+1765 MQISIEKIEGF
-1776 EGEKDGAWRLG
+1776 DGEKDGAWRLG

-1801 KYAAPEN
+1801 KYAAPESI
-1808 LTTYS
+1808 TTYS

-1823 STTQNRSLYPVSLP
+1823 STTQNRSLYPVSLQ
-1837 VKPSPELDLTYFMQR
+1837 VKPTPELDLTYFMQR

-1861 PDVVEPVIPA
+1861 TDVVEPVIPA

-1878 NKGKGDANNVRMI
+1878 NKGYGDANNVRMI
-1891 TKKPEIVEN
+1891 TKKPKIVEN

-1956 EYDVNVTHVTDYG
+1956 EYDVSVTHVTDYG

-2028 SGETRMERIDATHYR
+2028 SEETRMERIDATHYR
-2043 VTVPTDVPRNW
+2043 VTVPTNVPRNW
-2054 FYTAVANPA
+2054 FYTTVANPA

-2074 ETNNRKLDAANFWTT
+2074 ETNNRPLDAANFWTT

-2109 IVSGKGTNK
+2109 IVSGKGTNT

-2136 TTVPADDQI
+2136 TTVPADNQI
-2145 AEKPIEELTV
+2145 AEKPIEQLTV
-2155 EFNKDIKPETFTRED
+2155 EFNKDIKPETFTRDD
-2170 IVVRHEGK
+2170 IMVRHEGK
-2178 LYSGDIAIAPKDE
+2178 LFSGDIAITPKDD
-2191 ATKRVF
+2191 ASKRIF
-2197 KLNTSGLSE
+2197 NLNTSALSE

-2215 TDNITDA
+2215 TDNISDT
-2222 ENYQGAEG
+2222 ENYLGAEG

-2238 KDGLVHYNVHVLPL
+2238 KDGLVHYNVNVLPL
-2252 AEWGSV
+2252 ADCGHV
-2258 ECVKDAPIETPATA
+2258 DCVKDAAPETQAA
-2272 AKRGMKKAEANSGQL
+2272 SAKRVMKKAGANSGQL
-2287 AYGGGMTFKATPSNG
+2287 TYGGGMTFKATPSKG

-2310 NATDEV
+2310 NVSGEV
-2316 LSNNAEY
+2316 LSKDAEY

-2357 ASGLYEYGTKLTLD
+2357 ASGVYEYGTKLMLD
-2371 AKPNEGYRLDGYKLN
+2371 AKANDGYRLDGYKLN

-2399 VEGPTEVEVLFH
+2399 VEGTTEVEVLFH

-2444 KLYRSF
+2444 KFYRSF

-2462 AVENPEEVFGAGT
+2462 AVENPQEVFGAGT
-2475 QVAKLAGMTST
+2475 QVAKLTGMTKT

-2495 MEANMPYIIKPT
+2495 MEANTPYIIKPT

-2530 LEDLPEG
+2530 LEDLPVG

-2597 AMLSLAFGGGTTN
+2597 AKLSLAFGGGMTN

-2615 FLPAGAGDIYDLTGK
+2615 FLPVGAGDIYDLTGK

-2639 DGLKPGVYITK
+2639 DGLKPGVYITN

>member
-1 MKIRRYIT
+1 
-9 MMLFLLMYITATAQN
+9 MMLFLLMCITAMAQN

-117 VPTGLDPGTEYAVSL
+117 VPTGLDPGTEYVVSL

-160 NAPDLA
+160 DAPDLA
-166 TTDVNITE
+166 TTDVNITG
-174 STLVPGNYVTVT
+174 STLVPGKSVTVS
-186 WKVSNIG
+186 WKVSNVG

-204 VYLVSNGTEEA
+204 VYLVSNETEEV
-215 VHIGN
+215 VHVGN

-231 YIARSAIF
+231 YITRNATF

-268 DRANNTASGGT
+268 DRANNTATGGT
-279 AELEKHLFLTAPDNS
+279 AELEKHLFLTVPDKS

-313 DETFSIASS
+313 DEAFSITSS
-322 LPEHAKVPATVIIS
+322 LPEHTKVPATVTIS
-336 KGQSAA
+336 KGQSAV
-342 SFDVVCPDN
+342 SFDVACPDN
-351 NVVNTYSKVTITVNK
+351 NVVNTYSEVTITVTK
-366 ANGYPQDVA
+366 DHGYPQDVA

-389 VKLDKTEYNEGE
+389 VKLNKTEYNEGE

-434 SYTFEPGATEA
+434 SYTFEPGAKEA

-471 HLTGKALFVL
+471 HLTGTALFVL

-495 TTVSEAAGYNAIHA
+495 TTVSEAAGYNAVHA

-614 GDATGAT
+614 GDKTGAT
-621 LTISRND
+621 LTVSRND

-659 VTTPFVAKSNE
+659 VTTPFVALSNE
-670 TSEGNRTISV
+670 TNEGNRTISI

-706 QTPACDAEIEAGSK
+706 QTPVCDAEIEAGSK
-720 AKVTI
+720 AKVTV
-725 TVKNIGAIKMPKGTQ
+725 TVKNIGAIAMPKGTQ
-740 IRTSIGSSSTM
+740 IRTSIGISSTM

-777 KYRVTAEINPNG
+777 NYRVTAEINPNG

-809 AYTYDVKS
+809 AYTYGIGADKS
-817 AKNTYNIGEKVVLG
+817 TYNIGDKVVLS
-831 GTVKTRSGATAANVE
+831 GTVKTRGGTTAANVE

-856 RIALK
+856 RTALK
-861 ATTDAEGKYSAEYT
+861 ATTDAEGKYSVEYT

-893 NISAQQGTFAVYGI
+893 NISAQQGTFNVYGI

-924 ARGTIKVKNMSSL
+924 VTGTIKVKNMSSL
-937 PQHSLTATC
+937 PQTKLKAAC
-946 EPNEQYEVT
+946 EPNEQYDVT
-955 FSDNTE
+955 FSGDTE
-961 LAGGGTAEISYT
+961 LAGGGTAEINYT

-992 TTAEGASLS
+992 TTAEGASLC

-1084 NAANYDVNVYQKGSI
+1084 NAAKYDVNIYQKGSI

-1128 VRDENTIYANK
+1128 VRDENTIYGNK

-1162 MQDVTGEDG
+1162 MQDVTGQDG
-1171 SITFNDLNEGYYHL
+1171 SITFSDLNEGYYHL

-1197 YVLVSPGE
+1197 NVLVSPGE

-1224 EETEI
+1224 EETEV

-1249 VEMNAPDAIILADI
+1249 VEMNAPEAIILADI

-1304 SGFTLA
+1304 EGFTLA

-1334 NVKRKMVQYAEGR
+1334 NVKRHMVQRAEGR
-1347 AKKKCFGDM
+1347 AKKKCFGNM
-1356 GTRFEWPCGDNA
+1356 GTKFEWPCGDDA
-1368 KFAWIGSVIRYVQ
+1368 KFAWIASVIRYVQ

-1395 HAVIYPQTQP
+1395 HSVSYPQTQP

-1469 CAMEFISG
+1469 CAMEFING
-1477 KIGEKIPLFDC
+1477 KIGDKIPLFDC

-1497 PDMVECLG
+1497 PDMVDCLG
-1505 NWGKKLAGMISKAPM
+1505 NWGKQLAGMVSKAPR
-1520 RKADAAEDKPMPALM
+1520 RKAGDKDDKPMPALM

-1556 RQLTQAPEAIS
+1556 RQLTKAPKAIS

-1578 IHNAD
+1578 IHKAD
-1583 LELQKMRKDGTLWT
+1583 LELQKMREDGTLWT
-1597 FDLNTIPD
+1597 FDLTTIPD
-1605 NTTVDDKSQGMGTYL
+1605 NTTVDDKSQGVGPYL

-1625 NKSANIADFSLRNYV
+1625 NKNANIADFSLRNYV

-1651 GRGYISNNHMDE
+1651 GRGYISDNHMDE
-1663 AVVADILQ
+1663 AVVADILK

-1676 VAKLVNLGIPT
+1676 VEKLVNLGIPT

-1738 SSNAINDILV
+1738 SSNAIEDILV

-1765 MQIAIEKIEGF
+1765 MQISIEKIEGF
-1776 EGEKDGAWRLG
+1776 DGEKDGAWRLG

-1801 KYAAPEN
+1801 KYAAPEK

-1823 STTQNRSLYPVSLP
+1823 STTQNRSLFPVSLQ
-1837 VKPSPELDLTYFMQR
+1837 VKPTPELDLTYFMQR

-1861 PDVVEPVIPA
+1861 TDVVEPVIPA

-1878 NKGKGDANNVRMI
+1878 NKGYGDANNVRMI
-1891 TKKPEIVEN
+1891 TKKPKIVEN

-1956 EYDVNVTHVTDYG
+1956 EYDVSVTHVTDYG

-2017 ANGTDEELATL
+2017 ANGTDEELVTL
-2028 SGETRMERIDATHYR
+2028 SEQTRMERIDATHYR
-2043 VTVPTDVPRNW
+2043 VTVPTNVPRNW

-2074 ETNNRKLDAANFWTT
+2074 ETNNRPLDAANFWTT

-2145 AEKPIEELTV
+2145 AEKPIEQLTV

-2170 IVVRHEGK
+2170 IMVRYEGK
-2178 LYSGDIAIAPKDE
+2178 LFSGDIAITPKDD
-2191 ATKRVF
+2191 ASKRVF
-2197 KLNTSGLSE
+2197 KLNTSALNE

-2215 TDNITDA
+2215 TDNITDT
-2222 ENYQGAEG
+2222 ENYLGAEG

-2238 KDGLVHYNVHVLPL
+2238 KDGLVHYNVNVLPL
-2252 AEWGSV
+2252 AACGHV
-2258 ECVKDAPIETPATA
+2258 DCVKDAAPETQAA
-2272 AKRGMKKAEANSGQL
+2272 SAKRVMKKAGANSGQL
-2287 AYGGGMTFKATPSNG
+2287 TYGGGMTFKATPSKG

-2310 NATDEV
+2310 NVSGEV
-2316 LSNNAEY
+2316 LSKDTEY

-2357 ASGLYEYGTKLTLD
+2357 ASGVYEYGTKLMLD
-2371 AKPNEGYRLDGYKLN
+2371 AKANDGYRLDGYKLN

-2399 VEGPTEVEVLFH
+2399 VEGTTEVEVLFH

-2444 KLYRSF
+2444 KFYRSF

-2462 AVENPEEVFGAGT
+2462 AVENPEEVFGTGT
-2475 QVAKLAGMTST
+2475 QVAKLTGMTPT
-2486 SLTFEYVEK
+2486 SLTFEYVVK
-2495 MEANMPYIIKPT
+2495 MEANTPYIIKPT
-2507 AVNNAAYANV
+2507 AVNSAAYANV

-2530 LEDLPEG
+2530 LEDLPAG

-2555 RVENLPANE
+2555 KVEELPANE
-2564 GYYYISGNK
+2564 GYYYISSNK
-2573 FYYIDVPVPTT
+2573 FYFVDVPVPTT
-2584 RYRGFFHSDVHNG
+2584 RYRGFFHSNVHN
-2597 AMLSLAFGGGTTN
+2597 AAKLSLAFGDGTTN
-2610 IEDVY
+2610 IENVY
-2615 FLPAGAGDIYDLTGK
+2615 FLPVGAGDIYDLTGK

-2639 DGLKPGVYITK
+2639 DGLKPGVYITN

>member
-9 MMLFLLMYITATAQN
+9 MMLFLLMYITATPQN

-33 GQGKDVLIPISLEN
+33 GQGKDVLIPVSLEN

-56 DLQLPFDRSSRTAP
+56 DLQLPFHRSSTTAP

-90 KYRVV
+90 KYRVL

-149 NVNGSYTVQRE
+149 NANGSYTVQRE

-174 STLVPGNYVTVT
+174 STLVPGKSGTVT

-204 VYLVSNGTEEA
+204 VYLVSNETEEA

-220 TYFSNTLLKGG
+220 TYFSNTLIQGG
-231 YIARSAIF
+231 YIARSATF

-252 AKVVVEPNSG
+252 AKVVVEPSSG

-268 DRANNTASGGT
+268 DRANNTATGGT
-279 AELEKHLFLTAPDNS
+279 AELEKHLFLTAPDKS

-351 NVVNTYSKVTITVNK
+351 NAVNYYSKVTITVNK

-434 SYTFEPGATEA
+434 SYTFEPGATET

-471 HLTGKALFVL
+471 HLTDTALFVL

-495 TTVSEAAGYNAIHA
+495 TTVSEAADYNAIHA
-509 TIKRTEAKNSKI
+509 TVKRTEAKNSKI

-590 DTITILDND
+590 DTITVLDND

-628 ATTNPLTVT
+628 AMTSPLTVT

-659 VTTPFVAKSNE
+659 VTTPFVALSNE
-670 TSEGNRTISV
+670 ASEGNRTISV
-680 IASSDGYSPGTVWML
+680 IASSDGYSSGTVWML

-720 AKVTI
+720 AKVTV

-740 IRTSIGSSSTM
+740 IRTSIGTSSTM

-777 KYRVTAEINPNG
+777 NYRVTAEINPNG
-789 TVTELQTINNSAYT
+789 TITELQTINNSAYT

-809 AYTYDVKS
+809 AYTYGIGAD
-817 AKNTYNIGEKVVLG
+817 KNTYNIGDKVVLS
-831 GTVKTRSGATAANVE
+831 GTVKTRGGATAANVE

-946 EPNEQYEVT
+946 EPNDQYEVT
-955 FSDNTE
+955 FGGDTE

-1046 GKITVSLP
+1046 GKITISLP

-1099 AINCSEGNGKQI
+1099 AINCSEGNGKLI

-1128 VRDENTIYANK
+1128 VRDENTIYGNK

-1162 MQDVTGEDG
+1162 MQDVTGADG
-1171 SITFNDLNEGYYHL
+1171 SITFNGLNEGYYHL

-1197 YVLVSPGE
+1197 NVLVSPGE

-1304 SGFTLA
+1304 TGFTLA

-1325 DFNSDNFAQ
+1325 DFNSDDFAR
-1334 NVKRKMVQYAEGR
+1334 NVKRKVMQRAEGR
-1347 AKKKCFGDM
+1347 AKKCFGDM
-1356 GTRFEWPCGDNA
+1356 GTKFEWPCGDNA
-1368 KFAWIGSVIRYVQ
+1368 KYAWIGSIIRFVQ

-1411 YGDFGGYATASG
+1411 YGDFGDYATASG
-1423 GRTDAEA
+1423 GRTDAKA
-1430 LMKLVCTAIECVPI
+1430 LLKLFCTATECVPL
-1444 PDLPLCMSPA
+1444 PDLPTCVAPA

-1469 CAMEFISG
+1469 CAMDYLSG
-1477 KIGEKIPLFDC
+1477 KVADKIPLFSC

-1505 NWGKKLAGMISKAPM
+1505 KWARRWLISSA
-1520 RKADAAEDKPMPALM
+1520 RRRCA
-1535 ESSGYKQFLFYSY
+1535 
-1548 FDTYMEYN
+1548 
-1556 RQLTQAPEAIS
+1556 RQLLP
-1567 MKDFGVELMAA
+1567 K
-1578 IHNAD
+1578 
-1583 LELQKMRKDGTLWT
+1583 
-1597 FDLNTIPD
+1597 
-1605 NTTVDDKSQGMGTYL
+1605 
-1620 TSLMP
+1620 
-1625 NKSANIADFSLRNYV
+1625 
-1640 ERLRNT
+1640 
-1646 WSKED
+1646 
-1651 GRGYISNNHMDE
+1651 
-1663 AVVADILQ
+1663 
-1671 TRQNC
+1671 
-1676 VAKLVNLGIPT
+1676 
-1687 WTDLMGSARKDML
+1687 
-1700 QYMETQSENTCA
+1700 
-1712 QVKLEIKQKLVLT
+1712 
-1725 RQAFRGTLTIENG
+1725 
-1738 SSNAINDILV
+1738 
-1748 DVNATN
+1748 
-1754 METGFMATSRE
+1754 TSR
-1765 MQIAIEKIEGF
+1765 
-1776 EGEKDGAWRLG
+1776 
-1787 AGKKGVATILFIPT
+1787 
-1801 KYAAPEN
+1801 
-1808 LTTYS
+1808 
-1813 FGGTLSFKDG
+1813 
-1823 STTQNRSLYPVSLP
+1823 
-1837 VKPSPELDLTYFMQR
+1837 
-1852 DVYGDNPLT
+1852 
-1861 PDVVEPVIPA
+1861 
-1871 EFSVLIH
+1871 
-1878 NKGKGDANNVRMI
+1878 
-1891 TKKPEIVEN
+1891 
-1900 EKGLLIDFDIISS
+1900 
-1913 SLNGGEKTM
+1913 
-1922 ALDDDIATQFGTIAA
+1922 
-1937 GTASYATWDL
+1937 
-1947 TASLMGHFT
+1947 
-1956 EYDVNVTHVTDYG
+1956 
-1969 NPDLSLLDRVTIHEL
+1969 
-1984 IHSMNATIGDKV
+1984 
-1996 YRAWITNDEPDAEDA
+1996 
-2011 PDHIYF
+2011 
-2017 ANGTDEELATL
+2017 
-2028 SGETRMERIDATHYR
+2028 
-2043 VTVPTDVPRNW
+2043 
-2054 FYTAVANPA
+2054 
-2063 GKYAKILSITD
+2063 
-2074 ETNNRKLDAANFWTT
+2074 
-2089 DYTMKDGIDPQ
+2089 
-2100 LDYRLHIAD
+2100 YRL
-2109 IVSGKGTNK
+2109 
-2118 YIVEFEPIPEL
+2118 
-2129 RLDVKSI
+2129 
-2136 TTVPADDQI
+2136 
-2145 AEKPIEELTV
+2145 
-2155 EFNKDIKPETFTRED
+2155 
-2170 IVVRHEGK
+2170 
-2178 LYSGDIAIAPKDE
+2178 
-2191 ATKRVF
+2191 
-2197 KLNTSGLSE
+2197 
-2206 NGYYVLQVK
+2206 
-2215 TDNITDA
+2215 
-2222 ENYQGAEG
+2222 
-2230 KMVRWMLF
+2230 
-2238 KDGLVHYNVHVLPL
+2238 
-2252 AEWGSV
+2252 
-2258 ECVKDAPIETPATA
+2258 
-2272 AKRGMKKAEANSGQL
+2272 
-2287 AYGGGMTFKATPSNG
+2287 
-2302 YKFVCWKD
+2302 
-2310 NATDEV
+2310 
-2316 LSNNAEY
+2316 
-2323 HVEARNTLDIS
+2323 
-2334 AVFEAETYKV
+2334 
-2344 TVKCDADGGTMDV
+2344 
-2357 ASGLYEYGTKLTLD
+2357 
-2371 AKPNEGYRLDGYKLN
+2371 
-2386 GVQTETAAPYELT
+2386 
-2399 VEGPTEVEVLFH
+2399 
-2411 DLSPV
+2411 
-2416 DVILDER
+2416 
-2423 KDYQRPVEYVSAA
+2423 
-2436 SLENGTNV
+2436 
-2444 KLYRSF
+2444 
-2450 LKEAWNTICLPC
+2450 
-2462 AVENPEEVFGAGT
+2462 
-2475 QVAKLAGMTST
+2475 
-2486 SLTFEYVEK
+2486 
-2495 MEANMPYIIKPT
+2495 
-2507 AVNNAAYANV
+2507 
-2517 ASPTVLYDLGMRT
+2517 
-2530 LEDLPEG
+2530 
-2537 KDRPT
+2537 
-2542 YETESGV
+2542 
-2549 SFIGAY
+2549 
-2555 RVENLPANE
+2555 
-2564 GYYYISGNK
+2564 
-2573 FYYIDVPVPTT
+2573 
-2584 RYRGFFHSDVHNG
+2584 
-2597 AMLSLAFGGGTTN
+2597 
-2610 IEDVY
+2610 
-2615 FLPAGAGDIYDLTGK
+2615 
-2630 KVRSSGESL
+2630 
-2639 DGLKPGVYITK
+2639 
-2650 NKKFVVK
+2650 

>member
-1 MKIRRYIT
+1 
-9 MMLFLLMYITATAQN
+9 MMLFLLICITSMGQN

-70 TLSQSRI
+70 TLNQSRI

-117 VPTGLDPGTEYAVSL
+117 VPTGLDPGKEYAVSL

-160 NAPDLA
+160 DAPDLA
-166 TTDVNITE
+166 TTDVNITG
-174 STLVPGNYVTVT
+174 STLVPGNSVTVS
-186 WKVSNIG
+186 WKVSNVG

-204 VYLVSNGTEEA
+204 VYLVSTETEEV
-215 VHIGN
+215 VHVGN

-231 YIARSAIF
+231 YITRNATF

-244 VGLEGEVT
+244 VGLEGEVK

-268 DRANNTASGGT
+268 DRANNTATGGT
-279 AELEKHLFLTAPDNS
+279 AELEKHLFLTAPDKS
-294 VKEGESMRL
+294 VKEGQSMRL

-313 DETFSIASS
+313 DETFSITSS
-322 LPEHAKVPATVIIS
+322 LPDHAKVPATVTIS
-336 KGQSAA
+336 KGQSAV
-342 SFDVVCPDN
+342 SFDVACPDN
-351 NVVNTYSKVTITVNK
+351 NVVNTYSEVTITVTK

-375 TSFNIKDDELLPLT
+375 TSLNIKDDELLPLE

-434 SYTFEPGATEA
+434 SYTFEPGATKA

-471 HLTGKALFVL
+471 HLTGTALFVL

-495 TTVSEAAGYNAIHA
+495 TTISEAAGYNAVHA

-614 GDATGAT
+614 GDNTGAT

-659 VTTPFVAKSNE
+659 VTTPFVALSNA
-670 TSEGNRTISV
+670 TSEGNRTISI

-706 QTPACDAEIEAGSK
+706 QTPSCDAEIEAGSK
-720 AKVTI
+720 AKVTV
-725 TVKNIGAIKMPKGTQ
+725 TVKNIGAINMPKGTQ
-740 IRTSIGSSSTM
+740 IRTSIGTNSTM

-789 TVTELQTINNSAYT
+789 TVTELQTINNSAYS

-809 AYTYDVKS
+809 AYTYDIGTDKS
-817 AKNTYNIGEKVVLG
+817 TYNIGDKVVLN
-831 GTVKTRSGATAANVE
+831 GTVKTRGGATAANVE

-861 ATTDAEGKYSAEYT
+861 ATADAEGKYFVEYT

-893 NISAQQGTFAVYGI
+893 NISAQQGTFNVYGI

-924 ARGTIKVKNMSSL
+924 ASGTIKVKNMSSL
-937 PQHSLTATC
+937 PQTKLKAAC

-955 FSDNTE
+955 FGGDTE
-961 LAGGGTAEISYT
+961 LAGGGTAEINYT

-1084 NAANYDVNVYQKGSI
+1084 NAAKYDVNIYQKGSI

-1128 VRDENTIYANK
+1128 VRDENTIYGNK

-1171 SITFNDLNEGYYHL
+1171 SITFSDLNEGYYHL

-1197 YVLVSPGE
+1197 NVLVSPGE

-1224 EETEI
+1224 EETEV

-1263 NRGKSA
+1263 DRGKSA

-1325 DFNSDNFAQ
+1325 DFNSDNFAR
-1334 NVKRKMVQYAEGR
+1334 NVKRKVVQRAEGR
-1347 AKKKCFGDM
+1347 GKKKCFANM

-1395 HAVIYPQTQP
+1395 QSVYYPTQP

-1411 YGDFGGYATASG
+1411 HGDFGSYETASG

-1430 LMKLVCTAIECVPI
+1430 LMKLVCTAIECVPL

-1477 KIGEKIPLFDC
+1477 KIGDKIPLFDC
-1488 LKGIASNYG
+1488 LKGVASNYG

-1505 NWGKKLAGMISKAPM
+1505 NWGKELAGKVSKMPK
-1520 RKADAAEDKPMPALM
+1520 RKADTAEDKPIPALM

-1548 FDTYMEYN
+1548 FDTFMEYN
-1556 RQLTQAPEAIS
+1556 RKLTQAPEAIS

-1583 LELQKMRKDGTLWT
+1583 LELQKMREEGTLWT

-1605 NTTVDDKSQGMGTYL
+1605 NTTVDDKSQGVGAYL

-1651 GRGYISNNHMDE
+1651 GRGYISDNHMDE

-1738 SSNAINDILV
+1738 SSNAIEDILV

-1823 STTQNRSLYPVSLP
+1823 STTQNRSLYPVSLQ

-1956 EYDVNVTHVTDYG
+1956 EYDVSVTHVTDYG

-1996 YRAWITNDEPDAEDA
+1996 YRAWITNDVPDAEDA

-2017 ANGTDEELATL
+2017 ANGTDEELVTL
-2028 SGETRMERIDATHYR
+2028 STETKMERIDATHYR
-2043 VTVPTDVPRNW
+2043 VTVPTDIPRNW

-2063 GKYAKILSITD
+2063 GKYSKILSITD
-2074 ETNNRKLDAANFWTT
+2074 ETNNRPLDAANFWTT

-2109 IVSGKGTNK
+2109 IVSGKGTNT

-2136 TTVPADDQI
+2136 TTVPADNQI
-2145 AEKPIEELTV
+2145 AEKPIEQLTV

-2170 IVVRHEGK
+2170 IVVRHEGT
-2178 LYSGDIAIAPKDE
+2178 LFSGDIAITPKDD
-2191 ATKRVF
+2191 ASKRIF
-2197 KLNTSGLSE
+2197 NLNTSALSE

-2215 TDNITDA
+2215 TDNITDT

-2238 KDGLVHYNVHVLPL
+2238 KDGLVHYNVDILPL
-2252 AEWGSV
+2252 AACGRV
-2258 ECVKDAPIETPATA
+2258 ECVKDATAETPAA
-2272 AKRGMKKAEANSGQL
+2272 SAKRGMKKAEANSGQL
-2287 AYGGGMTFKATPSNG
+2287 AYGGGMTFKATPSKG

-2310 NATDEV
+2310 NATGEV
-2316 LSNNAEY
+2316 LSKDTEY

-2357 ASGLYEYGTKLTLD
+2357 ASGVYEYGTKLTLD
-2371 AKPNEGYRLDGYKLN
+2371 AKANEGYRLDGYKLN

-2399 VEGPTEVEVLFH
+2399 VEGPTEVEVIFH

-2444 KLYRSF
+2444 KFYRSF

-2462 AVENPEEVFGAGT
+2462 AVENPQEVFGAGT
-2475 QVAKLAGMTST
+2475 QVAQLSGMTPT
-2486 SLTFEYVEK
+2486 SLTFEYVDR
-2495 MEANMPYIIKPT
+2495 MDANTPYLIKPT

-2517 ASPTVLYDLGMRT
+2517 ASPTVLYDLGMST

-2542 YETESGV
+2542 YENGSGV

-2555 RVENLPANE
+2555 SVVELPANE

-2597 AMLSLAFGGGTTN
+2597 AMLSLAFGGGMSS
-2610 IEDVY
+2610 IENVY

-2630 KVRSSGESL
+2630 KVRSRGESL
-2639 DGLKPGVYITK
+2639 DGLKPGVYITN

>member
-1 MKIRRYIT
+1 
-9 MMLFLLMYITATAQN
+9 MMLFLLMCITAMAQN

-70 TLSQSRI
+70 TLNQSRI

-117 VPTGLDPGTEYAVSL
+117 VPTGLDPGTEYTVSL

-160 NAPDLA
+160 DAPDLA
-166 TTDVNITE
+166 TTDVNI
-174 STLVPGNYVTVT
+174 SGSKLVPGKSVTVS
-186 WKVSNIG
+186 WKVSNVG

-204 VYLVSNGTEEA
+204 VYLVSTGTEEV
-215 VHIGN
+215 VHVGN
-220 TYFSNTLLKGG
+220 AYFSNTLLKGG
-231 YIARSAIF
+231 YITRNATF

-313 DETFSIASS
+313 DETFSITSS
-322 LPEHAKVPATVIIS
+322 LTDNAKVPATVTIS

-342 SFDVVCPDN
+342 SFDVHCPDN

-366 ANGYPQDVA
+366 AHGYPQDVA
-375 TSFNIKDDELLPLT
+375 TSFNIKDDELLPLE
-389 VKLDKTEYNEGE
+389 VKLDKTDYNEGE

-434 SYTFEPGATEA
+434 SYTFEPGAKEA

-471 HLTGKALFVL
+471 HLTGSALFVL
-481 KDNDVPAISMTLLP
+481 RDNDVPAISMTLLP
-495 TTVSEAAGYNAIHA
+495 TTVSEAAGYNAVHA

-614 GDATGAT
+614 GDKTGAT

-628 ATTNPLTVT
+628 ATTSPLTVT

-649 TVTIPAGKES
+649 TVTIPAGRES
-659 VTTPFVAKSNE
+659 VTTPFVALSNE

-706 QTPACDAEIEAGSK
+706 QTPVCDAEVEAGSK
-720 AKVTI
+720 AKVTV
-725 TVKNIGAIKMPKGTQ
+725 TVKNIGAIAMPKGTQ
-740 IRTSIGSSSTM
+740 IRTSIGISSTM

-777 KYRVTAEINPNG
+777 NYRVTAEINPNG

-809 AYTYDVKS
+809 AYTYGIGTDKS
-817 AKNTYNIGEKVVLG
+817 TYNIGDKVVLG
-831 GTVKTRSGATAANVE
+831 GTVKTRGGATAASVE

-861 ATTDAEGKYSAEYT
+861 ATTDAEGKYSVEYT
-875 IQAGMGGEYGYG
+875 LQAGMGGEYGYG

-893 NISAQQGTFAVYGI
+893 NISAQQGTFNVYGI

-924 ARGTIKVKNMSSL
+924 VSGTIKVKNMSSL
-937 PQHSLTATC
+937 PQTKLKATC
-946 EPNEQYEVT
+946 EPNDQYEVT
-955 FSDNTE
+955 FGGDTE

-1046 GKITVSLP
+1046 GKISVSLP

-1084 NAANYDVNVYQKGSI
+1084 NADKYDVNVYQKGSI

-1128 VRDENTIYANK
+1128 VRDENTIYGNK

-1171 SITFNDLNEGYYHL
+1171 SITFSDLTEGYYHL
-1185 HVTADRHDTYDQ
+1185 HVTADRHDTYNQ
-1197 YVLVSPGE
+1197 NVLVSPGE
-1205 TTEHLATISYQAIR
+1205 TTEHLATISYQAIK

-1224 EETEI
+1224 EETEV
-1229 EDEYDITTKLT
+1229 EDEYEITTKFT

-1249 VEMNAPDAIILADI
+1249 VEMNAPEAIILADI

-1304 SGFTLA
+1304 EGFTLA

-1334 NVKRKMVQYAEGR
+1334 NVKRHMVQRAEGR
-1347 AKKKCFGDM
+1347 AKKKCFGNM
-1356 GTRFEWPCGDNA
+1356 GTKFEWPCGDDA
-1368 KFAWIGSVIRYVQ
+1368 KFAWIGSIIRYVQ

-1395 HAVIYPQTQP
+1395 HAVVYPQTQP

-1411 YGDFGGYATASG
+1411 YGDFGSYATASG

-1469 CAMEFISG
+1469 CAMEFING
-1477 KIGEKIPLFDC
+1477 KIGDKIPLFDC

-1497 PDMVECLG
+1497 PDMVDCLG
-1505 NWGKKLAGMISKAPM
+1505 NWGKQLAGMVSKAPR
-1520 RKADAAEDKPMPALM
+1520 RKAGDKDDKPMPALM

-1556 RQLTQAPEAIS
+1556 RQLTQAPEALG

-1583 LELQKMRKDGTLWT
+1583 LELQKMREDGTLWT

-1605 NTTVDDKSQGMGTYL
+1605 NTTVDDKSQGMGAYL

-1651 GRGYISNNHMDE
+1651 GRGYISANHMDE

-1676 VAKLVNLGIPT
+1676 VTKLVNLGIPT

-1738 SSNAINDILV
+1738 SSNAIEDILV

-1823 STTQNRSLYPVSLP
+1823 STTQNRSLFPVSLQ

-1937 GTASYATWDL
+1937 GTAAYATWDL

-1956 EYDVNVTHVTDYG
+1956 EYDVSVTHVTDYG

-2028 SGETRMERIDATHYR
+2028 SEATRMERIDATHYR
-2043 VTVPTDVPRNW
+2043 VTVPTNVPRNW
-2054 FYTAVANPA
+2054 FYTTVANPA

-2074 ETNNRKLDAANFWTT
+2074 ETNNRPLDAANFWTT

-2145 AEKPIEELTV
+2145 AEKPIEQLTV
-2155 EFNKDIKPETFTRED
+2155 EFNKDIKPETFTRDD

-2178 LYSGDIAIAPKDE
+2178 LFSGDIAITPKDD
-2191 ATKRVF
+2191 ASKRIF
-2197 KLNTSGLSE
+2197 NLNTSTLSE

-2215 TDNITDA
+2215 TDNITDT
-2222 ENYQGAEG
+2222 ENYLGAEG

-2238 KDGLVHYNVHVLPL
+2238 KDGLVHYNVNVLPL
-2252 AEWGSV
+2252 AACGHV
-2258 ECVKDAPIETPATA
+2258 DCVKDAAPETQAA
-2272 AKRGMKKAEANSGQL
+2272 SAKRVMKKAGANSGQL
-2287 AYGGGMTFKATPSNG
+2287 TYGGGMTFKATPSNG

-2310 NATDEV
+2310 NVSGEV
-2316 LSNNAEY
+2316 LSKDTEY

-2357 ASGLYEYGTKLTLD
+2357 ASGVYEYGTKLTLD
-2371 AKPNEGYRLDGYKLN
+2371 AKANEGFRLDGYKLN
-2386 GVQTETAAPYELT
+2386 GVQTETADPYELM

-2444 KLYRSF
+2444 KFYRSF

-2462 AVENPEEVFGAGT
+2462 AVENPQEVFGAGT
-2475 QVAKLAGMTST
+2475 QVAKLTGMTKT

-2495 MEANMPYIIKPT
+2495 MDANTPYIIKPT

-2517 ASPTVLYDLGMRT
+2517 ASPTVLYDLGMST
-2530 LEDLPEG
+2530 LEDLPVG

-2584 RYRGFFHSDVHNG
+2584 RYRGFFHSDVPNS
-2597 AMLSLAFGGGTTN
+2597 AKLSLAFGDGTTN
-2610 IEDVY
+2610 IENVY

-2639 DGLKPGVYITK
+2639 DGLKPGVYITN

>member
-1 MKIRRYIT
+1 
-9 MMLFLLMYITATAQN
+9 MMLFLLMCITATAQN

-70 TLSQSRI
+70 TLNQSRI

-117 VPTGLDPGTEYAVSL
+117 VPTGLDPGTEYTVSL

-160 NAPDLA
+160 DAPDLA
-166 TTDVNITE
+166 TTDVNITG
-174 STLVPGNYVTVT
+174 SMLVPGKSVTVT
-186 WKVSNIG
+186 WKVSNVG

-204 VYLVSNGTEEA
+204 VYLVSNETEEV
-215 VHIGN
+215 VHVGN

-231 YIARSAIF
+231 YITRNATF

-268 DRANNTASGGT
+268 DRANNTATGGT

-294 VKEGESMRL
+294 VKEGQSMRL

-313 DETFSIASS
+313 DETFSITSS
-322 LPEHAKVPATVIIS
+322 LTDNAKVPATVTIS

-351 NVVNTYSKVTITVNK
+351 NVVNTYSKVTITVTK
-366 ANGYPQDVA
+366 DHGYPQDVA
-375 TSFNIKDDELLPLT
+375 TSFNIKDDELLPLE
-389 VKLDKTEYNEGE
+389 VKLDKTDYNEGE

-434 SYTFEPGATEA
+434 SYTFEPGAKEA

-471 HLTGKALFVL
+471 HLTGSALFVL
-481 KDNDVPAISMTLLP
+481 RDNDVPAISMTLLP
-495 TTVSEAAGYNAIHA
+495 TTVSEAAGYNAVHA

-614 GDATGAT
+614 GDKTGAT

-659 VTTPFVAKSNE
+659 VTMPFVALSNE

-706 QTPACDAEIEAGSK
+706 QTPVCDAEVEAGSK
-720 AKVTI
+720 AKVTV
-725 TVKNIGAIKMPKGTQ
+725 TVNNIGATKMPKGTQ
-740 IRTSIGSSSTM
+740 IRTSIGSNSTM

-777 KYRVTAEINPNG
+777 NYRVTSEINPNG

-809 AYTYDVKS
+809 AYTYGIGTDKS
-817 AKNTYNIGEKVVLG
+817 TYNIGDKVVLS
-831 GTVKTRSGATAANVE
+831 GTVKTRGGATAANVE

-861 ATTDAEGKYSAEYT
+861 ATTDAEGKYSVEYT
-875 IQAGMGGEYGYG
+875 LQAGMGGEYGYG

-893 NISAQQGTFAVYGI
+893 NISAQQGTFNVYGI

-924 ARGTIKVKNMSSL
+924 VSGTIKVKNMSSL
-937 PQHSLTATC
+937 PQHNLKATC
-946 EPNEQYEVT
+946 EKNEQYEVT
-955 FSDNTE
+955 FGGDTE

-992 TTAEGASLS
+992 ATAEGASLS

-1084 NAANYDVNVYQKGSI
+1084 NAAKYDVNIYQKGSI

-1128 VRDENTIYANK
+1128 VRDENTIYGNK

-1162 MQDVTGEDG
+1162 MQDVTGQDG
-1171 SITFNDLNEGYYHL
+1171 SITFSDLTEGYYHL
-1185 HVTADRHDTYDQ
+1185 HVTADRHDTYNQ
-1197 YVLVSPGE
+1197 NVLVSPGE
-1205 TTEHLATISYQAIR
+1205 TTEHLATISYQAIK

-1224 EETEI
+1224 EETEV
-1229 EDEYDITTKLT
+1229 EDEYEITTKFT

-1249 VEMNAPDAIILADI
+1249 VEMNAPEAIILADI

-1304 SGFTLA
+1304 EGFTLA

-1334 NVKRKMVQYAEGR
+1334 NVKRHMVQRAEGR
-1347 AKKKCFGDM
+1347 AKKKCFGNM
-1356 GTRFEWPCGDNA
+1356 GTKFEWPCGDDA

-1395 HAVIYPQTQP
+1395 HSVSYPQTQP

-1469 CAMEFISG
+1469 CAMEFING
-1477 KIGEKIPLFDC
+1477 KIGDKIPLFDC

-1505 NWGKKLAGMISKAPM
+1505 NWGKQLAGMVSKAPR
-1520 RKADAAEDKPMPALM
+1520 RKAGDKDDKPMPALM

-1556 RQLTQAPEAIS
+1556 RQLTKAPKAIS

-1583 LELQKMRKDGTLWT
+1583 LELQKMREDGTLWT

-1605 NTTVDDKSQGMGTYL
+1605 NTTVDDKSQGVGPYL

-1625 NKSANIADFSLRNYV
+1625 NKNAVIADFSLRNYV

-1651 GRGYISNNHMDE
+1651 GRGYISDNHMDE

-1676 VAKLVNLGIPT
+1676 VTKLVNLGIPT

-1738 SSNAINDILV
+1738 SSNAIEDILV
-1748 DVNATN
+1748 NVNATN

-1765 MQIAIEKIEGF
+1765 MQISIEKIEGF

-1823 STTQNRSLYPVSLP
+1823 STTQNRSLFPVSLQ
-1837 VKPSPELDLTYFMQR
+1837 VKPTPELDLTYFMQR

-1861 PDVVEPVIPA
+1861 TDVVEPVIPA

-1878 NKGKGDANNVRMI
+1878 NKGYGDANNVRMI

-1956 EYDVNVTHVTDYG
+1956 EYDVSVTHVTDYG

-1996 YRAWITNDEPDAEDA
+1996 YRAWITNDVPDAEDA

-2017 ANGTDEELATL
+2017 ANGTDEELVTL
-2028 SGETRMERIDATHYR
+2028 SEQTRMERIDATHYR
-2043 VTVPTDVPRNW
+2043 VTVPTNVPRNW

-2074 ETNNRKLDAANFWTT
+2074 ETNNRPLDAANFWTT

-2109 IVSGKGTNK
+2109 IVSGKGTNT

-2145 AEKPIEELTV
+2145 AEKPIEQLTV
-2155 EFNKDIKPETFTRED
+2155 EFNKDIKPETFTRDD
-2170 IVVRHEGK
+2170 IVVRYEGK
-2178 LYSGDIAIAPKDE
+2178 LFSGDIAITPKDD
-2191 ATKRVF
+2191 ASKRVF
-2197 KLNTSGLSE
+2197 NLNTSALNE

-2215 TDNITDA
+2215 TDNITDT
-2222 ENYQGAEG
+2222 ENYLGAEG

-2238 KDGLVHYNVHVLPL
+2238 KDGLVHYNVNVLPL
-2252 AEWGSV
+2252 AACGQV
-2258 ECVKDAPIETPATA
+2258 DCVKDAAPETQAA
-2272 AKRGMKKAEANSGQL
+2272 SAKRVMKKAGANSGQL
-2287 AYGGGMTFKATPSNG
+2287 TYGGGMTFKATPSRG

-2310 NATDEV
+2310 NVSGEV
-2316 LSNNAEY
+2316 LSKDAEY

-2357 ASGLYEYGTKLTLD
+2357 ASGVYEYGTKLTLD
-2371 AKPNEGYRLDGYKLN
+2371 AKANEGYRLDGYKLN

-2399 VEGPTEVEVLFH
+2399 VEGTTEVEVLFH

-2444 KLYRSF
+2444 KFYRSF

-2462 AVENPEEVFGAGT
+2462 AVENPQEVFGAGT
-2475 QVAKLAGMTST
+2475 QVAKLTGMTKT

-2495 MEANMPYIIKPT
+2495 MEANTPYIIKPT

-2597 AMLSLAFGGGTTN
+2597 AKLSLAFGGGMTN

-2615 FLPAGAGDIYDLTGK
+2615 FLPVGAGDIYDLTGK

-2639 DGLKPGVYITK
+2639 DGLKPGVYITN

>member
-143 NIQGNS
+143 NIQGDS

-174 STLVPGNYVTVT
+174 STLMPGNYVTVT

-204 VYLVSNGTEEA
+204 VYLVSKETEEA
-215 VHIGN
+215 VHVGN

-231 YIARSAIF
+231 YIARSATF

-268 DRANNTASGGT
+268 DRANNTATGGT

-308 GDRSM
+308 GYRSM

-322 LPEHAKVPATVIIS
+322 LPEHAKVPATVTIS

-471 HLTGKALFVL
+471 HLTGTALFVL

-590 DTITILDND
+590 DTITVLDND
-599 GPTLSVTSNKTTILE
+599 GPTLSVSSNKTTILE

-659 VTTPFVAKSNE
+659 VTTPFVALSNE
-670 TSEGNRTISV
+670 ASEGNRTISV

-777 KYRVTAEINPNG
+777 NYRVTAEINPNG

-803 ETTVTT
+803 ETTITT
-809 AYTYDVKS
+809 AYTYGIGAD
-817 AKNTYNIGEKVVLG
+817 KNTYNIGDKVVLSG
-831 GTVKTRSGATAANVE
+831 EVKTRGGAAAANVE

-924 ARGTIKVKNMSSL
+924 VSGTIKVKNMSSL
-937 PQHSLTATC
+937 PQHSLKATC

-955 FSDNTE
+955 FGGDTE

-1010 HTPNLVVST
+1010 HTPNLVVFT

-1116 VVSEEKGNLRIR
+1116 VVSEEKGNLCIR
-1128 VRDENTIYANK
+1128 VRDENTIYGNK

-1162 MQDVTGEDG
+1162 MQDVTGADG
-1171 SITFNDLNEGYYHL
+1171 SITFNNLNEGYYHL

-1197 YVLVSPGE
+1197 NVLVSPGE

-1304 SGFTLA
+1304 EGFTLA

-1325 DFNSDNFAQ
+1325 DFNSDDFAR
-1334 NVKRKMVQYAEGR
+1334 NVKRKVMQSVEGR

-1356 GTRFEWPCGDNA
+1356 GTKFEWPCGDNA
-1368 KFAWIGSVIRYVQ
+1368 KYAWIGSIIRFVQ
-1381 DNAECSDPPPAGGG
+1381 DNAECSDPPPGGG
-1395 HAVIYPQTQP
+1395 HAVFYPNIQP
-1405 GLGGGP
+1405 GLGRGP
-1411 YGDFGGYATASG
+1411 GLKPGDYATASG
-1423 GRTDAEA
+1423 GRTDAKA
-1430 LMKLVCTAIECVPI
+1430 LLKLFCTAIECVPL
-1444 PDLPLCMSPA
+1444 PDLPTCVAPA

-1469 CAMEFISG
+1469 CAMDYLSG
-1477 KIGEKIPLFDC
+1477 KVADKIPLFSC

-1505 NWGKKLAGMISKAPM
+1505 NWGKELADKFSKAPM
-1520 RKADAAEDKPMPALM
+1520 RKAAAAEDKPIPALM
-1535 ESSGYKQFLFYSY
+1535 ESSGYKQFLFFSY

-1556 RQLTQAPEAIS
+1556 RQLTQAPEALG
-1567 MKDFGVELMAA
+1567 MKDFGVELMSA
-1578 IHNAD
+1578 IHKAD
-1583 LELQKMRKDGTLWT
+1583 LELQKMRVDGTLWT

-1605 NTTVDDKSQGMGTYL
+1605 NTTVDDKSQGIGAYL

-1646 WSKED
+1646 WSNED
-1651 GRGYISNNHMDE
+1651 GRGYFSDNHMDE

-1676 VAKLVNLGIPT
+1676 VTKLVNLGIPT

-1738 SSNAINDILV
+1738 SSNAIEDILV

-1823 STTQNRSLYPVSLP
+1823 STTQNRSLFPVSLQ

-1984 IHSMNATIGDKV
+1984 IHSLNATIGDKV

-2017 ANGTDEELATL
+2017 ANGTDEELVTL
-2028 SGETRMERIDATHYR
+2028 SGETRMERIDNTHYR
-2043 VTVPTDVPRNW
+2043 VTVPTNVPRNW

-2178 LYSGDIAIAPKDE
+2178 LYSGDIAITPKADAPK
-2191 ATKRVF
+2191 RIF
-2197 KLNTSGLSE
+2197 SLNTSALSE

-2258 ECVKDAPIETPATA
+2258 ECVKNAPTETPAA
-2272 AKRGMKKAEANSGQL
+2272 FAKRGMKKAEANSGQL
-2287 AYGGGMTFKATPSNG
+2287 AYGGGMTFKATPSKG

-2475 QVAKLAGMTST
+2475 QVAKLAGMTPT

-2495 MEANMPYIIKPT
+2495 MEANTPYIIKPT

-2517 ASPTVLYDLGMRT
+2517 ASPTVLYDLGMCT

-2537 KDRPT
+2537 MDRPT

-2555 RVENLPANE
+2555 RVENLPAND

-2615 FLPAGAGDIYDLTGK
+2615 FLPAGSGDIYDLTGK

>member
-143 NIQGNS
+143 NIQGDS

-160 NAPDLA
+160 DAPDLA

-204 VYLVSNGTEEA
+204 VYLVSTETEEA

-244 VGLEGEVT
+244 IGLEGEVT

-268 DRANNTASGGT
+268 DRANNTATGGT

-313 DETFSIASS
+313 DETFSITSS
-322 LPEHAKVPATVIIS
+322 LPEHAKVPATVTIS

-342 SFDVVCPDN
+342 SFDVICPDN

-375 TSFNIKDDELLPLT
+375 TSLNIKDDELLPLE

-471 HLTGKALFVL
+471 HLTGTALFVL

-628 ATTNPLTVT
+628 ATTNQLTVT

-659 VTTPFVAKSNE
+659 VTTPFVALSNE
-670 TSEGNRTISV
+670 ASEGNRTISV

-706 QTPACDAEIEAGSK
+706 QTPACDTEIEAGSK
-720 AKVTI
+720 AKVTVM
-725 TVKNIGAIKMPKGTQ
+725 VKNIGAIKMPKGTQ

-809 AYTYDVKS
+809 AYTYDVK
-817 AKNTYNIGEKVVLG
+817 AEKNTYNIGDKVVLG
-831 GTVKTRSGATAANVE
+831 GMVKTRGGATAANVG

-946 EPNEQYEVT
+946 EQNEQYEVT
-955 FSDNTE
+955 FGGDTE

-1084 NAANYDVNVYQKGSI
+1084 NAANYDVNVYQKGSF

-1116 VVSEEKGNLRIR
+1116 VVSEEKGNLRIL
-1128 VRDENTIYANK
+1128 VRDENTIYGNK

-1197 YVLVSPGE
+1197 NVLVSPGE

-1304 SGFTLA
+1304 EGFTLA

-1325 DFNSDNFAQ
+1325 DFNSDDFAR
-1334 NVKRKMVQYAEGR
+1334 NVKRKVMQRAEGR
-1347 AKKKCFGDM
+1347 AKKCFGDM
-1356 GTRFEWPCGDNA
+1356 GTKFEWPCGDNA
-1368 KFAWIGSVIRYVQ
+1368 KYAWIGSIIRFVQ

-1395 HAVIYPQTQP
+1395 HAVIYPHTQP

-1411 YGDFGGYATASG
+1411 YGDFGDYATASG
-1423 GRTDAEA
+1423 GRTDAKA
-1430 LMKLVCTAIECVPI
+1430 LLKLFCTAIECVPL
-1444 PDLPLCMSPA
+1444 PDLPTCVAPA

-1469 CAMEFISG
+1469 CAMDYLSG
-1477 KIGEKIPLFDC
+1477 KVADKIPLFSC

-1505 NWGKKLAGMISKAPM
+1505 KWGKEMADKFSKAPL
-1520 RKADAAEDKPMPALM
+1520 RKAAAAEDKPIPALM
-1535 ESSGYKQFLFYSY
+1535 ESSGYKQFLFFSY

-1567 MKDFGVELMAA
+1567 MKDFGVELMSA
-1578 IHNAD
+1578 IHKAD
-1583 LELQKMRKDGTLWT
+1583 LELQKMRVDGSLWT

-1605 NTTVDDKSQGMGTYL
+1605 NTTVDDKSQGVGPYL

-1651 GRGYISNNHMDE
+1651 GRGYISANHMDE

-1676 VAKLVNLGIPT
+1676 VTKLVNLGIPT

-1738 SSNAINDILV
+1738 SSNAIEDILV

-1823 STTQNRSLYPVSLP
+1823 STTQNRSLFPVSLQ

-1956 EYDVNVTHVTDYG
+1956 EYDVSVTHVTDYG

-1984 IHSMNATIGDKV
+1984 IHSLNATIGDKV

-2017 ANGTDEELATL
+2017 ANGTDEELVTL

-2043 VTVPTDVPRNW
+2043 VTVPTGMPRNW

-2074 ETNNRKLDAANFWTT
+2074 ETNNRPLDPANFWTT

-2222 ENYQGAEG
+2222 EDYLGAEG

-2258 ECVKDAPIETPATA
+2258 ECVKDAPTETPAAA
-2272 AKRGMKKAEANSGQL
+2272 AKRAMKKAEANSGQL
-2287 AYGGGMTFKATPSNG
+2287 AYGGGMTFKATPSKG

-2323 HVEARNTLDIS
+2323 HMEARNTLDIS

-2475 QVAKLAGMTST
+2475 QVAKLAGMTPT

-2495 MEANMPYIIKPT
+2495 MEANTPYIIMPT

-2517 ASPTVLYDLGMRT
+2517 ASPTVLYDFGMRT

-2537 KDRPT
+2537 MERPT

-2597 AMLSLAFGGGTTN
+2597 AMLSLAFGGGTTT
-2610 IEDVY
+2610 IEDVC

>member
-1 MKIRRYIT
+1 
-9 MMLFLLMYITATAQN
+9 MMLFLLMCITAMAQN

-70 TLSQSRI
+70 TLNQSRI

-160 NAPDLA
+160 DAPDLA
-166 TTDVNITE
+166 TTDVNITG
-174 STLVPGNYVTVT
+174 SMLVPGKSVTVS
-186 WKVSNIG
+186 WKVSNVG

-204 VYLVSNGTEEA
+204 IYLVSNETEEV
-215 VHIGN
+215 VHVGN

-231 YIARSAIF
+231 YITRNATF

-268 DRANNTASGGT
+268 DRANNTATGGT

-294 VKEGESMRL
+294 VKEGQSMRL

-313 DETFSIASS
+313 DETFSITSS
-322 LPEHAKVPATVIIS
+322 LTDNAKVPATVTIS

-366 ANGYPQDVA
+366 AHGYPQDVA
-375 TSFNIKDDELLPLT
+375 TSFNIKDDELLPLE
-389 VKLDKTEYNEGE
+389 VKLDKTDYNEGE

-434 SYTFEPGATEA
+434 SYTFEPGAKEA

-471 HLTGKALFVL
+471 HLTGSALFVL
-481 KDNDVPAISMTLLP
+481 RDNDVPAISMTLLP
-495 TTVSEAAGYNAIHA
+495 TTVSEAAGYNAVHA

-614 GDATGAT
+614 GDKIGAT

-659 VTTPFVAKSNE
+659 VTTPFVALSNE
-670 TSEGNRTISV
+670 TNEGNRTISI

-706 QTPACDAEIEAGSK
+706 QTPVCDAEVEAGSK
-720 AKVTI
+720 AKVTV
-725 TVKNIGAIKMPKGTQ
+725 TVKNIGATKMPKGTQ
-740 IRTSIGSSSTM
+740 IRTSIGTSSTM

-777 KYRVTAEINPNG
+777 NYRVTAEINPNG
-789 TVTELQTINNSAYT
+789 TVTELQTINNNAYT

-809 AYTYDVKS
+809 AYTYGIGADKS
-817 AKNTYNIGEKVVLG
+817 TYNIGDKVVLG

-861 ATTDAEGKYSAEYT
+861 ATTDADGKYSVEYT

-893 NISAQQGTFAVYGI
+893 NISAQQGTFNVYGI

-924 ARGTIKVKNMSSL
+924 VSGTIKVKNMSSL
-937 PQHSLTATC
+937 PQHNLKATC
-946 EPNEQYEVT
+946 EKNEQYEVT
-955 FSDNTE
+955 FSGDTE

-992 TTAEGASLS
+992 ATAEGASLC

-1046 GKITVSLP
+1046 GKISVSLP

-1084 NAANYDVNVYQKGSI
+1084 NADKYDVNVYQKGSI

-1128 VRDENTIYANK
+1128 VRDENTIYGNK

-1171 SITFNDLNEGYYHL
+1171 SITFSDLTEGYYHL
-1185 HVTADRHDTYDQ
+1185 HVTADRHDTYNQ
-1197 YVLVSPGE
+1197 NVLVSPGE
-1205 TTEHLATISYQAIR
+1205 TTEHLATISYQAIK

-1224 EETEI
+1224 EETEV
-1229 EDEYDITTKLT
+1229 EDEYEITTKFT

-1249 VEMNAPDAIILADI
+1249 VEMNAPEAIILADI

-1304 SGFTLA
+1304 EGFTLA

-1334 NVKRKMVQYAEGR
+1334 NVKRHMVQRAEGR
-1347 AKKKCFGDM
+1347 AKKKCFGNM
-1356 GTRFEWPCGDNA
+1356 GTKFEWPCGDDA
-1368 KFAWIGSVIRYVQ
+1368 KFAWIGSIIRYVQ

-1395 HAVIYPQTQP
+1395 HSVSYPQTQP

-1469 CAMEFISG
+1469 CAMEFING
-1477 KIGEKIPLFDC
+1477 KIGDKIPLFDC

-1497 PDMVECLG
+1497 PDMVDCLG
-1505 NWGKKLAGMISKAPM
+1505 NWGKQLAGMVSKAPR
-1520 RKADAAEDKPMPALM
+1520 RKAGDKDDKPMPALM

-1556 RQLTQAPEAIS
+1556 RQLTKAPKAIS

-1583 LELQKMRKDGTLWT
+1583 LELQKMREDGTLWT

-1605 NTTVDDKSQGMGTYL
+1605 NTTVDDKSQGVGPYL

-1625 NKSANIADFSLRNYV
+1625 NKNAVIADFSLRNYV

-1651 GRGYISNNHMDE
+1651 GRGYISDNHMDE
-1663 AVVADILQ
+1663 AVVADILK

-1676 VAKLVNLGIPT
+1676 VEKLVNLGIPT

-1738 SSNAINDILV
+1738 SSNAIEDILV
-1748 DVNATN
+1748 NVNATN

-1765 MQIAIEKIEGF
+1765 MQISIEKIEGF

-1823 STTQNRSLYPVSLP
+1823 STTQNRSLFPVSLQ
-1837 VKPSPELDLTYFMQR
+1837 VKPTPELDLTYFMQR

-1861 PDVVEPVIPA
+1861 TDVVEPVIPA

-1878 NKGKGDANNVRMI
+1878 NKGYGDANNVRMI

-1956 EYDVNVTHVTDYG
+1956 EYDVSVTHVTDYG

-2017 ANGTDEELATL
+2017 ANGTDEELVTL
-2028 SGETRMERIDATHYR
+2028 SEQTRMERIDATHYR
-2043 VTVPTDVPRNW
+2043 VTVPTNVPRNW

-2074 ETNNRKLDAANFWTT
+2074 ETNNRPLDAANFWTT

-2109 IVSGKGTNK
+2109 IVSGKGTNT

-2145 AEKPIEELTV
+2145 AEKPIEQLTV

-2170 IVVRHEGK
+2170 IMVRYEGK
-2178 LYSGDIAIAPKDE
+2178 LFSGDIAITPKDD
-2191 ATKRVF
+2191 ASKRIF
-2197 KLNTSGLSE
+2197 NLNTSALNE

-2215 TDNITDA
+2215 TDNITDT
-2222 ENYQGAEG
+2222 ENYLGAEG

-2238 KDGLVHYNVHVLPL
+2238 KDGLVHYNVNVLPL
-2252 AEWGSV
+2252 AACGHV
-2258 ECVKDAPIETPATA
+2258 DCVKDAAPETQAA
-2272 AKRGMKKAEANSGQL
+2272 SAKRVMKKAGANSGQL
-2287 AYGGGMTFKATPSNG
+2287 TYGGGMTFKATPSKG

-2310 NATDEV
+2310 NVSGEV
-2316 LSNNAEY
+2316 LSKDAEY

-2357 ASGLYEYGTKLTLD
+2357 ASGVYEYGTKLMLD
-2371 AKPNEGYRLDGYKLN
+2371 AKANDGYRLDGYKLN

-2399 VEGPTEVEVLFH
+2399 VEGTTEVEVLFH

-2444 KLYRSF
+2444 KFYRSF

-2462 AVENPEEVFGAGT
+2462 AVENPQEVFGAGT
-2475 QVAKLAGMTST
+2475 QVAKLTGMTKT

-2495 MEANMPYIIKPT
+2495 MEANTPYIIKPT

-2530 LEDLPEG
+2530 LEDLPVG

-2584 RYRGFFHSDVHNG
+2584 RYRGFFHSDVHNS
-2597 AMLSLAFGGGTTN
+2597 AKLSLAFGDGTTN
-2610 IEDVY
+2610 IENVY
-2615 FLPAGAGDIYDLTGK
+2615 FLPVGAGDIYDLTGK

-2639 DGLKPGVYITK
+2639 DGLKPGVYITN

>member
-1 MKIRRYIT
+1 
-9 MMLFLLMYITATAQN
+9 MMLFLLMCITAMAQN

-117 VPTGLDPGTEYAVSL
+117 VPTGLDPGTEYVVSL

-160 NAPDLA
+160 DAPDLA
-166 TTDVNITE
+166 TTDVNITG
-174 STLVPGNYVTVT
+174 STLVPGKSVTVS
-186 WKVSNIG
+186 WKVSNVG

-204 VYLVSNGTEEA
+204 VYLVSNETEEV
-215 VHIGN
+215 VHVGN

-231 YIARSAIF
+231 YITRNATF

-268 DRANNTASGGT
+268 DRANNTATGGT
-279 AELEKHLFLTAPDNS
+279 AELEKHLFLTVPDKS

-313 DETFSIASS
+313 DEAFSITSS
-322 LPEHAKVPATVIIS
+322 LPEHTKVPATVTIS
-336 KGQSAA
+336 KGQSAV
-342 SFDVVCPDN
+342 SFDVACPDN
-351 NVVNTYSKVTITVNK
+351 NVVNTYSEVTITVTK
-366 ANGYPQDVA
+366 DHGYPQDVA

-389 VKLDKTEYNEGE
+389 VKLNKTEYNEGE

-434 SYTFEPGATEA
+434 SYTFEPGAKEA

-471 HLTGKALFVL
+471 HLTGTALFVL

-495 TTVSEAAGYNAIHA
+495 TTVSEAAGYNAVHA

-528 SNGELYYTTPITMPE
+528 SNGELYYTTPITMPD

-614 GDATGAT
+614 GDKTGAT
-621 LTISRND
+621 LTVSRND

-659 VTTPFVAKSNE
+659 VTTPFVALSNE
-670 TSEGNRTISV
+670 TNEGNRTISI

-706 QTPACDAEIEAGSK
+706 QTPVCDAEIEAGSK
-720 AKVTI
+720 AKVTV
-725 TVKNIGAIKMPKGTQ
+725 TVKNIGAIAMPKGTQ
-740 IRTSIGSSSTM
+740 IRTSIGISSTM

-777 KYRVTAEINPNG
+777 NYRVTAEINPNG

-809 AYTYDVKS
+809 AYTYGIGADKS
-817 AKNTYNIGEKVVLG
+817 TYNIGDKVVLS
-831 GTVKTRSGATAANVE
+831 GTVKTRGGTTAANVE

-856 RIALK
+856 RTALK
-861 ATTDAEGKYSAEYT
+861 ATTDAEGKYSVEYT

-893 NISAQQGTFAVYGI
+893 NISAQQGTFNVYGI

-924 ARGTIKVKNMSSL
+924 VTGTIKVKNMSSL
-937 PQHSLTATC
+937 PQTKLKAAC
-946 EPNEQYEVT
+946 EPNEQYDVT
-955 FSDNTE
+955 FSGDTE
-961 LAGGGTAEISYT
+961 LAGGGTAEINYT

-992 TTAEGASLS
+992 TTAEGASLC

-1029 KVRTYPIVL
+1029 KVCTYPIVL

-1084 NAANYDVNVYQKGSI
+1084 NAAKYDVNIYQKGSI

-1128 VRDENTIYANK
+1128 VRDENTIYGNK

-1162 MQDVTGEDG
+1162 MQDVTGQDG
-1171 SITFNDLNEGYYHL
+1171 SITFSDLNEGYYHL

-1197 YVLVSPGE
+1197 NVLVSPGE

-1224 EETEI
+1224 EETEV

-1249 VEMNAPDAIILADI
+1249 VEMNAPEAIILADI

-1325 DFNSDNFAQ
+1325 DFNSEDFAR
-1334 NVKRKMVQYAEGR
+1334 NVKRKVVQRAEGR
-1347 AKKKCFGDM
+1347 AKKKCFGNMD
-1356 GTRFEWPCGDNA
+1356 TRFEWPCGDDA

-1395 HAVIYPQTQP
+1395 HSVFYPTQP

-1411 YGDFGGYATASG
+1411 HGDFGSYETASG

-1430 LMKLVCTAIECVPI
+1430 LMKLVCTVIECVP
-1444 PDLPLCMSPA
+1444 LPNLPTCVAPA

-1469 CAMEFISG
+1469 CAMDYLSG
-1477 KIGEKIPLFDC
+1477 KVADKIPLFSC

-1505 NWGKKLAGMISKAPM
+1505 NWGKELAGMVSKMPK
-1520 RKADAAEDKPMPALM
+1520 RKAGAAEDKPMPALM
-1535 ESSGYKQFLFYSY
+1535 ESSGYKQFLFFSY

-1567 MKDFGVELMAA
+1567 MKDFGVELMSA
-1578 IHNAD
+1578 IHD
-1583 LELQKMRKDGTLWT
+1583 VDYVLQKMREDGSLWT
-1597 FDLNTIPD
+1597 LDLNTIPD
-1605 NTTVDDKSQGMGTYL
+1605 NTTVDDKSQGVGPYL

-1625 NKSANIADFSLRNYV
+1625 NKNAVIADFSLRNYV

-1651 GRGYISNNHMDE
+1651 GRGYISDNHMDE

-1676 VAKLVNLGIPT
+1676 VTKLVNLGIPT
-1687 WTDLMGSARKDML
+1687 WVDLMGSARKDML

-1738 SSNAINDILV
+1738 SSNAIEDILV

-1801 KYAAPEN
+1801 KYAAPET

-1823 STTQNRSLYPVSLP
+1823 STTQNRSLFPVSLQ

-1996 YRAWITNDEPDAEDA
+1996 YRAWITNDVPDAEDA

-2017 ANGTDEELATL
+2017 ANGTDEELVTL
-2028 SGETRMERIDATHYR
+2028 SEETRMERIDATHYR
-2043 VTVPTDVPRNW
+2043 VTVPTNVPRNW

-2074 ETNNRKLDAANFWTT
+2074 ETNNRSLDAANFWTT

-2109 IVSGKGTNK
+2109 IVSGKGTNT

-2145 AEKPIEELTV
+2145 AEKPIEQLTV

-2170 IVVRHEGK
+2170 IVVRYEGA
-2178 LYSGDIAIAPKDE
+2178 LFSGDIAITPKDD
-2191 ATKRVF
+2191 ASKRIF
-2197 KLNTSGLSE
+2197 NLNTSALNE

-2215 TDNITDA
+2215 TDNIIDF

-2238 KDGLVHYNVHVLPL
+2238 KDGLVHYNVDILPL
-2252 AEWGSV
+2252 AACGRV
-2258 ECVKDAPIETPATA
+2258 ECVKDAPAETPAA
-2272 AKRGMKKAEANSGQL
+2272 SAKRGMKKAEANSGQL
-2287 AYGGGMTFKATPSNG
+2287 AYGGGMTFKAAPNKG

-2310 NATDEV
+2310 NNTGEV
-2316 LSNNAEY
+2316 LSKDAEY
-2323 HVEARNTLDIS
+2323 HVEARNTVNIS

-2357 ASGLYEYGTKLTLD
+2357 ASGVYEYGTKLTLD
-2371 AKPNEGYRLDGYKLN
+2371 AKANEGYRLDGYKLN

-2399 VEGPTEVEVLFH
+2399 VERPTEVEVIFH

-2444 KLYRSF
+2444 KFYRSF

-2462 AVENPEEVFGAGT
+2462 AVENPQEVFGAGT
-2475 QVAKLAGMTST
+2475 QVAQLSGMTPT
-2486 SLTFEYVEK
+2486 SLTFEYVDR
-2495 MEANMPYIIKPT
+2495 MDANTPYIIKPT
-2507 AVNNAAYANV
+2507 AVNNVAYANV
-2517 ASPTVLYDLGMRT
+2517 ASPTVLYDLGMST

-2542 YETESGV
+2542 YEPGSGV

-2555 RVENLPANE
+2555 SVVELPANE

-2597 AMLSLAFGGGTTN
+2597 AMLSLAFGGGMSS

-2630 KVRSSGESL
+2630 KVRSGGEPL
-2639 DGLKPGVYITK
+2639 DGLKPGVYITN

>member
-1 MKIRRYIT
+1 
-9 MMLFLLMYITATAQN
+9 MMLFLLMCITSMAQN

-70 TLSQSRI
+70 TLNQSRI

-117 VPTGLDPGTEYAVSL
+117 VPTGLDPGTEYTVSL

-160 NAPDLA
+160 DAPDLA
-166 TTDVNITE
+166 TTDVNITG
-174 STLVPGNYVTVT
+174 SKLVPGKSVTVS
-186 WKVSNIG
+186 WKVSNVG

-204 VYLVSNGTEEA
+204 VYLVSTGTEEV
-215 VHIGN
+215 VHVGN

-231 YIARSAIF
+231 YITRNATF

-244 VGLEGEVT
+244 VGLAGEVM

-268 DRANNTASGGT
+268 DRANNTATGGT

-313 DETFSIASS
+313 DETFSITSS
-322 LPEHAKVPATVIIS
+322 LPEHTKVPATVTIS

-342 SFDVVCPDN
+342 SFDVVCPNN

-375 TSFNIKDDELLPLT
+375 TSFNIKDDELLPLE
-389 VKLDKTEYNEGE
+389 VKLDKTDYNEGE

-434 SYTFEPGATEA
+434 SYTFEPGAKEA

-471 HLTGKALFVL
+471 HLTGTTLFVL
-481 KDNDVPAISMTLLP
+481 RDNDVPAISMTLLP

-614 GDATGAT
+614 GDKTGAT

-628 ATTNPLTVT
+628 ATTSPLTVT

-659 VTTPFVAKSNE
+659 VTTPFVALSNE
-670 TSEGNRTISV
+670 TNEGNRTISV

-706 QTPACDAEIEAGSK
+706 QTPVCDAEVEAGSK
-720 AKVTI
+720 AKVTV

-751 TQTDADIAV
+751 TQTDVDIAV

-777 KYRVTAEINPNG
+777 NYRVTSEINPNG

-809 AYTYDVKS
+809 AYTYGIGTDKS
-817 AKNTYNIGEKVVLG
+817 TYNIGDKVVLG
-831 GTVKTRSGATAANVE
+831 GTVKTRGGATAASVE

-861 ATTDAEGKYSAEYT
+861 ATTDAEGKYSVEYT
-875 IQAGMGGEYGYG
+875 LQAGMGGEYGYG

-893 NISAQQGTFAVYGI
+893 NISAQQGTFNVYGI

-924 ARGTIKVKNMSSL
+924 VSGTIKVKNMSSL

-955 FSDNTE
+955 FGGDTE

-992 TTAEGASLS
+992 ATAEGASLS

-1046 GKITVSLP
+1046 GKISVSLP

-1064 TPATMPSLATGD
+1064 TPSTMPSLATGD

-1084 NAANYDVNVYQKGSI
+1084 NAAKYDVNIYQKGSI

-1128 VRDENTIYANK
+1128 VRDENTIYGNK

-1171 SITFNDLNEGYYHL
+1171 SITFSDLTEGYYHL
-1185 HVTADRHDTYDQ
+1185 HVTADRHDSYDQ
-1197 YVLVSPGE
+1197 NVLVSPGE
-1205 TTEHLATISYQAIR
+1205 TTEHLATISYQAIK

-1224 EETEI
+1224 EETEV
-1229 EDEYDITTKLT
+1229 EDEYEITTKFT

-1249 VEMNAPDAIILADI
+1249 VEMNAPEAIILADI

-1304 SGFTLA
+1304 EGFTLA

-1334 NVKRKMVQYAEGR
+1334 NVKRYMVQRAEGR
-1347 AKKKCFGDM
+1347 AKKKCFGNM
-1356 GTRFEWPCGDNA
+1356 GTKFEWPCGDDA

-1395 HAVIYPQTQP
+1395 HSVSYPQTQP

-1469 CAMEFISG
+1469 CAMEFING
-1477 KIGEKIPLFDC
+1477 KIGDKIPLFDC

-1505 NWGKKLAGMISKAPM
+1505 NWGKQLAGMVSKAPR
-1520 RKADAAEDKPMPALM
+1520 RKAGDKDDKPMPALM

-1556 RQLTQAPEAIS
+1556 RQLTKAPKAIS
-1567 MKDFGVELMAA
+1567 MKDFGVELMSA

-1583 LELQKMRKDGTLWT
+1583 LELQKMREDGTLWT

-1605 NTTVDDKSQGMGTYL
+1605 NTTVDDKSQGVGPYL

-1625 NKSANIADFSLRNYV
+1625 NKNAVIADFSLRNYV

-1651 GRGYISNNHMDE
+1651 GRGYISDNHMDE

-1676 VAKLVNLGIPT
+1676 VKKLVDLGIPT

-1738 SSNAINDILV
+1738 SSNAIEDILV

-1765 MQIAIEKIEGF
+1765 MQISIEKIEGF

-1808 LTTYS
+1808 ITTYS

-1823 STTQNRSLYPVSLP
+1823 STTQNRSLYPVSLQ
-1837 VKPSPELDLTYFMQR
+1837 VKPTPELDLTYFMQR

-1861 PDVVEPVIPA
+1861 TDVVEPVIPA

-1878 NKGKGDANNVRMI
+1878 NKGYGDANNVRMI

-1956 EYDVNVTHVTDYG
+1956 EYDVSVTHVTDYG

-2028 SGETRMERIDATHYR
+2028 SEATRMERIDATHYR
-2043 VTVPTDVPRNW
+2043 VTVPTNVPRNW
-2054 FYTAVANPA
+2054 FYTTVANPA

-2074 ETNNRKLDAANFWTT
+2074 ETNNRPLDAANFWTT

-2109 IVSGKGTNK
+2109 IVSGKGTNT

-2136 TTVPADDQI
+2136 TTVPADNQI
-2145 AEKPIEELTV
+2145 AEKPIEQFTV

-2178 LYSGDIAIAPKDE
+2178 LFSGDIAITPKDD
-2191 ATKRVF
+2191 ASKRIF
-2197 KLNTSGLSE
+2197 NLNTSALSE

-2215 TDNITDA
+2215 TDNITDT
-2222 ENYQGAEG
+2222 ENYLGAEG

-2238 KDGLVHYNVHVLPL
+2238 KDGLVHYNVNVLPL
-2252 AEWGSV
+2252 AACGQV
-2258 ECVKDAPIETPATA
+2258 DCVKDAAPETQAA
-2272 AKRGMKKAEANSGQL
+2272 SAKRVMKKAGANSGQL
-2287 AYGGGMTFKATPSNG
+2287 TYGGGMTFKATPSKG

-2310 NATDEV
+2310 NVSGEV
-2316 LSNNAEY
+2316 LSKDTEY

-2357 ASGLYEYGTKLTLD
+2357 ASGVYEYGTKLTLD
-2371 AKPNEGYRLDGYKLN
+2371 AKANEGYRLDGYKLN
-2386 GVQTETAAPYELT
+2386 GVKTETADAYELT
-2399 VEGPTEVEVLFH
+2399 VDGPIEVEVLFH

-2423 KDYQRPVEYVSAA
+2423 KDYLRPVDYVSAA

-2444 KLYRSF
+2444 KFYRSF

-2462 AVENPEEVFGAGT
+2462 AVENPQEVFGTGT
-2475 QVAKLAGMTST
+2475 QVAKLTGMTPT

-2495 MEANMPYIIKPT
+2495 MEANTPYIIKPT

-2517 ASPTVLYDLGMRT
+2517 ASPTVLYDLGMRK
-2530 LEDLPEG
+2530 LEDLPVG
-2537 KDRPT
+2537 KVRPT

-2555 RVENLPANE
+2555 KVEELPANE

-2584 RYRGFFHSDVHNG
+2584 RYRGFFHSDVHNS
-2597 AMLSLAFGGGTTN
+2597 AKLSLAFGDGTTN
-2610 IEDVY
+2610 IENVY
-2615 FLPAGAGDIYDLTGK
+2615 FLPVGAGDIYDLTGK

-2639 DGLKPGVYITK
+2639 DGLKPGVYITN

>member
-1 MKIRRYIT
+1 
-9 MMLFLLMYITATAQN
+9 MMLFLLMCITAMAQN

-70 TLSQSRI
+70 TLNQSRI

-117 VPTGLDPGTEYAVSL
+117 VPTGLDPGTEYVVSL

-160 NAPDLA
+160 DAPDLA
-166 TTDVNITE
+166 TTDVNITG
-174 STLVPGNYVTVT
+174 SKLVPGKSVTVS
-186 WKVSNIG
+186 WKVSNVG

-204 VYLVSNGTEEA
+204 VYLVSTGTEEV
-215 VHIGN
+215 VHVGN

-231 YIARSAIF
+231 YIARSATF

-252 AKVVVEPNSG
+252 AKVVVEPSSG

-322 LPEHAKVPATVIIS
+322 LPEHAKVPATVTIS

-351 NVVNTYSKVTITVNK
+351 NVVNTYSKVTVTVNK
-366 ANGYPQDVA
+366 AHGYPQDVA
-375 TSFNIKDDELLPLT
+375 TSFNIKDDELLPLE
-389 VKLDKTEYNEGE
+389 VKLDKTDYNEGE

-434 SYTFEPGATEA
+434 SYTFEPGAKEA

-471 HLTGKALFVL
+471 HLTGTALFVL
-481 KDNDVPAISMTLLP
+481 RDNDVPAISMTLLP
-495 TTVSEAAGYNAIHA
+495 TTVSEAAGYNAVHA

-614 GDATGAT
+614 GDKTGAT

-659 VTTPFVAKSNE
+659 VTTPFVALSNE
-670 TSEGNRTISV
+670 TSEGNRTISI

-706 QTPACDAEIEAGSK
+706 QTPVCDAEIEAGSK
-720 AKVTI
+720 AKVTV
-725 TVKNIGAIKMPKGTQ
+725 TVKNIGATKMPKGTQ

-777 KYRVTAEINPNG
+777 NYRVTSEINPNG

-809 AYTYDVKS
+809 AYTYGIGADKS
-817 AKNTYNIGEKVVLG
+817 TYNIGDKVVLS
-831 GTVKTRSGATAANVE
+831 GTVKTRGGATAANVE

-861 ATTDAEGKYSAEYT
+861 ATTDAEGKYSVEYT
-875 IQAGMGGEYGYG
+875 LQAGMGGEYGYG

-893 NISAQQGTFAVYGI
+893 NISAQQGTFNVYGI

-924 ARGTIKVKNMSSL
+924 VSGTIKVKNMSSL
-937 PQHSLTATC
+937 PQHNLKATC
-946 EPNEQYEVT
+946 EPNEQYDVT
-955 FSDNTE
+955 FRGDTE

-992 TTAEGASLS
+992 ATAEGASLS

-1046 GKITVSLP
+1046 GKISVSLP

-1084 NAANYDVNVYQKGSI
+1084 NAAKYDVNIYQKGSI

-1128 VRDENTIYANK
+1128 VRDENTIYGNK

-1185 HVTADRHDTYDQ
+1185 HVTADRHDTYNQ
-1197 YVLVSPGE
+1197 NVLVSPGE
-1205 TTEHLATISYQAIR
+1205 TTEHLATISYQAIK

-1224 EETEI
+1224 EETEV
-1229 EDEYDITTKLT
+1229 EDEYEITTKFT

-1304 SGFTLA
+1304 EGFTLA

-1334 NVKRKMVQYAEGR
+1334 NVKRHMVQRAEGR
-1347 AKKKCFGDM
+1347 AKKKCFGNM
-1356 GTRFEWPCGDNA
+1356 GTKFEWPCGDDA
-1368 KFAWIGSVIRYVQ
+1368 KFAWIGSIIRYVQ

-1395 HAVIYPQTQP
+1395 HSVSYPQTQP

-1469 CAMEFISG
+1469 CAMEFING
-1477 KIGEKIPLFDC
+1477 KIGDKIPLFDC

-1505 NWGKKLAGMISKAPM
+1505 NWGKQLAGMVSKAPR
-1520 RKADAAEDKPMPALM
+1520 RKAGDKDDKPMPALM

-1556 RQLTQAPEAIS
+1556 RQLTKAPKAIS
-1567 MKDFGVELMAA
+1567 MKDFGVELMSA

-1583 LELQKMRKDGTLWT
+1583 LELQKMREDGTLWT

-1605 NTTVDDKSQGMGTYL
+1605 NTTVDDKSQGVGPYL

-1625 NKSANIADFSLRNYV
+1625 NKNAVIADFSLRNYV

-1651 GRGYISNNHMDE
+1651 GRGYISDNHMDE
-1663 AVVADILQ
+1663 AVVADILK

-1676 VAKLVNLGIPT
+1676 VEKLVNLGIPT

-1738 SSNAINDILV
+1738 SSNAIEDILV
-1748 DVNATN
+1748 NVNATN

-1765 MQIAIEKIEGF
+1765 MQISIEKIEGF

-1823 STTQNRSLYPVSLP
+1823 STTQNRSLFPVSLQ
-1837 VKPSPELDLTYFMQR
+1837 VKPTPELDLTYFMQR

-1861 PDVVEPVIPA
+1861 TDVVEPVIPA

-1878 NKGKGDANNVRMI
+1878 NKGYGDANNVRMI

-1956 EYDVNVTHVTDYG
+1956 EYDVSVTHVTDYG

-1996 YRAWITNDEPDAEDA
+1996 YRAWITNDVPDAEDA

-2017 ANGTDEELATL
+2017 ANGTDEELMTL
-2028 SGETRMERIDATHYR
+2028 SEGTRMERIDATHYR
-2043 VTVPTDVPRNW
+2043 VTVPTNVPRNW

-2074 ETNNRKLDAANFWTT
+2074 ETNNRPLDAANFWTT

-2109 IVSGKGTNK
+2109 IVSGKGTNT

-2145 AEKPIEELTV
+2145 AEKPIEQLTV

-2170 IVVRHEGK
+2170 IVVRYEGK
-2178 LYSGDIAIAPKDE
+2178 LFSGDIAITPKDD
-2191 ATKRVF
+2191 ASKRVF
-2197 KLNTSGLSE
+2197 NLNTSALSE

-2215 TDNITDA
+2215 TDNITDT
-2222 ENYQGAEG
+2222 ENYLGAEG

-2238 KDGLVHYNVHVLPL
+2238 KDGLVHYNVNVLPL
-2252 AEWGSV
+2252 AACGHV
-2258 ECVKDAPIETPATA
+2258 DCVKDAAPETQAA
-2272 AKRGMKKAEANSGQL
+2272 SAKRVMKKAGANSGQL
-2287 AYGGGMTFKATPSNG
+2287 TYGGGMTFKATPSKG

-2310 NATDEV
+2310 NATGEV
-2316 LSNNAEY
+2316 LSKDAEY

-2357 ASGLYEYGTKLTLD
+2357 ASGVYEYGTKLTFD
-2371 AKPNEGYRLDGYKLN
+2371 AKANEGYRLDGYKLN

-2399 VEGPTEVEVLFH
+2399 VEGTTEVEVLFH

-2416 DVILDER
+2416 DIILDER

-2444 KLYRSF
+2444 KFYRSF

-2462 AVENPEEVFGAGT
+2462 AVENPQEVFGAGT
-2475 QVAKLAGMTST
+2475 QVAKLTGMTKT

-2495 MEANMPYIIKPT
+2495 MDANTPYIIKPT

-2530 LEDLPEG
+2530 LEDLPVG
-2537 KDRPT
+2537 MDRPT

-2555 RVENLPANE
+2555 YVENLPANE

-2597 AMLSLAFGGGTTN
+2597 AKLSLAFGGGMTN

-2615 FLPAGAGDIYDLTGK
+2615 FLPVGAGDIYDLTGK

-2639 DGLKPGVYITK
+2639 DGLKPGVYITN

>member
-1 MKIRRYIT
+1 
-9 MMLFLLMYITATAQN
+9 MMLFLLMCITATAQN

-70 TLSQSRI
+70 TLNQSRI

-117 VPTGLDPGTEYAVSL
+117 VPTGLDPGTEYTVSL

-143 NIQGNS
+143 NIQGDS

-160 NAPDLA
+160 DAPDLA

-174 STLVPGNYVTVT
+174 NTLVPGKSVTVS
-186 WKVSNIG
+186 WKVSNVG

-204 VYLVSNGTEEA
+204 VYLVSTETEEV
-215 VHIGN
+215 VHVGN
-220 TYFSNTLLKGG
+220 AYFSNTLLKGG
-231 YIARSAIF
+231 YITRNATF

-268 DRANNTASGGT
+268 DRANNTATGGT

-308 GDRSM
+308 GGRSM
-313 DETFSIASS
+313 DETFSITSS
-322 LPEHAKVPATVIIS
+322 LTDNAKVPATVTIS

-342 SFDVVCPDN
+342 SFDVVCPNN

-366 ANGYPQDVA
+366 AHGYPQDVA
-375 TSFNIKDDELLPLT
+375 TSFNIKDDELLPLE
-389 VKLDKTEYNEGE
+389 VKLDKTDYNEGE

-434 SYTFEPGATEA
+434 SYTFEPGAKEA

-471 HLTGKALFVL
+471 HLTGSALFVL
-481 KDNDVPAISMTLLP
+481 RDNDVPAISMTLLP
-495 TTVSEAAGYNAIHA
+495 TTVSEAAGYKAVHA

-614 GDATGAT
+614 GDKTGAT
-621 LTISRND
+621 LIVSRND

-659 VTTPFVAKSNE
+659 VTTPFVALSNE

-706 QTPACDAEIEAGSK
+706 QTPVCDAEVEAGSK
-720 AKVTI
+720 AKVTV
-725 TVKNIGAIKMPKGTQ
+725 TVKNIGATKMPKGTQ

-777 KYRVTAEINPNG
+777 NYRVTAEINPNG

-809 AYTYDVKS
+809 AYTYGIGTDKS
-817 AKNTYNIGEKVVLG
+817 TYNIGDKVVLG
-831 GTVKTRSGATAANVE
+831 GTVKTRGGATAANVE

-861 ATTDAEGKYSAEYT
+861 ATTDAEGKYSVEYT
-875 IQAGMGGEYGYG
+875 LQAGMGGEYGYG

-893 NISAQQGTFAVYGI
+893 NISAQQGTFNVYGI

-924 ARGTIKVKNMSSL
+924 VSGTIKVKNMSSL
-937 PQHSLTATC
+937 PQHNLKATC
-946 EPNEQYEVT
+946 EKNEQYDVT
-955 FSDNTE
+955 FGGDTE

-992 TTAEGASLS
+992 ATAEGASLS

-1084 NAANYDVNVYQKGSI
+1084 NADKYDVNVYQKGSI

-1128 VRDENTIYANK
+1128 VRDENTIYGNK

-1171 SITFNDLNEGYYHL
+1171 SITFSDLTEGYYHL
-1185 HVTADRHDTYDQ
+1185 HVTADRHDTYNQ
-1197 YVLVSPGE
+1197 NVLVSPGE
-1205 TTEHLATISYQAIR
+1205 TTEHLATISYQAIK

-1224 EETEI
+1224 EETEV
-1229 EDEYDITTKLT
+1229 EDEYEITTKFT

-1249 VEMNAPDAIILADI
+1249 VEMNAPEAIILADI

-1304 SGFTLA
+1304 EGFTLA

-1334 NVKRKMVQYAEGR
+1334 NVKRHMVQRAEGR
-1347 AKKKCFGDM
+1347 AKKKCFGNM
-1356 GTRFEWPCGDNA
+1356 GTKFEWPCGDDA
-1368 KFAWIGSVIRYVQ
+1368 KFAWIGSIIRYVQ

-1395 HAVIYPQTQP
+1395 HSVSYPQTQP

-1469 CAMEFISG
+1469 CAMEFING
-1477 KIGEKIPLFDC
+1477 KIGDKIPLFDC
-1488 LKGIASNYG
+1488 MKGIASNYG

-1505 NWGKKLAGMISKAPM
+1505 NWGKQLAGMVSKAPR
-1520 RKADAAEDKPMPALM
+1520 RKAGDKDDKPMPALM

-1556 RQLTQAPEAIS
+1556 RQLTKAPKAIS

-1583 LELQKMRKDGTLWT
+1583 LELQKMREDGTLWT

-1605 NTTVDDKSQGMGTYL
+1605 NTTVDDKSQGVGPYL

-1625 NKSANIADFSLRNYV
+1625 NKNAVIADFSLRNYV

-1651 GRGYISNNHMDE
+1651 GRGYISDNHMDE
-1663 AVVADILQ
+1663 AVVADILK
-1671 TRQNC
+1671 TRQKC
-1676 VAKLVNLGIPT
+1676 VEKLVNLGIPT

-1738 SSNAINDILV
+1738 SSNAIEDILV
-1748 DVNATN
+1748 NVNATN

-1765 MQIAIEKIEGF
+1765 MQISIEKIEGF
-1776 EGEKDGAWRLG
+1776 DGEKDGAWRLG

-1801 KYAAPEN
+1801 KYAAPEK

-1823 STTQNRSLYPVSLP
+1823 STTQNRSLFPVSLQ
-1837 VKPSPELDLTYFMQR
+1837 VKPTPELDLTYFMQR

-1861 PDVVEPVIPA
+1861 TDVVEPVIPA

-1878 NKGKGDANNVRMI
+1878 NKGYGDANNVRMI

-1956 EYDVNVTHVTDYG
+1956 EYDVSVTHVTDYG

-2017 ANGTDEELATL
+2017 ANGTDEELVTL
-2028 SGETRMERIDATHYR
+2028 SEQTRMERIDATHYR
-2043 VTVPTDVPRNW
+2043 VTVPTNVPRNW

-2074 ETNNRKLDAANFWTT
+2074 ETNNRPLDAANFWTT

-2109 IVSGKGTNK
+2109 IVSGKGTNT

-2145 AEKPIEELTV
+2145 AEKPIEQLTV

-2170 IVVRHEGK
+2170 IVVRYEGK
-2178 LYSGDIAIAPKDE
+2178 LFSGDIAITPKDD
-2191 ATKRVF
+2191 ASKRIF
-2197 KLNTSGLSE
+2197 NLNTSALSE

-2215 TDNITDA
+2215 TDNITDT
-2222 ENYQGAEG
+2222 ENYLGAEG

-2238 KDGLVHYNVHVLPL
+2238 KDGLVHYNVNVLPL
-2252 AEWGSV
+2252 AACGHV
-2258 ECVKDAPIETPATA
+2258 DCVKDAAPETQAA
-2272 AKRGMKKAEANSGQL
+2272 SAKRVMKKAGANSGQL
-2287 AYGGGMTFKATPSNG
+2287 TYGGGMTFKATPSKG

-2310 NATDEV
+2310 NVSGEV
-2316 LSNNAEY
+2316 LSKDAEY

-2357 ASGLYEYGTKLTLD
+2357 ASGVYEYGTKLTLD
-2371 AKPNEGYRLDGYKLN
+2371 AKANEGYRLDGYKLN

-2399 VEGPTEVEVLFH
+2399 VGGPTEVEVLFH

-2444 KLYRSF
+2444 KFYRSF

-2462 AVENPEEVFGAGT
+2462 AVENPQEVFGAGT
-2475 QVAKLAGMTST
+2475 QVAKLTGMTKT

-2495 MEANMPYIIKPT
+2495 MDANTPYIIKPT

-2530 LEDLPEG
+2530 LEDLPVG
-2537 KDRPT
+2537 MDRPT

-2555 RVENLPANE
+2555 YVENLPANE

-2597 AMLSLAFGGGTTN
+2597 AKLSLAFGGGMTN

-2615 FLPAGAGDIYDLTGK
+2615 FLHVGAGDIYDLTGK

-2639 DGLKPGVYITK
+2639 DGLKPGVYITN

>member
-1 MKIRRYIT
+1 
-9 MMLFLLMYITATAQN
+9 MMLFLLMCITAMAQN

-117 VPTGLDPGTEYAVSL
+117 VPTGLDPGTEYVVSL

-160 NAPDLA
+160 DAPDLA
-166 TTDVNITE
+166 TTDVNITG
-174 STLVPGNYVTVT
+174 STLVPGKSVTVS
-186 WKVSNIG
+186 WKVSNVG

-204 VYLVSNGTEEA
+204 VYLVSNETEEV
-215 VHIGN
+215 VHVGN

-231 YIARSAIF
+231 YITRNATF

-268 DRANNTASGGT
+268 DRANNTATGGT
-279 AELEKHLFLTAPDNS
+279 AELEKHLFLTAPDKS

-313 DETFSIASS
+313 DETFSITSS
-322 LPEHAKVPATVIIS
+322 LPEHTKVPATVTIS
-336 KGQSAA
+336 KGQSAV
-342 SFDVVCPDN
+342 SFDVACPDN
-351 NVVNTYSKVTITVNK
+351 NVVNTYSEVTITVTK
-366 ANGYPQDVA
+366 DHGYPQDVA

-389 VKLDKTEYNEGE
+389 VKLNKTEYNEGE

-434 SYTFEPGATEA
+434 SYTFEPGAKEA

-471 HLTGKALFVL
+471 HLTGTALFVL

-495 TTVSEAAGYNAIHA
+495 TTVSEAAGYNAVHA

-614 GDATGAT
+614 GDKTGAT
-621 LTISRND
+621 LTVSRND

-659 VTTPFVAKSNE
+659 VTTPFVALSNE
-670 TSEGNRTISV
+670 TNEGNRTISI

-706 QTPACDAEIEAGSK
+706 QTPVCDAEIEAGSK
-720 AKVTI
+720 AKVTV
-725 TVKNIGAIKMPKGTQ
+725 TVKNIGAIAMPKGTQ
-740 IRTSIGSSSTM
+740 IRTSIGISSTM

-777 KYRVTAEINPNG
+777 NYRVTAEINPNG

-809 AYTYDVKS
+809 AYTYGIGADKS
-817 AKNTYNIGEKVVLG
+817 TYNIGDKVVLS
-831 GTVKTRSGATAANVE
+831 GTVKTRGGATAANVE

-856 RIALK
+856 RTALK
-861 ATTDAEGKYSAEYT
+861 APTDAEGKYSVEYT

-893 NISAQQGTFAVYGI
+893 NISAQQGTFNVYGI

-912 EYIKHEMYEGDV
+912 EYIKHEMYEADV
-924 ARGTIKVKNMSSL
+924 VTGTIKVKNMSSL
-937 PQHSLTATC
+937 PQTKLKAAC
-946 EPNEQYEVT
+946 EPNEQYDVT
-955 FSDNTE
+955 FSGDTE
-961 LAGGGTAEISYT
+961 LAGGGTAEINYT

-992 TTAEGASLS
+992 TTAEGASLC

-1084 NAANYDVNVYQKGSI
+1084 NAAKYDVNIYQKGSI

-1128 VRDENTIYANK
+1128 VRDENTIYGNK

-1171 SITFNDLNEGYYHL
+1171 SITFSDLNEGYYHL

-1197 YVLVSPGE
+1197 NVLVSPGE

-1224 EETEI
+1224 EETEV

-1249 VEMNAPDAIILADI
+1249 VEMNAPEAIILADI

-1325 DFNSDNFAQ
+1325 DFNSEDFAR
-1334 NVKRKMVQYAEGR
+1334 NVKRKVVQRAEGR
-1347 AKKKCFGDM
+1347 AKKKCFGNMD
-1356 GTRFEWPCGDNA
+1356 TRFEWPCGDDA

-1395 HAVIYPQTQP
+1395 HSVFYPTQP

-1411 YGDFGGYATASG
+1411 HGDFGSYETASG

-1430 LMKLVCTAIECVPI
+1430 LMKLVCTVIECVPL
-1444 PDLPLCMSPA
+1444 PDLPTCVAPA

-1469 CAMEFISG
+1469 CAMDYLSG
-1477 KIGEKIPLFDC
+1477 KVADKIPLFSC

-1505 NWGKKLAGMISKAPM
+1505 NWGKELAGMVSKMPK
-1520 RKADAAEDKPMPALM
+1520 RKAGAAEDKPMPALM
-1535 ESSGYKQFLFYSY
+1535 ESSGYKQFLFFSY

-1567 MKDFGVELMAA
+1567 MKDFGVELMSA
-1578 IHNAD
+1578 IHD
-1583 LELQKMRKDGTLWT
+1583 VDYVLQKMREDGSLWT
-1597 FDLNTIPD
+1597 LDLNTIPD
-1605 NTTVDDKSQGMGTYL
+1605 NTTVDDKSQGVGPYL

-1625 NKSANIADFSLRNYV
+1625 NKNAVIADFSLRNYV

-1651 GRGYISNNHMDE
+1651 GRGYISDNHMDE

-1676 VAKLVNLGIPT
+1676 VTKLVNLGIPT
-1687 WTDLMGSARKDML
+1687 WVDLMGSARKDML

-1738 SSNAINDILV
+1738 SSNAIEDILV

-1801 KYAAPEN
+1801 KYAAPET

-1823 STTQNRSLYPVSLP
+1823 STTQNRSLFPVSLQ

-1996 YRAWITNDEPDAEDA
+1996 YRAWITNDVPDAEDA

-2017 ANGTDEELATL
+2017 ANGTDEELVTL
-2028 SGETRMERIDATHYR
+2028 SEETRMERIDATHYR
-2043 VTVPTDVPRNW
+2043 VTVPTNVPRNW

-2074 ETNNRKLDAANFWTT
+2074 ETNNRSLDAANFWTT

-2109 IVSGKGTNK
+2109 IVSGKGTNT

-2145 AEKPIEELTV
+2145 AEKPIEQLTV

-2170 IVVRHEGK
+2170 IVVRYEGA
-2178 LYSGDIAIAPKDE
+2178 LFCGDIAITPKDD
-2191 ATKRVF
+2191 ASKRIF
-2197 KLNTSGLSE
+2197 NLNTSALNE

-2215 TDNITDA
+2215 TDNIIDF

-2238 KDGLVHYNVHVLPL
+2238 KDGLVHYNVDILPL
-2252 AEWGSV
+2252 AACGRV
-2258 ECVKDAPIETPATA
+2258 ECVKDAPAETPAA
-2272 AKRGMKKAEANSGQL
+2272 SAKRGMKKAEANSGQL
-2287 AYGGGMTFKATPSNG
+2287 AYGGGMTFKAAPNKG

-2310 NATDEV
+2310 NNTGEV
-2316 LSNNAEY
+2316 LSKDAEY
-2323 HVEARNTLDIS
+2323 HVEARNTVNIS

-2357 ASGLYEYGTKLTLD
+2357 ASGVYEYGTKLTLD
-2371 AKPNEGYRLDGYKLN
+2371 AKANEGYRLDGYKLN

-2399 VEGPTEVEVLFH
+2399 VERPTEVEVIFH

-2444 KLYRSF
+2444 KFYRSF

-2462 AVENPEEVFGAGT
+2462 AVENPQEVFGAGT
-2475 QVAKLAGMTST
+2475 QVAQLSGMTPT
-2486 SLTFEYVEK
+2486 SLTFEYVDK
-2495 MEANMPYIIKPT
+2495 MDANTPYIIKPT
-2507 AVNNAAYANV
+2507 AVNNVAYANV
-2517 ASPTVLYDLGMRT
+2517 ASPTVLYDLGMST

-2542 YETESGV
+2542 YEPGSGV

-2555 RVENLPANE
+2555 SVVELPANE

-2597 AMLSLAFGGGTTN
+2597 AMLSLAFGGGMSS

-2630 KVRSSGESL
+2630 KVRSGGEPL
-2639 DGLKPGVYITK
+2639 DGLKPGVYITN